1 MTDLHDKP
9 APASSLAQAGPAAD
23 APESATAAEH
33 PTLGELFTA
42 WVARTP
48 DAPALT
54 DGRRTWTYREL
65 GARADRLAAHLVRR
79 GAGPDRVVALV
90 LPRSMELIAAEL
102 AVARAGAAF
111 LPVDPAYP
119 AERRALM
126 LTDAAPAVTLD
137 DAGQVG
143 RLLDADEPPA
153 TEDTTGH
160 AAEADA
166 DRTAGTDADRRAG
179 TGADHGAGTG
189 ADRRA
194 GTGVDREPGTAADH
208 TARTDADH
216 AAYVIYTSGS
226 TGTPKGV
233 TVTHRGIGG
242 FTAAAAERYAVGPG
256 DRVLQFS
263 SPSFDASVLEL
274 FISVLSGA
282 TLVVPPHG
290 PWLGDELAAVL
301 DEHRISHALIPP
313 AALATLPDPAQGTAR
328 HLRTLIVGAE
338 ACPAGLV
345 DRWAPGRRMINS
357 YGPTETTIVAT
368 WTGPLTAGHGT
379 PTIGGALPHTRVYV
393 LDTAMRPVPPGV
405 DGELFVGGDAVARG
419 YLGRPGLTATRFVAD
434 PFGRPGARLYRTG
447 DRARWTAAGEL
458 EFLGRLDRQVKI
470 RGFRIE
476 PGEIE
481 AALRRAGAVG
491 EAVVVVREDE
501 PGRQRL
507 VGYVTPAGQPA
518 PTDPAAP
525 TAPAAPTDPAAPG
538 GAAVVLDPVALRAAV
553 AAVLPA
559 HMVPSAVVVLERM
572 PLTPQHKIDRRALPA
587 PERATAAGHVAPR
600 SPQERALARIWADVL
615 GVDTVGV
622 TDDFFDLGGESILA
636 ARALSRIRDEL
647 GVRLTVR
654 DVFTA
659 RTVAALAP
667 LLADPSA
674 AAPPEPIPP
683 APREGGLPLSSA
695 QRRLWYLDD
704 LTAGGTEYNT
714 GVALRLSGPLD
725 PDALGRSLHRLAAR
739 HASLRTTFTTA
750 DGQGVQRVA
759 AEPDLPLRTAD
770 LTGIPDARRAEA
782 AETLLTEE
790 LGRPYDLAAGPLT
803 RALLVRL
810 AVEDHL
816 LLLAQH
822 HIVTDG
828 WSVGILTRE
837 LAALYHAET
846 TGEPDGLAQPPL
858 QYPDFAVWERRQRT
872 AGGDAADLAYWRRHL
887 SGIQHLELPTDRPR
901 PAVRTTTGAA
911 HRHTLPAELVT
922 RLRQLAAGRGTT
934 VFTLFAGASALLFS
948 RYSGQR
954 DVAFGT
960 VTTGRGRRDLEDVPG
975 FFANTVVLRG
985 EVDER
990 VTVDRFV
997 ETMRTTVL
1005 DAFAHD
1011 AVPFDRVVEEL
1022 APPRD
1027 PSRTPLVQALVVQQ
1041 TAFAV
1046 PPLSGGLRFADHPL
1060 PRPAAR
1066 FDLVLE
1072 FTPDTDGGC
1081 VLTAEFSTDLFE
1093 AATVARLTAHLH
1105 RLLEGM
1111 ADGPGRRLAELTML
1125 SAEEQR
1131 TLVDTWNPPAR
1142 RARDT
1147 DHTTLPELL
1156 HAQAARTPD
1165 RTAVVCGP
1173 VRLDYAEVARR
1184 AGRIARLLAARGA
1197 GPERLVALCLPRSA
1211 DLVPVL
1217 WAVLASGAA
1226 YLPVDPGY
1234 PAERVRLMLA
1244 DARPALVVA
1253 TRETA
1258 TALPAD
1264 CAPLILEDC
1273 ADPSD
1278 VHLAPSDVHPAPPA
1292 GADRTGPLLPDH
1304 PAYVIYTSGS
1314 TGRPKGVVVIHRSVT
1329 ALAQWARERFGAEG
1343 LAHVISSTSLNFDVS
1358 VFELLCPLVA
1368 GGTVEVVADLP
1379 ALAEGAGPR
1388 HAGLLSGVPSV
1399 VSRLISGGTAPVTAD
1414 TVVLAGEALP
1424 AQTVHDLRAA
1434 MPGSRIANIYGPT
1447 EATVYATAW
1456 FAGDRLPEQAP
1467 PIGDPVALTR
1477 AYVLDHALRP
1487 QPVGVTGELYLGGG
1501 GLARGYLHRP
1511 GLTAARF
1518 VADPFGAPGE
1528 RMYRTG
1534 DLVRRRADGGLEYVG
1549 RIDQQVKV
1557 RGFRIELGEVEEALR
1572 GCAGVAEAAATAT
1585 TDGDGHRRLAG
1596 YVVPAAGQRV
1606 DPEAVRRELGRTL
1619 PDYMV
1624 PSAVL
1629 VLDALPL
1636 SPNGKL
1642 DRGRLPDPGP
1652 AVRAVR
1658 HVAPRTPTERALAAI
1673 WAEVLRVERIGVDD
1687 NFFELGGDSI
1697 LSIQLVARARQEGLP
1712 LTSRDVYRNQTVAA
1726 LARCADAAAGP
1737 RETAPAPE
1745 AATGTAPLTPIQH
1758 WLFAAAAERAGH
1770 FSQALSVRTPDDL
1783 DPAALEDALNDLAAH
1798 HDALR
1803 SRFVTDGA
1811 DGGAGWFIDERAPR
1825 VRLTRHT
1832 GPETDTPHFGPF
1844 DLARGPLLRAVL
1856 HDCGPGLPRV
1866 LHLAVHH
1873 LVIDG
1878 VSWRV
1883 LLEDLDRAYRA
1894 RRAGDDGAAALPAK
1908 SSPLR
1913 QWARRLNAHAA
1924 DGGFDDE
1931 REYWAEAVPG
1941 TEPALPADLPDGD
1954 DTYAAQRAVTVRLS
1968 PAVTSALL
1976 RTLPDTY
1983 RTQANDVLLSALGR
1997 ALCGWSG
2004 RDRVLVDVEGHGREE
2019 LFPELD
2025 ISRTVGWF
2033 TTRYPL
2039 ALAVPEDAGWDTVL
2053 KRVKEQLRAVPRH
2066 GLGHDALRRL
2076 TGSGAAPH
2084 TPDAQVSF
2092 NYLGRM
2098 GLPDDPDGL
2107 YRGTVRPLELDA
2119 DPAAERPHALEV
2131 VGRLDDDELE
2141 FTWFYADRRYRED
2154 TVADLAGRFAA
2165 ALEDL
2170 ARHAARPGA
2179 AGRTPSDFPLARLDQ
2194 AAVDRITAA
2203 DPAAVADILPLTP
2216 TQAGMLFHGLSQ
2228 GDSGVYFQQLTF
2240 VLDGV
2245 PDPEALA
2252 AAWQY
2257 VTDRTEVLRGRVAWQ
2272 DVPEPLLVV
2281 QRHAAVPVTHLD
2293 WRDLPPDECRARL
2306 DDVLARDRAQGI
2318 DLGRAPLQRLLLAR
2332 VSGTAVRVVW
2342 SFHHLLLD
2350 GWSLFQVLSDVFARH
2365 AGAGPD
2371 TLPHRPPHR
2380 DYVAWLRQRDP
2391 AEAEQHWR
2399 HRLSGLTEATPLPY
2413 DREPREAHRAEST
2426 HEVRGTLPA
2435 PATRALEELARTSG
2449 LTLNTLVQGAW
2460 ALLLA
2465 RQASRDEVV
2474 FGTTVSGRPPEL
2486 PGAEAMTGLF
2496 ITTLPTRVTV
2506 PGHGTLLDW
2515 LRTLQHDQI
2524 EDRRF
2529 DHLPLTRIKA
2539 CSRLP
2544 ERVGLFDSIV
2554 VFENYPVD
2562 DDLAAS
2568 HGLRLS
2574 GLEGIETTNYPL
2586 SLTAYPGAEL
2596 TLRLGYDPE
2605 LFDAGTAERMAE
2617 YLTVLLS
2624 GMATGSGRPPARL
2637 PLLAPD
2643 RREQVLRAWNDTAT
2657 DLPGSTVAGLF
2668 AAQVCRTPDAVAVE
2682 AGDEHLTYRE
2692 LDARAARSAAR
2703 LAGLGV
2709 RPEHPVG
2716 VLMDRSVELIVTQLA
2731 LVRTGGVYV
2740 PLDGRA
2746 PAERLRRTLAEAGA
2760 GLLLTDAGWER
2771 TAREALPGGRVLRV
2785 DDASGADGP
2794 APTCAVH
2801 PDNVQYLM
2809 FTSGSTGT
2817 PKGVA
2822 VRQRDVAALALDR
2835 AFAGHDRILVHS
2847 PGAFDASTYEVWV
2860 PLLRGGTAVLA
2871 PPTDVDAAQVR
2882 HAITEQR
2889 VSCLW
2894 LTAGLFRLL
2903 AQEDPGCLR
2912 GAREVWTGG
2921 DVVPAQAVRRVLDAC
2936 PGLTVV
2942 DGYGPTETTTFATR
2956 RVFRSGD
2963 PLPAVLPIGRPL
2975 DNTRVYVLDTA
2986 LQPQPPGIP
2995 GQLYIAGAGLAR
3007 GYAGRPGATAARY
3020 VADPY
3025 GPPGARMYR
3034 TGDIVRWS
3042 ADGELHFVGRA
3053 DDQIKIRG
3061 FRVEP
3066 AEIEARLTA
3075 HPGIAEAVVSLYEDA
3090 GRKRLAAHLV
3100 PAGAA
3105 TVPSAAELR
3114 AHLAAGLP
3122 DYMLPAAFVTV
3133 PELPLTGNG
3142 KVDRR
3147 RLPAPDWSAGG
3158 ERAHRAPRTETERIL
3173 AGIWAELL
3181 GVARV
3186 GVDDNFF
3193 MLGGDSILS
3202 IQVVS
3207 RARAAGLTLTPRDL
3221 FRHPTVAELA
3231 GASGGTGPAV
3241 AGTEPVAGAAD
3252 LTPIQHWFLDP
3263 RPAHPGFFNQSVV
3276 VETAGAVDQDAL
3288 RRALT
3293 ALWTQHDALRARFAA
3308 DPDGTWRQDIAP
3320 ADGPVPELL
3329 EVHGRQTEERVT
3341 AAAHGGLQLDTGP
3354 LFTARLFTADGT
3366 RPTARL
3372 LLVAHHLVVD
3382 GVSWRILLED
3392 LETAYRQAAS
3402 GQPVRLPARTTSVR
3416 EWARRLRDRD
3426 RFTEQLAHWERTARH
3441 CAAPLPVD
3449 GTGGNTAADVREVTV
3464 RLDRDR
3470 TADLLRRV
3478 PGVYR
3483 TRVDDVLLTA
3493 LGRVLADWTG
3503 RDTVAVG
3510 LEGHGREDQ
3519 LFEDV
3524 DLSRTV
3530 GWFTSL
3536 FPVALAVPH
3545 GDWGTA
3551 LKAVKEQLR
3560 AVPERGL
3567 GYGVLRHLAGEER
3580 LTGAPAP
3587 GISFNYLG
3595 RFDWTADGGALIGAV
3610 PGGLGGAEAPGTE
3623 RPHLL
3628 DVVARVEDDRLEIT
3642 WHYSTGRH
3650 HEETVTA
3657 LAEGMLRALCD
3668 IVAHCARPEAGG
3680 RTPSDFPL
3688 ARLDQAA
3695 VDRIAGDGRDVEDVH
3710 PLTPMQS
3717 GMLFHSLLDPGGRTY
3732 VNQVQLVLSGVT
3744 DPHALATAWQHTADA
3759 NPVLR
3764 THLVWQETPEPLQVV
3779 RHRATVPVTHHDW
3792 SGRPAD
3798 DGARDLDRLLAEDR
3812 EAGIDLGTAPLM
3824 RLTLI
3829 RLAPDRVR
3837 LVWTFHHVLLDG
3849 WSAAQVFDEVCERY
3863 AALTSGRRPQVPERR
3878 PFADYLRWLAG
3889 RDTARAERH
3898 WRAALAGFQAPTE
3911 LPRDRRPA
3919 EAHRASSSESVRI
3932 TLGPD
3937 DSARLRETAQRA
3949 GLTLNTV
3956 LQGAWALLLSRYG
3969 GGSDVVFG
3977 TTVSGRPAE
3986 LPGVTSMVG
3995 LFINTLPTRARVD
4008 ERRPLLDWL
4017 RELQAAQSEAR
4028 RHDFV
4033 SLAQLQAW
4041 SEVPGGTGLFDSIV
4055 VFENYPFDEGALARY
4070 GLAMEQERDLE
4081 PTNYPL
4087 SVVVA
4092 PGDTLSV
4099 NLDYDPAAFDTGTVE
4114 ALGESLRTL
4123 LTGMAADADRRLAD
4137 LPLLAPAEGR
4147 ALVGR
4152 FGGRVADTPRD
4163 TLPEAFRRQ
4172 AERTPDAPAVRHGDT
4187 RLTYRELDA
4196 RSSRLARRLIAA
4208 GAGPERFVA
4217 LCLPRTAD
4225 LIVALLAVLKS
4236 GAGYLPVDPQYP
4248 AERVAFL
4255 FEDVRPDAV
4264 ITATETAGRL
4274 PDGPITRIL
4283 LDAEPDPGV
4292 PDLPVGDDERRGT
4305 LLPGHP
4311 AYVIHTSGSTG
4322 RPKGVVVSH
4331 ASVLALTD
4339 WAAAE
4344 FTGRALAHV
4353 VASTSLN
4360 FDVSVFEIFSPLLSG
4375 GCVEV
4380 VRDLLALAERPGP
4393 WKAGLLSAVP
4403 SALDRLLAEDAVRI
4417 TADTVVLAGEGL
4429 PARTVGRVREAVP
4442 GCQVRNIYGPTEATV
4457 YATAFTCDPA
4467 DPDRDPPIGRPLGGA
4482 RAYVLDERM
4491 RPVPA
4496 GAPGELF
4503 LAGTGVA
4510 RGYLRRPGLTASRFL
4525 PDPFGPPGGRMY
4537 RTGDLVR
4544 WTADGDLV
4552 YLGRGDD
4559 QVKVRGFRIELGEVE
4574 AALARHPAVAAA
4586 AARVVEHD
4594 GHRRLVGYAV
4604 PRTPGLPAPAGPPA
4618 TGPTGQSS
4626 VGGEVS
4632 GPAGQGSVAGEVSGP
4647 TGPGSVGGAVPGAA
4661 GVTSA
4666 GHPVSGPAGLP
4677 DPAELRA
4684 FLARS
4689 LPDHLV
4695 PALVVPLERLPL
4707 GATGKL
4713 DRRALPAPRWSAPTA
4728 GAAGRPPRTEAERT
4742 LAAIW
4747 SDVLGVP
4754 EVGADDNYF
4763 TLGGDS
4769 VLGIQIV
4776 SAARRAGLALTPRH
4790 LFTHQTLAELAN
4802 VAERMP
4808 DPALAAVAAEQGPVT
4823 GDTPLTPVQ
4832 HWLLGTLTGDPAHFS
4847 QTVAHELAAD
4857 PDETLLRAALA
4868 AVLEHHDAL
4877 RLRFE
4882 AAGDGRWRQHGTA
4895 PGDDAHLE
4903 VHHRAAPHEV
4913 AGALAA
4919 GFDLA
4924 RGPLLRAALCRPAD
4938 GGRPVLV
4945 LAAHHLVV
4953 DAVSWRLILEDLD
4966 TAYRALR
4973 DGERPALAPKSTSFR
4988 TWARRLAD
4996 HTGTGGFDGELAHWR
5011 DLDAGPALPT
5021 DHTGGANT
5029 VAVEENLTAGLDA
5042 EETRRLLQDV
5052 PDAYRTRVNDVLL
5065 CALGRVL
5072 ARWTGRDRVAVTLEG
5087 HGREELFEDTDLA
5100 RTVGWFT
5107 TMYPVALDV
5116 PRNAGTGTVLKA
5128 VKENL
5133 RAVPHGG
5140 LGYGALRH
5148 LHPTAAAQLPAL
5160 PPVCFNYLGRQD
5172 RTTPAPGGLLHA
5184 PLGGLTGGMDRC
5196 ADRPYLLD
5204 VLGRVVDDRLEFTW
5218 SYSREVHRRDTVA
5231 RLAAELTDELR
5242 EIVRHCAAPGAGG
5255 RTPSDFPL
5263 APLDQAAVDR
5273 LVGSGA
5279 DVTDVYPLTPTQTGM
5294 VMHGLDE
5301 AEHGLYVEQ
5310 ITFVADG
5317 ARDPETLAAAWRH
5330 VVDRTPVLRTSV
5342 ALHGV
5347 PVPLQVV
5354 HRDVTLP
5361 VTEHDWSRI
5370 PADRHDAELE
5380 RLLGEER
5387 ARGIALERAPL
5398 LRLALVRLGPDAVR
5412 VVWTFHHVLLDGWSV
5427 FHVLSD
5433 VMAAHAALARGER
5446 PRLPGR
5452 RPFAD
5457 YAAWLAARDTGQ
5469 AEEHWR
5475 GALAGLSAPTP
5486 LPYDRRPAPG
5496 ETARS
5501 GTWLSRRLGAEE
5513 TRRLQEF
5520 ARRHRLT
5527 LNTLVQGAWALLL
5540 SRWSG
5545 ERQVCFGTTVSG
5557 RPADLPG
5564 ADTITGLFITTL
5576 PARVDVDGGASSAGW
5591 LRALQEAQAED
5602 RRHDHLPLNEV
5613 HALTQLQPGTIL
5625 FDSLVVFENYPVGD
5639 ATAGAHGLALRD
5651 LDAREATNYPLTVVV
5666 SPGDRLSVELGYDA
5680 RYFDAATADSLAG
5693 RLLHTLHALAGTD
5706 GTARLDDLDVVPP
5719 AQRERLLHGPARP
5732 GLGPVPTAT
5741 LPALVEAAVDRW
5753 PTAPA
5758 LDAAGTTLGFAEVE
5772 ERANRL
5778 AHRLIA
5784 RGTGPGELVA
5794 LLLPRSADMVLAQ
5807 LAVTKAGA
5815 AFLPVDPAY
5824 PEERIA
5830 LMLRDAAPALTL
5842 DAKEVAG
5849 LLAAPPDDV
5858 PAHRPTDADRTR
5870 PLDPDDPAYVIYTSG
5885 STGRPKGVVVTHRGL
5900 AAFSAAEAAH
5910 YQVAPGDR
5918 VLAFATPSFD
5928 ASVLE
5933 LCMSLPHGAG
5943 LVVPRPG
5950 PLLGPELAGVLR
5962 TERITH
5968 TLLPPAALATLPADT
5983 PGTLPDLKTLIVG
5996 ADACGAELVAR
6007 WAPHHRMV
6015 NSYGPTEATVVAT
6028 WSAPLTADGSAPPIG
6043 RPLPATGA
6051 YVLDARLRPVPD
6063 GVAGELWL
6071 SGPAL
6076 ARGYLGRPGLTA
6088 ARFVADPFGPP
6099 GTRMY
6104 RTGDLVRRDSAGEL
6118 HYQGRTDHQLKLR
6131 GHRIEAGEV
6140 EATLVR
6146 HPGVLDAVV
6155 TVREDEPGLPR
6166 LVAHL
6171 LTVPGAEPPTT
6182 AGLRELAAR
6191 SLPGHMVPSAF
6202 VVLDRFPLTENG
6214 KTDRAA
6220 LPAPA
6225 PADERERPEYV
6236 APRTPTEEAL
6246 AAIWE
6251 ETLQTAV
6258 GAEDDYFLLGGDSMR
6273 ALLIASR
6280 ANDAFGVTLT
6290 PRDVLVSHTV
6300 AALAQLVEDQ
6310 VLSELEEAA
6319 YGGPAE
6325 EEAHGGSDTEDAAHS
6340 GHDGRRGAYGGPE
6353 AADTGR
6359 DGGPDAEDAGNDGGP
6374 DAEDAGNDGGPDAE
6388 DAGNDGYEA
6397 EDAAYGGHDHER

>member
-9 APASSLAQAGPAAD
+9 APASSVPQGAAVPAY
-23 APESATAAEH
+23 

-65 GARADRLAAHLVRR
+65 AARADRLAAHLVRR

-126 LTDAAPAVTLD
+126 LADAAPAVTLD
-137 DAGQVG
+137 DPRRVAE
-143 RLLDADEPPA
+143 LLE
-153 TEDTTGH
+153 TG
-160 AAEADA
+160 D
-166 DRTAGTDADRRAG
+166 
-179 TGADHGAGTG
+179 GAG
-189 ADRRA
+189 
-194 GTGVDREPGTAADH
+194 H
-208 TARTDADH
+208 TAVAEADH

-242 FTAAAAERYAVGPG
+242 FTSAAAERYAVGPG

-274 FISVLSGA
+274 FISVLCGA

-301 DEHRISHALIPP
+301 DEHRVTHALVPP
-313 AALATLPDPAQGTAR
+313 AALATLPDPARGTAR
-328 HLRTLIVGAE
+328 RLRTLIVGAE

-357 YGPTETTIVAT
+357 YGPTEATIVAT
-368 WTGPLTAGHGT
+368 WTGPLTAGQGT

-393 LDTAMRPVPPGV
+393 LDAAMRPVAPGA

-419 YLGRPGLTATRFVAD
+419 YLGRPGLTAARFVAD
-434 PFGRPGARLYRTG
+434 PFGPPGARLYRTG
-447 DRARWTAAGEL
+447 DRARWTADGEL
-458 EFLGRLDRQVKI
+458 EFLGRLDRQVKL

-481 AALRRAGAVG
+481 AALRRASTVG

-501 PGRQRL
+501 PGHQRL
-507 VGYVTPAGQPA
+507 VGYVTPAGR
-518 PTDPAAP
+518 PTSADPAGSATGSRP
-525 TAPAAPTDPAAPG
+525 LDPA
-538 GAAVVLDPVALRAAV
+538 ALRAAV
-553 AAVLPA
+553 AAELPA
-559 HMVPSAVVVLERM
+559 HMVPSAVVVLDRM
-572 PLTPQHKIDRRALPA
+572 PLTPQNKIDRRALPA
-587 PERATAAGHVAPR
+587 PERAVTEGRVAPR
-600 SPQERALARIWADVL
+600 SAAERTLAAIWADVL
-615 GVDTVGV
+615 GVDAVGV

-636 ARALSRIRDEL
+636 ARALARIRDEL

-659 RTVAALAP
+659 RTIAALAP

-674 AAPPEPIPP
+674 AAPADPIPP
-683 APREGGLPLSSA
+683 APREGTLPLSSA

-704 LTAGGTEYNT
+704 LTEGGTEYNT
-714 GVALRLSGPLD
+714 GVTLRLRGALDEDALR
-725 PDALGRSLHRLAAR
+725 RSLRRLAAR

-750 DGQGVQRVA
+750 DGQGAQRVA
-759 AEPDLPLRTAD
+759 PEPELPLRTAD
-770 LTGIPDARRAEA
+770 LTGVPDARRAEA
-782 AETLLTEE
+782 AEETLTAE
-790 LGRPYDLAAGPLT
+790 LSRPYDLAAGPLT

-810 AVEDHL
+810 SAEDHL

-846 TGEPDGLAQPPL
+846 TGESDGLPRPAV
-858 QYPDFAVWERRQRT
+858 QYPDFAVWERRQRAT
-872 AGGDAADLAYWRRHL
+872 DEDAADLVYWKRHL
-887 SGIQHLELPTDRPR
+887 AGIQQLELPTDRPR
-901 PAVRTTTGAA
+901 PAVRTTAGAA
-911 HRHTLPAELVT
+911 HRHTLPAELVG

-934 VFTLFAGASALLFS
+934 LFTLFAGASALLFS

-960 VTTGRGRRDLEDVPG
+960 VTNGRGRRDLEDVPG

-990 VTVDRFV
+990 ATVDRFV
-997 ETMRTTVL
+997 ESVRATVL

-1027 PSRTPLVQALVVQQ
+1027 PSRTPLVQVLVVQQ
-1041 TAFAV
+1041 SALPV
-1046 PPLSGGLRFADHPL
+1046 PPRSGGLRLTEHPL

-1072 FTPDTDGGC
+1072 FTPDADGGC
-1081 VLTAEFSTDLFE
+1081 ALTAEFNTDLFE

-1111 ADGPGRRLAELTML
+1111 ADGPGRTLAELPML

-1147 DHTTLPELL
+1147 GHATLPELFR
-1156 HAQAARTPD
+1156 AQAARTPD
-1165 RTAVVCGP
+1165 RTAVICGP

-1184 AGRIARLLAARGA
+1184 ADRLARLLVARGA
-1197 GPERLVALCLPRSA
+1197 GPETLVALCLPRSA

-1217 WAVLASGAA
+1217 WAVLTSGAG
-1226 YLPVDPGY
+1226 YLPVDPAY
-1234 PAERVRLMLA
+1234 PAERVRLMLT
-1244 DARPALVVA
+1244 DARPTLVLA
-1253 TRETA
+1253 THETA
-1258 TALPAD
+1258 SALPTD
-1264 CAPLILEDC
+1264 CTPLLLEDY
-1273 ADPSD
+1273 AEPVVPDGE
-1278 VHLAPSDVHPAPPA
+1278 PAAQDTEPA
-1292 GADRTGPLLPDH
+1292 GVGRPGPLLPDH

-1314 TGRPKGVVVIHRSVT
+1314 TGRPKGVVVTHRSVA
-1329 ALAQWARERFGAEG
+1329 ALAAWARERFGDTG
-1343 LAHVISSTSLNFDVS
+1343 LAHVIASTSLNFDVS
-1358 VFELLCPLVA
+1358 VFELLCPLLA
-1368 GGTVEVVADLP
+1368 GGTVEVVTDLP
-1379 ALAEGAGPR
+1379 ALADDTGR
-1388 HAGLLSGVPSV
+1388 RRAGLLSGVPSV
-1399 VSRLISGGTAPVTAD
+1399 VSRLIAGGTAPVTAD

-1424 AQTVHDLRAA
+1424 APTVHDLRAA
-1434 MPGSRIANIYGPT
+1434 MPGSRVANIYGPT

-1467 PIGDPVALTR
+1467 PIGGPVAHTR
-1477 AYVLDHALRP
+1477 AYVLDRSLRP
-1487 QPVGVTGELYLGGG
+1487 QPLGITGELYLGGG
-1501 GLARGYLHRP
+1501 GLARGYLNRA
-1511 GLTAARF
+1511 GLTATRF

-1534 DLVRRRADGGLEYVG
+1534 DLVRRRPDGQLEYVG

-1572 GCAGVAEAAATAT
+1572 GCAGVAEAAATT
-1585 TDGDGHRRLAG
+1585 VTDGDGHRRLVG
-1596 YVVPAAGQRV
+1596 HVVPAPGERV
-1606 DPEAVRRELGRTL
+1606 EPEAVRRELGRTL
-1619 PDYMV
+1619 PASMV
-1624 PSAVL
+1624 PSAVV
-1629 VLDALPL
+1629 VLDGLPL
-1636 SPNGKL
+1636 SPNGKV

-1652 AVRAVR
+1652 AARAVR

-1697 LSIQLVARARQEGLP
+1697 LSIQVVARARQEGLP
-1712 LTSRDVYRNQTVAA
+1712 LTSRDVYRHQTVAA

-1737 RETAPAPE
+1737 REAAPAPE
-1745 AATGTAPLTPIQH
+1745 AATGPAPLTPIQH
-1758 WLFAAAAERAGH
+1758 WLFGTGAERAGH
-1770 FSQALSVRTPDDL
+1770 FSQALSVQLPDDL

-1803 SRFVTDGA
+1803 SRFVTDDTAHGV
-1811 DGGAGWFIDERAPR
+1811 GWVIGDRVPR
-1825 VRLTRHT
+1825 IRLDRHT
-1832 GPETDTPHFGPF
+1832 GPDTDTPHFGPF

-1856 HDCGPGLPRV
+1856 HDRGSGRPRV

-1873 LVIDG
+1873 LVVDG
-1878 VSWRV
+1878 VTWRV

-1894 RRAGDDGAAALPAK
+1894 RRTGADGAAALPAK

-1913 QWARRLNAHAA
+1913 EWARRLNAHAA

-1941 TEPALPADLPDGD
+1941 PEPALPVDLAGGTN
-1954 DTYAAQRAVTVRLS
+1954 TYASQRAVTVRLS
-1968 PAVTSALL
+1968 PEETSALL
-1976 RTLPDTY
+1976 RTLPETY

-1997 ALCGWSG
+1997 ALCAWSG

-2025 ISRTVGWF
+2025 ISRTAGWF
-2033 TTRYPL
+2033 TTRYPV

-2066 GLGHDALRRL
+2066 GLGHDALRHL
-2076 TGSGAAPH
+2076 AGPGAAPH

-2092 NYLGRM
+2092 NYLGRTA
-2098 GLPDDPDGL
+2098 LPEDPDGL
-2107 YRGTVRPLELDA
+2107 YRGIVRPLELDA
-2119 DPAAERPHALEV
+2119 DPAAGRPHALEV
-2131 VGRLDDDELE
+2131 VGHLVGESLE
-2141 FTWFYADRRYRED
+2141 FSWFYSDRLHRED
-2154 TVADLAGRFAA
+2154 TVAGLARRFAD
-2165 ALEDL
+2165 ALADL
-2170 ARHAARPGA
+2170 ARHAVRPGA

-2194 AAVDRITAA
+2194 ATVDRIAGA
-2203 DPAAVADILPLTP
+2203 DPAAVADVLPLTP

-2228 GDSGVYFQQLTF
+2228 DDRGVYFQQLTF

-2252 AAWQY
+2252 AAWQH
-2257 VTDRTEVLRGRVAWQ
+2257 VTDRTEVLRGRVVWR
-2272 DVPEPLLVV
+2272 DVPEALLVV
-2281 QRHAAVPVTHLD
+2281 QRHAALPVTHLD
-2293 WRDLPPDECRARL
+2293 WRDLTEEERRARL
-2306 DDVLARDRAQGI
+2306 DDVLARDRADGI

-2332 VSGTAVRVVW
+2332 VGDTAVRVVW

-2350 GWSLFQVLSDVFARH
+2350 GWSLFQVLSDVFALH
-2365 AGAGPD
+2365 AGTGPD
-2371 TLPHRPPHR
+2371 VLPDRPPHR
-2380 DYVAWLRQRDP
+2380 DYVAWLRRRDGAA
-2391 AEAEQHWR
+2391 AERHWR
-2399 HRLSGLTEATPLPY
+2399 RRLSGLTEATPLPY

-2426 HEVRGTLPA
+2426 HAARVTLPA
-2435 PATRALEELARTSG
+2435 AGTRTLEELARTSG

-2460 ALLLA
+2460 AVLLA
-2465 RQASRDEVV
+2465 RQAGRDEVV

-2496 ITTLPTRVTV
+2496 ITTLPARVAV
-2506 PGHGTLLDW
+2506 PAHGTLLDW
-2515 LRTLQHDQI
+2515 LRALQHDQS

-2529 DHLPLTRIKA
+2529 DHLPLTRMKTFTG
-2539 CSRLP
+2539 LP

-2562 DDLAAS
+2562 DDLAAA

-2596 TLRLGYDPE
+2596 ALRLGYDPE
-2605 LFDAGTAERMAE
+2605 LFDAGTVERLAE
-2617 YLTVLLS
+2617 YLTVLLT
-2624 GMATGSGRPPARL
+2624 GMATGSLRPPARL

-2643 RREQVLRAWNDTAT
+2643 RREQVLYAWNDTAT
-2657 DLPGSTVAGLF
+2657 GLPDTTVADLF
-2668 AAQVCRTPDAVAVE
+2668 AAQVDRTPGAVAVE
-2682 AGDEHLTYRE
+2682 AGDERVTYRE
-2692 LDARAARSAAR
+2692 LDARAARLASR
-2703 LAGLGV
+2703 LAGHGV
-2709 RPEHPVG
+2709 RPERPVG
-2716 VLMDRSVELIVTQLA
+2716 VLMDRSVELVVAQLA

-2746 PAERLRRTLAEAGA
+2746 PAERLRRMLTEAGA
-2760 GLLLTDAGWER
+2760 DLLLTDAGREE
-2771 TAREALPGGRVLRV
+2771 TARQVLPGDGVLRV
-2785 DDASGADGP
+2785 DDTSAADAP
-2794 APTCAVH
+2794 APHRAVH

-2822 VRQRDVAALALDR
+2822 VRQRDVAALARDR
-2835 AFAGHDRILVHS
+2835 AFAGHDRVLVHS
-2847 PGAFDASTYEVWV
+2847 PHAFDAATYEVWV

-2871 PPTDVDAAQVR
+2871 PPTDLDAAQVR
-2882 HAITEQR
+2882 HAVTERR

-2921 DVVPAQAVRRVLDAC
+2921 EAVPGAVVRRVLDAC

-2975 DNTRVYVLDTA
+2975 DNTRAYVLDAA
-2986 LQPQPPGIP
+2986 LQLQPPGVP
-2995 GQLYIAGAGLAR
+2995 GELYIAGAGLAR

-3020 VADPY
+3020 LADPF

-3100 PAGAA
+3100 PADGAA
-3105 TVPSAAELR
+3105 MPAAAALR
-3114 AHLAAGLP
+3114 AHLATGLP

-3133 PELPLTGNG
+3133 PELPLTANG

-3158 ERAHRAPRTETERIL
+3158 ERAHRAPRTDTERLL

-3181 GVARV
+3181 GVPRL

-3193 MLGGDSILS
+3193 ELGGDSILS

-3207 RARAAGLTLTPRDL
+3207 RARAAGLALTPRDL

-3231 GASGGTGPAV
+3231 AATAGAAPAV

-3252 LTPIQHWFLDP
+3252 LMPIQRWFLDP
-3263 RPAHPGFFNQSVV
+3263 RPADPAFFNQSVV
-3276 VETAGAVDQDAL
+3276 IETAGAVDQDAL
-3288 RRALT
+3288 RHALT
-3293 ALWTQHDALRARFAA
+3293 ALWRHHDALRARFALHGVWSQDVAAA
-3308 DPDGTWRQDIAP
+3308 DSP
-3320 ADGPVPELL
+3320 APELL
-3329 EVHGRQTEERVT
+3329 QVHDPADEERVT
-3341 AAAHGGLQLDTGP
+3341 TATHTGLRLEAGP
-3354 LFTARLFTADGT
+3354 LLAARLFTADGT
-3366 RPTARL
+3366 RPARL

-3392 LETAYRQAAS
+3392 LETAYRQAAT

-3416 EWARRLRDRD
+3416 EWARRLRDHAG
-3426 RFTEQLAHWERTARH
+3426 FTAQLTHWERTARH
-3441 CAAPLPVD
+3441 CADPLPVD
-3449 GTGGNTAADVREVTV
+3449 GTGGNTMADVREVTV
-3464 RLDRDR
+3464 RLDPER
-3470 TADLLRRV
+3470 TAGLLRRV

-3536 FPVALAVPH
+3536 FPVALTVPS

-3551 LKAVKEQLR
+3551 LKSVKEQLR
-3560 AVPERGL
+3560 AVPDRGL
-3567 GYGVLRHLAGEER
+3567 GYGVLRHLARDPR

-3595 RFDWTADGGALIGAV
+3595 RFDWSADGGALIGTV
-3610 PGGLGGAEAPGTE
+3610 PGGLGGAEAPGGE

-3628 DVVARVEDDRLEIT
+3628 DVVARVEDEQLEIT
-3642 WHYSTGRH
+3642 WHYSAGRH

-3657 LAEGMLRALCD
+3657 LAEGMLRALGD
-3668 IVAHCARPEAGG
+3668 IVAHCARPDAGG

-3695 VDRIAGDGRDVEDVH
+3695 VDRIAGDGRDVADIY
-3710 PLTPMQS
+3710 PLTPMQA
-3717 GMLFHSLLDPGGRTY
+3717 GMLFHSLLDPDGRTY

-3744 DPHALATAWQHTADA
+3744 DPHALAEAWQRTADA

-3764 THLVWQETPEPLQVV
+3764 TRLVWQETPEPLQVV
-3779 RHRATVPVTHHDW
+3779 QHRATVPVIHHDW
-3792 SGRPAD
+3792 SGGP
-3798 DGARDLDRLLAEDR
+3798 GHDLDRLLAEDR
-3812 EAGIDLGTAPLM
+3812 EAGIDLGAAPLT

-3829 RLAPDRVR
+3829 RLGPDRVR
-3837 LVWTFHHVLLDG
+3837 LLWTFHHVLLDG
-3849 WSAAQVFDEVCERY
+3849 WSAAQLFDEVCERY

-3889 RDTARAERH
+3889 RDTDGAERF
-3898 WRAALAGFQAPTE
+3898 WRAILAGFQAPTE

-3919 EAHRASSSESVRI
+3919 EAHRASSSGSVRT
-3932 TLGPD
+3932 TLGPEV
-3937 DSARLRETAQRA
+3937 SARLRETAQRA

-3969 GGSDVVFG
+3969 GGDDVVFG

-4008 ERRPLLDWL
+4008 GRRPLLDWL

-4033 SLAQLQAW
+4033 SLAQVQSW
-4041 SEVPGGTGLFDSIV
+4041 SEVPGGTGLFDSLV
-4055 VFENYPFDEGALARY
+4055 VFENYPFDEDAPARH
-4070 GLAMEQERDLE
+4070 GLAMEQERDVE

-4092 PGDTLSV
+4092 PGDDLAV
-4099 NLDYDPAAFDTGTVE
+4099 NLDYDPAVFDPTTVG

-4123 LTGMAADADRRLAD
+4123 LTGMATDPDRRLAD
-4137 LPLLAPAEGR
+4137 LPLLDPAEGR
-4147 ALVGR
+4147 ALVDR
-4152 FGGRVADTPRD
+4152 FGGRVTEVPRD
-4163 TLPEAFRRQ
+4163 TLPETFRRQ
-4172 AERTPDAPAVRHGDT
+4172 AERTPDAPAVRHGDQC
-4187 RLTYRELDA
+4187 LTYRELDA
-4196 RSSRLARRLIAA
+4196 RSSRLARLLIAA

-4264 ITATETAGRL
+4264 ITTAETAGRL
-4274 PDGPITRIL
+4274 PEGPFTRIV
-4283 LDAEPDPGV
+4283 LDDDPSAGV
-4292 PDLPVGDDERRGT
+4292 PDTPVGDDERHGT

-4344 FTGRALAHV
+4344 FTGRGLAHV

-4360 FDVSVFEIFSPLLSG
+4360 FDVSVFEIFSPLLAG

-4393 WKAGLLSAVP
+4393 WRAGLLSAVP

-4429 PARTVGRVREAVP
+4429 PARTVRRVRAAVP
-4442 GCQVRNIYGPTEATV
+4442 GCAVRNIYGPTEATV

-4491 RPVPA
+4491 RPVPV

-4525 PDPFGPPGGRMY
+4525 PDPFGPPGSRMY

-4574 AALARHPAVAAA
+4574 AALARHPSVAAA
-4586 AARVVEHD
+4586 AARVVDHS
-4594 GHRRLVGYAV
+4594 GHRRLIGYVVPHARDSAGDVV
-4604 PRTPGLPAPAGPPA
+4604 PRPG
-4618 TGPTGQSS
+4618 
-4626 VGGEVS
+4626 
-4632 GPAGQGSVAGEVSGP
+4632 
-4647 TGPGSVGGAVPGAA
+4647 
-4661 GVTSA
+4661 
-4666 GHPVSGPAGLP
+4666 GLP
-4677 DPAELRA
+4677 DPAELRD
-4684 FLARS
+4684 FLGRS

-4695 PALVVPLERLPL
+4695 PALIVPLERLPL

-4713 DRRALPAPRWSAPTA
+4713 DRRALPAPEWAVPA
-4728 GAAGRPPRTEAERT
+4728 VGEAGRPPRTEAEQV

-4747 SDVLGVP
+4747 SEVLGVP
-4754 EVGADDNYF
+4754 EVGIDDNYF

-4769 VLGIQIV
+4769 ILGIQIV

-4790 LFTHQTLAELAN
+4790 LFTHQTLAELACA
-4802 VAERMP
+4802 AERLP
-4808 DPALAAVAAEQGPVT
+4808 VAAVTAEQGPVT
-4823 GDTPLTPVQ
+4823 GDAPLTPVQ
-4832 HWLLGTLTGDPAHFS
+4832 HWLLDTLAGDPAHFS
-4847 QTVAHELAAD
+4847 QTVSFELAAE
-4857 PDETLLRAALA
+4857 PDESLLRAALA

-4882 AAGDGRWRQHGTA
+4882 QAGDGRWRQYGTA
-4895 PGDDAHLE
+4895 PDGTPHLE
-4903 VHHRAAPHEV
+4903 VHAQAAPGEV
-4913 AGALAA
+4913 ADALAA

-4924 RGPLLRAALCRPAD
+4924 AGPLLRAALCRPAD
-4938 GGRPVLV
+4938 GGRPVLL

-4953 DAVSWRLILEDLD
+4953 DAVSWRLVLEDLD

-4973 DGERPALAPKSTSFR
+4973 HGERPALAPKSTSFR
-4988 TWARRLAD
+4988 AWARRLAA
-4996 HTGTGGFDGELAHWR
+4996 HTAAGGFDGELAHWR
-5011 DLDAGPALPT
+5011 SLDAGTDLPA

-5029 VAVEENLTAGLDA
+5029 VAVEETLTVGLDA

-5087 HGREELFEDTDLA
+5087 HGREELFEDADLA

-5107 TMYPVALDV
+5107 TLYPVVLDV
-5116 PRNAGTGTVLKA
+5116 PRDADTSTALKA

-5148 LHPTAAAQLPAL
+5148 LHPTAGSELPAL
-5160 PPVCFNYLGRQD
+5160 PPVCFNYLGRPD
-5172 RTTPAPGGLLHA
+5172 ATPAPGGLLHA
-5184 PLGGLTGGMDRC
+5184 PLGGLTGGMDRS
-5196 ADRPYLLD
+5196 AERPHLLD
-5204 VLGRVVDDRLEFTW
+5204 VLGRVIDNRLEFTW
-5218 SYSREVHRRDTVA
+5218 SYSREVHRRETVA
-5231 RLAAELTDELR
+5231 RLAAELADELR
-5242 EIVRHCAAPGAGG
+5242 AIVRHCAEPGAGG

-5263 APLDQAAVDR
+5263 APLDQTAVDR
-5273 LVGSGA
+5273 LVGGGG

-5301 AEHGLYVEQ
+5301 AAHGLYVEQ

-5317 ARDPETLAAAWRH
+5317 ARDPRTLAAAWRH

-5361 VTEHDWSRI
+5361 VTEHDWSGI
-5370 PADRHDAELE
+5370 PADRRDAELE
-5380 RLLGEER
+5380 RLLADER
-5387 ARGIALERAPL
+5387 ARGLALDRAPL

-5446 PRLPGR
+5446 PRLPER

-5457 YAAWLAARDTGQ
+5457 YAAWLAARDTGR

-5475 GALAGLSAPTP
+5475 AVLAGLSSPTP
-5486 LPYDRRPAPG
+5486 LPYDRRPAPDA
-5496 ETARS
+5496 TARS
-5501 GTWLSRRLGAEE
+5501 GTWLSRRLGADE

-5540 SRWSG
+5540 ARWSG
-5545 ERQVCFGTTVSG
+5545 EREVCFGTTVSG

-5576 PARVDVDGGASSAGW
+5576 PARIDVDGAARCDTW
-5591 LRALQEAQAED
+5591 LRAVQEARAED
-5602 RRHDHLPLNEV
+5602 RRHDHMPLN
-5613 HALTQLQPGTIL
+5613 ALHSFSQLPAGTPL
-5625 FDSLVVFENYPVGD
+5625 FGSLVVFENYPVGD

-5666 SPGDRLSVELGYDA
+5666 SPGDRLAVELGHDP
-5680 RYFDAATADSLAG
+5680 RYFDRATAESLAD
-5693 RLLHTLHALAGTD
+5693 RLLHTLHTLAASD
-5706 GTARLDDLDVVPP
+5706 GTARLDDIDVLPP
-5719 AQRERLLHGPARP
+5719 AQRDRLLRGPARP
-5732 GLGPVPTAT
+5732 PLGPVPAAP

-5753 PTAPA
+5753 PDAPA
-5758 LDAAGTTLGFAEVE
+5758 LDAAGTTTGFAEVE
-5772 ERANRL
+5772 DRANRL

-5784 RGTGPGELVA
+5784 RGAGPGDLVA

-5807 LAVTKAGA
+5807 LAVAKTGA
-5815 AFLPVDPAY
+5815 AFLPVDPAH

-5842 DAKEVAG
+5842 DAKEIAG

-5858 PAHRPTDADRTR
+5858 PGHRPTDADRTR
-5870 PLDPDDPAYVIYTSG
+5870 PLDLDDPAYVIYTSG
-5885 STGRPKGVVVTHRGL
+5885 STGTPKGVVVTHRGL

-5910 YQVAPGDR
+5910 YQVAAGDR

-5933 LCMSLPHGAG
+5933 LCMSLPHGAR

-5950 PLLGPELAGVLR
+5950 PLLGAELADTLR
-5962 TERITH
+5962 AERITH

-5996 ADACGAELVAR
+5996 ADVCGAELVAR

-6028 WSAPLTADGSAPPIG
+6028 WSAPLEADGTAPPIG

-6051 YVLDARLRPVPD
+6051 HVLDARLRPVPD
-6063 GVAGELWL
+6063 GATGELWL

-6088 ARFVADPFGPP
+6088 SRFRADPFGPP

-6104 RTGDLVRRDSAGEL
+6104 RTGDLVRRDSGGEL
-6118 HYQGRTDHQLKLR
+6118 HYLGRTDHQLKLH

-6140 EATLVR
+6140 ETTLVR

-6171 LTVPGAEPPTT
+6171 LTAPGAEPPT
-6182 AGLRELAAR
+6182 ADGLRALAAR
-6191 SLPGHMVPSAF
+6191 SLPVAMVPTAF

-6220 LPAPA
+6220 LPAPE
-6225 PADERERPEYV
+6225 PAEERERPQYV

-6251 ETLQTAV
+6251 ENLQTAV
-6258 GAEDDYFLLGGDSMR
+6258 GAEDDYFLLGGDSLR

-6280 ANDAFGVTLT
+6280 AGDAFGVTLT
-6290 PRDVLVSHTV
+6290 PRDVLVSRTV
-6300 AALAQLVEDQ
+6300 AALAELVEEQ
-6310 VLSELEEAA
+6310 VLSEL
-6319 YGGPAE
+6319 
-6325 EEAHGGSDTEDAAHS
+6325 
-6340 GHDGRRGAYGGPE
+6340 
-6353 AADTGR
+6353 
-6359 DGGPDAEDAGNDGGP
+6359 
-6374 DAEDAGNDGGPDAE
+6374 
-6388 DAGNDGYEA
+6388 

>member
-1 MTDLHDKP
+1 M
-9 APASSLAQAGPAAD
+9 
-23 APESATAAEH
+23 
-33 PTLGELFTA
+33 
-42 WVARTP
+42 ARTP

-65 GARADRLAAHLVRR
+65 ATRADRLAAHLIRR

-90 LPRSMELIAAEL
+90 LPRSLELIAAEL

-126 LTDAAPAVTLD
+126 LADAAPAVTLD
-137 DAGQVG
+137 DPHRVG
-143 RLLDADEPPA
+143 ELLESGDTPA
-153 TEDTTGH
+153 
-160 AAEADA
+160 
-166 DRTAGTDADRRAG
+166 RTP
-179 TGADHGAGTG
+179 GAG
-189 ADRRA
+189 
-194 GTGVDREPGTAADH
+194 
-208 TARTDADH
+208 ADH

-233 TVTHRGIGG
+233 TVTHRGLGG

-274 FISVLSGA
+274 CASVLAGA

-301 DEHRISHALIPP
+301 EEHRITHALIPP
-313 AALATLPDPAQGTAR
+313 AALATLPDPADGTAR

-338 ACPAGLV
+338 ACPAALV

-357 YGPTETTIVAT
+357 YGPTEATIVAT
-368 WTGPLTAGHGT
+368 WTGPLTAGRGT
-379 PTIGGALPHTRVYV
+379 PTIGDALPHTRVHV
-393 LDTAMRPVPPGV
+393 LDAALRPVPPGGE
-405 DGELFVGGDAVARG
+405 GELCVGGDALARG
-419 YLGRPGLTATRFVAD
+419 YLNRPGLTAARFVAD
-434 PFGRPGARLYRTG
+434 PLGPPGARLYRTG
-447 DRARWTAAGEL
+447 DRVRRTDAGEL
-458 EFLGRLDRQVKI
+458 EYLGRLDRQVKI
-470 RGFRIE
+470 RGFRVE

-481 AALRRAGAVG
+481 AALRRAGAGTVA

-501 PGRQRL
+501 PGHRRL
-507 VGYVTPAGQPA
+507 VAYVTPAAPPA
-518 PTDPAAP
+518 
-525 TAPAAPTDPAAPG
+525 TAPAPPATASASAPQATAPAGPSARSAAPEP
-538 GAAVVLDPVALRAAV
+538 AALRAAL

-559 HMVPSAVVVLERM
+559 HMVPSAVVVLDRM

-587 PERATAAGHVAPR
+587 PERQATADHVAPR
-600 SPQERALARIWADVL
+600 SAQERALAAIWADVL
-615 GVDTVGV
+615 GVDAVGV
-622 TDDFFDLGGESILA
+622 TDDFFDLGGESVLA
-636 ARALSRIRDEL
+636 ARVLSRIRDEL

-667 LLADPSA
+667 LLGDPSA
-674 AAPPEPIPP
+674 AAAPDPIPP
-683 APREGGLPLSSA
+683 APRDGSLPLSSA

-704 LTAGGTEYNT
+704 LTEGGTEYNT
-714 GVALRLSGPLD
+714 GVCLRLRGDLD
-725 PDALGRSLHRLAAR
+725 PGALSRSLQRLAAR
-739 HASLRTTFTTA
+739 HDSLRTTFAT
-750 DGQGVQRVA
+750 DGGQGVQRVA
-759 AEPDLPLRTAD
+759 PGPDLPLRTAD
-770 LTGIPDARRAEA
+770 LTGVPGARRAQA
-782 AETLLTEE
+782 AEELLTRE
-790 LGRPYDLAAGPLT
+790 LTGPFDLADGPLT
-803 RALLVRL
+803 RALLIRL
-810 AVEDHL
+810 GAEDHL

-846 TGEPDGLAQPPL
+846 TGGPDGLDRPAV
-858 QYPDFAVWERRQRT
+858 QYPDFALWEGRQRT
-872 AGGDAADLAYWRRHL
+872 AEGAHTADLAYWRRHL
-887 SGIQHLELPTDRPR
+887 TGLQALELPTDRPR
-901 PAVRTTTGAA
+901 PAVRTTAGAA
-911 HRHTLPAELVT
+911 HRHTLPAELVA
-922 RLRQLAAGRGTT
+922 RLRHLAAGRGTT

-948 RYSGQR
+948 RYAGQR

-960 VTTGRGRRDLEDVPG
+960 VTNGRGRRDLEDVPG

-990 VTVDRFV
+990 ATVDKFV
-997 ETMRTTVL
+997 ESMRTTLL

-1041 TAFAV
+1041 SALPV
-1046 PPLSGGLRFADHPL
+1046 PPRAGGLRLEEHPL

-1072 FTPDTDGGC
+1072 FTPAQDGGC
-1081 VLTAEFSTDLFE
+1081 VLTAEFNTDLFD
-1093 AATVARLTAHLH
+1093 AATVARMTAHLH

-1111 ADGPGRRLAELTML
+1111 ADGPGRTLAELPML
-1125 SAEEQR
+1125 SAAEQR

-1142 RARDT
+1142 RYRDT
-1147 DHTTLPELL
+1147 GQATLPELL
-1156 HAQAARTPD
+1156 SAQAARTPD

-1173 VRLDYAEVARR
+1173 VRLDYAETERRARR
-1184 AGRIARLLAARGA
+1184 LARLLVARGA
-1197 GPERLVALCLPRSA
+1197 GPETLVALCLPRTA

-1217 WAVLASGAA
+1217 WAVLESGAA
-1226 YLPVDPGY
+1226 YLPVDPAY
-1234 PAERVRLMLA
+1234 PAERVRLMLD

-1258 TALPAD
+1258 SALPVNLT
-1264 CAPLILEDC
+1264 PLLLEDH
-1273 ADPSD
+1273 ADT
-1278 VHLAPSDVHPAPPA
+1278 APAGPAPAGPAPAGPALAGSGPSGSGPSGSGPSGTGAAGSGPA
-1292 GADRTGPLLPDH
+1292 GAADTGPAGPALASPALATTAPTGSGAAGPALAGTGAAATSPAATAPDDAGRRRPLLPDH

-1314 TGRPKGVVVIHRSVT
+1314 TGRPKGVVVTHRSVA
-1329 ALAQWARERFGAEG
+1329 ALAGWARERFGAAG
-1343 LAHVISSTSLNFDVS
+1343 LAHVIASTSLNFDVS
-1358 VFELLCPLVA
+1358 VFELLCPLLA
-1368 GGTVEVVADLP
+1368 GGTVEVVPDLP
-1379 ALAEGAGPR
+1379 ALADGAGPR
-1388 HAGLLSGVPSV
+1388 RAGLLSGVPSV
-1399 VSRLISGGTAPVTAD
+1399 VSRLLAGGTAPMAAD

-1424 AQTVHDLRAA
+1424 AQTLHDLRAA
-1434 MPGSRIANIYGPT
+1434 LPGCRVANIYGPT

-1456 FAGDRLPEQAP
+1456 FAGDEAPEQAP
-1467 PIGDPVALTR
+1467 PIGAPVAATR
-1477 AYVLDHALRP
+1477 AYVLDGSLRP

-1501 GLARGYLHRP
+1501 GLARGYLNRP
-1511 GLTAARF
+1511 GLTATRF

-1534 DLVRRRADGGLEYVG
+1534 DLVRRRADGQLEYVG

-1572 GCAGVAEAAATAT
+1572 GCPGVAEAAATAAAG
-1585 TDGDGHRRLAG
+1585 DGGDGHRRLVG
-1596 YVVPAAGQRV
+1596 YVVPAAGAHV
-1606 DPEAVRRELGRTL
+1606 EPEAVRRELGRSL

-1624 PSAVL
+1624 PTAVVL
-1629 VLDALPL
+1629 LDALPL

-1658 HVAPRTPTERALAAI
+1658 HVAPRTPTERTLAAI
-1673 WAEVLRVERIGVDD
+1673 LAEVLRADRIGVDD

-1697 LSIQLVARARQEGLP
+1697 LSIQVVARARQEGLP
-1712 LTSRDVYRNQTVAA
+1712 LTSRDVYQLQTVAA
-1726 LARCADAAAGP
+1726 LARRADAARGP
-1737 RETAPAPE
+1737 REAAPAPE
-1745 AATGTAPLTPIQH
+1745 PATGTAPLTPIQH
-1758 WLFAAAAERAGH
+1758 WLFDTAGERAGH
-1770 FSQALSVRTPDDL
+1770 FAQALSVQVPDDL

-1803 SRFVTDGA
+1803 SRFVA
-1811 DGGAGWFIDERAPR
+1811 DDASGEVRWIIGDRTPR
-1825 VRLTRHT
+1825 IALARHT
-1832 GPETDTPHFGPF
+1832 GPDQDTPHFGPF
-1844 DLARGPLLRAVL
+1844 DLATGPLLRAVL
-1856 HDCGPGLPRV
+1856 HDRGPGSTRV

-1873 LVIDG
+1873 LVVDG
-1878 VSWRV
+1878 VTWRV

-1894 RRAGDDGAAALPAK
+1894 RRSGADGAAALPAK

-1913 QWARRLNAHAA
+1913 QWARRLAAHAA

-1931 REYWAEAVPG
+1931 RDHWAGAAPR
-1941 TEPALPADLPDGD
+1941 TEPALPADQPGAP
-1954 DTYAAQRAVTVRLS
+1954 DTYAAQRSVTVRLS
-1968 PAVTSALL
+1968 REDTSALL

-2004 RDRVLVDVEGHGREE
+2004 RERVLVDVEGHGRED

-2025 ISRTVGWF
+2025 ISRTAGWF

-2039 ALAVPEDAGWDTVL
+2039 ALAVPADAGWDAVL

-2066 GLGHDALRRL
+2066 GLGHDALRYL
-2076 TGSGAAPH
+2076 AGPGAAPL
-2084 TPDAQVSF
+2084 TGDAQVSF

-2098 GLPDDPDGL
+2098 GLPEDPEGL
-2107 YRGTVRPLELDA
+2107 YRGVVRPLELDA

-2131 VGRLDDDELE
+2131 VGHLADDRLE
-2141 FTWFYADRRYRED
+2141 FTWFYADRLYRED
-2154 TVADLAGRFAA
+2154 TV
-2165 ALEDL
+2165 EDL
-2170 ARHAARPGA
+2170 ARRYADALADLARYAGRPGA

-2194 AAVDRITAA
+2194 AAVDRITGP
-2203 DPAAVADILPLTP
+2203 DPAAVADAYPLTP

-2228 GDSGVYFQQLTF
+2228 DDRGVYFQQLTF

-2245 PDPEALA
+2245 PDPAALA
-2252 AAWQY
+2252 AAWQR
-2257 VTDRTEVLRGRVAWQ
+2257 VTDRTEVLRGRVVWQ

-2281 QRHAAVPVTHLD
+2281 QRHAAVPVAHLD
-2293 WRDLPPDECRARL
+2293 WRDLTDDERRARL
-2306 DDVLARDRAQGI
+2306 DDVLARDRADGI
-2318 DLGRAPLQRLLLAR
+2318 DLTRAPLQRLLLAR
-2332 VSGTAVRVVW
+2332 VSDTAVRVVW

-2350 GWSLFQVLSDVFARH
+2350 GWSLFQVLSDVFAQH

-2371 TLPHRPPHR
+2371 ALPHRPPFR
-2380 DYVAWLRQRDP
+2380 DHVAWLGRRDTAP
-2391 AEAEQHWR
+2391 AERHWR

-2413 DREPREAHRAEST
+2413 DSEPRESHRAEST
-2426 HEVRGTLPA
+2426 HAVRATLPA
-2435 PATRALEELARTSG
+2435 AATRALEELARTSG
-2449 LTLNTLVQGAW
+2449 LTVNTLVQGAW

-2465 RQASRDEVV
+2465 RQAGTDEVV

-2486 PGAEAMTGLF
+2486 PGADAMTGLF

-2506 PGHGTLLDW
+2506 PDDGTLVDW
-2515 LRTLQHDQI
+2515 LRALQDEQS

-2529 DHLPLTRIKA
+2529 DQLPLTRMR
-2539 CSRLP
+2539 SFTGLP
-2544 ERVGLFDSIV
+2544 ERTGLFDSIV

-2562 DDLAAS
+2562 DDLAAG
-2568 HGLRLS
+2568 HGLRLT
-2574 GLEGIETTNYPL
+2574 GLEGVETTNYPL
-2586 SLTAYPGAEL
+2586 SLTAYPGPEL
-2596 TLRLGYDPE
+2596 ALRLGYDPE
-2605 LFDAGTAERMAE
+2605 LFDAGTVERLAE
-2617 YLTVLLS
+2617 YLTVLLT
-2624 GMATGSGRPPARL
+2624 GMVTGARRPPARL
-2637 PLLAPD
+2637 PLLTPD
-2643 RREQVLRAWNDTAT
+2643 RREQVLRTWNDTAT
-2657 DLPGSTVAGLF
+2657 ELPGDTVAGLF
-2668 AAQVCRTPDAVAVE
+2668 AAQVRRTPGAVALE
-2682 AGDEHLTYRE
+2682 ADGACLTYRE
-2692 LDARAARSAAR
+2692 LDDRAAGLAAR
-2703 LAGLGV
+2703 LAALGV
-2709 RPEHPVG
+2709 RPERAVG
-2716 VLMDRSVELIVTQLA
+2716 VLMDRSVELVVAQLA

-2746 PAERLRRTLAEAGA
+2746 PAGRLRRMMTEAGA
-2760 GLLLTDAGWER
+2760 DLLLTDAAWEE
-2771 TAREALPGGRVLRV
+2771 TARDVLPGDGVLR
-2785 DDASGADGP
+2785 ADG
-2794 APTCAVH
+2794 APGPGGLPPRADLH
-2801 PDNVQYLM
+2801 PDHVQYVM

-2835 AFAGHDRILVHS
+2835 AFAGHDRVLVHS
-2847 PGAFDASTYEVWV
+2847 PHAFDAATYEVWV

-2871 PPTDVDAAQVR
+2871 PPADLDTAEVR
-2882 HAITEQR
+2882 RAVTERR

-2921 DVVPAQAVRRVLDAC
+2921 EAVPGAVVRRVLDAC

-2975 DNTRVYVLDTA
+2975 DNTRAYVLDTA
-2986 LQPQPPGIP
+2986 LRPQPPGIP
-2995 GQLYIAGAGLAR
+2995 GELYIAGAGLAR
-3007 GYAGRPGATAARY
+3007 GYVRRPGATAARY
-3020 VADPY
+3020 VADPF

-3042 ADGELHFVGRA
+3042 PDGELHFVGRA

-3075 HPGIAEAVVSLYEDA
+3075 HPAVAEAVVSLYEDA

-3100 PAGAA
+3100 AA
-3105 TVPSAAELR
+3105 QDAPVPSAEELR

-3133 PELPLTGNG
+3133 PELPLTANG

-3147 RLPAPDWSAGG
+3147 RLPAPDWQAGA
-3158 ERAHRAPRTETERIL
+3158 ERPHRAPRTDAERLL

-3181 GVARV
+3181 GVERV
-3186 GVDDNFF
+3186 GVDENFF

-3207 RARAAGLTLTPRDL
+3207 RARAAGLALTPRDL

-3231 GASGGTGPAV
+3231 AATGGSAPAV
-3241 AGTEPVAGAAD
+3241 AGTGPVSGAVD

-3263 RPAHPGFFNQSVV
+3263 RPAHPDFFDQCVV
-3276 VETAGAVDQDAL
+3276 VETAGAVDEEAL

-3293 ALWTQHDALRARFAA
+3293 ALWTHHDALRARFA
-3308 DPDGTWRQDIAP
+3308 PDGDLTWHQDVAAGEPAP
-3320 ADGPVPELL
+3320 GLL
-3329 EVHGRQTEERVT
+3329 SVHPHDAEERVT
-3341 AAAHGGLQLDTGP
+3341 AAAHAGLRLETGP
-3354 LFTARLFTADGT
+3354 LFTARLFTGDEP
-3366 RPTARL
+3366 RPARL

-3392 LETAYRQAAS
+3392 LETAYRQAAA
-3402 GQPVRLPARTTSVR
+3402 GEPVRLPARTTSVQ
-3416 EWARRLRDRD
+3416 EWARRLRDRAGD
-3426 RFTEQLAHWERTARH
+3426 FAAQLDHWERAARH
-3441 CAAPLPVD
+3441 CADPLPVD
-3449 GTGGNTAADVREVTV
+3449 GPGGTTVADVREVTV
-3464 RLDRDR
+3464 SLDRER
-3470 TADLLRRV
+3470 TDDLLRRV
-3478 PGVYR
+3478 PGAYR

-3503 RDTVAVG
+3503 RATVAVG
-3510 LEGHGREDQ
+3510 LEGHGREDR

-3536 FPVALAVPH
+3536 FPVALTIPA

-3551 LKAVKEQLR
+3551 LKSVKEQLR
-3560 AVPERGL
+3560 AVPDRGI
-3567 GYGVLRHLAGEER
+3567 GYGVLRHLARDPR
-3580 LTGAPAP
+3580 LTGTPAP
-3587 GISFNYLG
+3587 GITFNYLG
-3595 RFDWTADGGALIGAV
+3595 RFDWTAGGGALIGAV
-3610 PGGLGGAEAPGTE
+3610 PGGLDGAEAPGAE

-3642 WHYSTGRH
+3642 WYYGRGRH
-3650 HEETVTA
+3650 RAETVTA
-3657 LAEGMLRALCD
+3657 LAEGMLHALQD
-3668 IVAHCARPEAGG
+3668 IVAHCSRPDAGG

-3695 VDRIAGDGRDVEDVH
+3695 VDRIAGDGREVADVH
-3710 PLTPMQS
+3710 PLTPMQA
-3717 GMLFHSLLDPGGRTY
+3717 GMLFHSLLDADSRTY
-3732 VNQVQLVLSGVT
+3732 VNQVQLTLSGVT
-3744 DPHALATAWQHTADA
+3744 DPHALAEAWQHTADA

-3764 THLVWQETPEPLQVV
+3764 TALVWQETPEPLQVV
-3779 RHRATVPVTHHDW
+3779 RHRAVVPVTHHDW
-3792 SGRPAD
+3792 SGRPA
-3798 DGARDLDRLLAEDR
+3798 GHGGRELDRLLAEDR
-3812 EAGIDLGTAPLM
+3812 EAGIDLGAAPLM

-3829 RLAPDRVR
+3829 RLGPDAVR

-3863 AALTSGRRPQVPERR
+3863 AALTRGRRPEVPERR

-3889 RDTARAERH
+3889 QDTGRAERY
-3898 WRAALAGFQAPTE
+3898 WRETLAGFQAPTR
-3911 LPRDRRPA
+3911 LPRDRRA
-3919 EAHRASSSESVRI
+3919 TGAHRASSSGSVRI

-3937 DSARLRETAQRA
+3937 VSARLRENAQRA

-3969 GGSDVVFG
+3969 GGDDVVFG
-3977 TTVSGRPAE
+3977 TTVSGRPAD

-3995 LFINTLPTRARVD
+3995 LFINTLPTRVRVD
-4008 ERRPLLDWL
+4008 GGRPLPAWL
-4017 RELQAAQSEAR
+4017 GELQAGQSEAR

-4033 SLAQLQAW
+4033 SLAQVQSW

-4055 VFENYPFDEGALARY
+4055 VFENYPFDAGALSRH
-4070 GLAMEQERDLE
+4070 GLALEQERDLE

-4092 PGDTLSV
+4092 PGDTLTV
-4099 NLDYDPAAFDTGTVE
+4099 NLDYDPAAFDATTVQ

-4123 LTGMAADADRRLAD
+4123 LTGMAAGFDSRLAD
-4137 LPLLAPAEGR
+4137 LPLTAPAEQR
-4147 ALVGR
+4147 ALVER
-4152 FGGRVADTPRD
+4152 FGGRPAEAPYG
-4163 TLPEAFRRQ
+4163 TLPEAFHRQ
-4172 AERTPDAPAVRHGDT
+4172 AGRTPDAPAVRHAGT
-4187 RLTYRELDA
+4187 VLTYRELDA
-4196 RSSRLARRLIAA
+4196 RSNRLARLLLAA

-4225 LIVALLAVLKS
+4225 LVVALLAVLKS

-4264 ITATETAGRL
+4264 ITSAETAGRL
-4274 PDGPITRIL
+4274 PEGPFTRIL
-4283 LDAEPDPGV
+4283 LDEDPAAALPDTA
-4292 PDLPVGDDERRGT
+4292 VGDAERPT
-4305 LLPGHP
+4305 ALLPGHP

-4322 RPKGVVVSH
+4322 RPKGVVVAH

-4344 FTGRALAHV
+4344 FTGRGLEHV

-4375 GCVEV
+4375 GCVEI

-4393 WKAGLLSAVP
+4393 WRAGLLSAVP
-4403 SALDRLLAEDAVRI
+4403 SALDRLLAEDAVRV

-4429 PARTVGRVREAVP
+4429 PARTVRQVRAAVP

-4491 RPVPA
+4491 RPVPV

-4510 RGYLRRPGLTASRFL
+4510 RGYLRRPGLSAARFL
-4525 PDPFGPPGGRMY
+4525 PDPFGPPGSRMY

-4586 AARVVEHD
+4586 AARVVEHG

-4604 PRTPGLPAPAGPPA
+4604 PR
-4618 TGPTGQSS
+4618 
-4626 VGGEVS
+4626 
-4632 GPAGQGSVAGEVSGP
+4632 
-4647 TGPGSVGGAVPGAA
+4647 
-4661 GVTSA
+4661 
-4666 GHPVSGPAGLP
+4666 PAGLP
-4677 DPAELRA
+4677 DLAELRA
-4684 FLARS
+4684 FLARG

-4695 PALVVPLERLPL
+4695 PALIVPLERLPL

-4713 DRRALPAPRWSAPTA
+4713 DRRALPEPEWAAPA
-4728 GAAGRPPRTEAERT
+4728 GGETGRPPRTEAERT

-4747 SDVLGVP
+4747 CEVLDVP

-4763 TLGGDS
+4763 MLGGDS
-4769 VLGIQIV
+4769 ILGIRIV
-4776 SAARRAGLALTPRH
+4776 SAARRAGLTLTPRH
-4790 LFTHQTLAELAN
+4790 LFTHQTLAELAAA
-4802 VAERMP
+4802 AEE
-4808 DPALAAVAAEQGPVT
+4808 PAAATVTAEQGPVT
-4823 GDTPLTPVQ
+4823 GDAPLTPVQ
-4832 HWLLGTLTGDPAHFS
+4832 HWLLDTLTGDPAHFS
-4847 QTVAHELAAD
+4847 QTVAFELATD
-4857 PDETLLRAALA
+4857 PGEDLLRAALT
-4868 AVLEHHDAL
+4868 AVTEHHDAL
-4877 RLRFE
+4877 RMRFE
-4882 AAGDGRWRQHGTA
+4882 RSADGRWRQYGTP
-4895 PGDDAHLE
+4895 PGDDAWHLE
-4903 VHHRAAPHEV
+4903 VHDRAEPQEV
-4913 AGALAA
+4913 ADALGA

-4924 RGPLLRAALCRPAD
+4924 RGPLLRAALCRPGN
-4938 GGRPVLV
+4938 GGRPVLL

-4953 DAVSWRLILEDLD
+4953 DAVSWQVLLADLD
-4966 TAYRALR
+4966 TAHRALR
-4973 DGERPALAPKSTSFR
+4973 AGERPCLGPKSTSFH
-4988 TWARRLAD
+4988 TWARRLAE
-4996 HTGTGGFDGELAHWR
+4996 HTGAGGFDAELAHWSG
-5011 DLDAGPALPT
+5011 LDAGADLPADGP
-5021 DHTGGANT
+5021 GGSNT
-5029 VAVEENLTAGLDA
+5029 VADEDSVSAGLDA

-5052 PDAYRTRVNDVLL
+5052 PEAYRTRVNDVLL

-5087 HGREELFEDTDLA
+5087 HGREELFADVDLA
-5100 RTVGWFT
+5100 RTAGWFT
-5107 TMYPVALDV
+5107 AVYPVALDV
-5116 PRNAGTGTVLKA
+5116 PRDAGTAAVLKA

-5140 LGYGALRH
+5140 LGYGALRF
-5148 LHPTAAAQLPAL
+5148 LHPTAGPGLPAL
-5160 PPVCFNYLGRQD
+5160 PQVCFNYLGRQD
-5172 RTTPAPGGLLHA
+5172 GTSAPGGLLHT
-5184 PLGGLTGGMDRC
+5184 PHGGLTGGMDRT
-5196 ADRPYLLD
+5196 AERPHLLD
-5204 VLGRVVDDRLEFTW
+5204 VLGQVTGDRLEFTW
-5218 SYSREVHRRDTVA
+5218 SYSRRVHRRDTVA

-5242 EIVRHCAAPGAGG
+5242 AIVRHCAEPGAGG

-5273 LVGSGA
+5273 LVGTGA
-5279 DVTDVYPLTPTQTGM
+5279 DVRDVYPLTPTQTGM

-5301 AEHGLYVEQ
+5301 AGHGLYVEQ

-5317 ARDPETLAAAWRH
+5317 ARDPRTLAAAWQH
-5330 VVDRTPVLRTSV
+5330 VVDHTPVLRTSV

-5347 PVPLQVV
+5347 PVPLQIV
-5354 HRDVTLP
+5354 HRTAALP
-5361 VTEHDWSRI
+5361 VTEHDWSGLPPER
-5370 PADRHDAELE
+5370 RDAELE
-5380 RLLGEER
+5380 RLLADER
-5387 ARGIALERAPL
+5387 ARGLALDRAPL

-5433 VMAAHAALARGER
+5433 VMAAHAALSRGER
-5446 PRLPGR
+5446 PRLPER

-5457 YAAWLAARDTGQ
+5457 YAAWLAARETGS

-5475 GALAGLSAPTP
+5475 AVLNGLSGPTP

-5496 ETARS
+5496 TTARS
-5501 GTWLSRRLGAEE
+5501 GTWLSQRLGAEE
-5513 TRRLQEF
+5513 THRLQEF

-5540 SRWSG
+5540 ARWSG
-5545 ERQVCFGTTVSG
+5545 ERDVCFGTTVSG

-5576 PARVDVDGGASSAGW
+5576 PARIGVDGSAPCADW
-5591 LRALQEAQAED
+5591 LRTVQEDRAED
-5602 RRHDHLPLNEV
+5602 RRHDHLPLGDL
-5613 HALTQLQPGTIL
+5613 HRLTRLPSGTAL

-5639 ATAGAHGLALRD
+5639 ATAGTHGLALRD
-5651 LDAREATNYPLTVVV
+5651 LDAREATNYPLAVVV
-5666 SPGDRLSVELGYDA
+5666 SPGDRLAVELGYDP
-5680 RYFDAATADSLAG
+5680 RYFDAAAAESLAG
-5693 RLLHTLHALAGTD
+5693 QLLHTLHALAASD
-5706 GTARLDDLDVVPP
+5706 GTTPLDAIDVLSPEHR
-5719 AQRERLLHGPARP
+5719 ARLLHGPSRP
-5732 GLGPVPTAT
+5732 ASGPVPEAA

-5753 PTAPA
+5753 PAAPA
-5758 LDAAGTTLGFAEVE
+5758 LEAPGTLLSFAELE
-5772 ERANRL
+5772 DQANRL
-5778 AHRLIA
+5778 AHRLID
-5784 RGTGPGELVA
+5784 RGAGPGDLVA
-5794 LLLPRSADMVLAQ
+5794 LLLPRSADMVRAQ
-5807 LAVTKAGA
+5807 LAVAKAGA

-5842 DAKEVAG
+5842 DAKEIAG
-5849 LLAAPPDDV
+5849 LLAAPPDEA
-5858 PAHRPTDADRTR
+5858 PGHRPTDADRTR
-5870 PLDPDDPAYVIYTSG
+5870 PLDLDDPAYVIYTSG
-5885 STGRPKGVVVTHRGL
+5885 STGTPKGVVVTHRGL

-5910 YQVAPGDR
+5910 YRVAPGDR
-5918 VLAFATPSFD
+5918 VLSFATPSFD

-5933 LCMSLPHGAG
+5933 LCMSLPHGAR

-5950 PLLGPELAGVLR
+5950 PLLGAELAGVLR
-5962 TERITH
+5962 SARITH
-5968 TLLPPAALATLPADT
+5968 TLLPPAALATVPAQT

-5996 ADACGAELVAR
+5996 ADACGPELVAR

-6028 WSAPLTADGSAPPIG
+6028 WSAPLEADGAAPPIG

-6051 YVLDARLRPVPD
+6051 YVLDARLRPVPA
-6063 GVAGELWL
+6063 GVPGELWL
-6071 SGPAL
+6071 TGPAL
-6076 ARGYLGRPGLTA
+6076 ARGYHGRPGLTA
-6088 ARFVADPFGPP
+6088 ARFTADPYGPP

-6104 RTGDLVRRDSAGEL
+6104 RTGDLVRRDGAGEL
-6118 HYQGRTDHQLKLR
+6118 HYLGRTDHQLKLR

-6140 EATLVR
+6140 EAALVR
-6146 HPGVLDAVV
+6146 HPHVLDAVV

-6171 LTVPGAEPPTT
+6171 LTAPGAEPP
-6182 AGLRELAAR
+6182 AAAELRELAAR
-6191 SLPGHMVPSAF
+6191 RLPAHMVPSAF
-6202 VVLDRFPLTENG
+6202 VPLDRFPLTENG

-6220 LPAPA
+6220 LPAPP
-6225 PADERERPEYV
+6225 PAEERERPGHV

-6251 ETLQTAV
+6251 ETLHTAV

-6290 PRDVLVSHTV
+6290 PRDVLVTGTV
-6300 AALAQLVEDQ
+6300 AALAELVEEQ

-6319 YGGPAE
+6319 YDDGPE
-6325 EEAHGGSDTEDAAHS
+6325 HDTPEHDDGAHAAHE
-6340 GHDGRRGAYGGPE
+6340 P
-6353 AADTGR
+6353 
-6359 DGGPDAEDAGNDGGP
+6359 
-6374 DAEDAGNDGGPDAE
+6374 
-6388 DAGNDGYEA
+6388 

>member
-9 APASSLAQAGPAAD
+9 APASSLPPQAGSAAD
-23 APESATAAEH
+23 ASESAAAVAH

-54 DGRRTWTYREL
+54 DGRRTWSYREL
-65 GARADRLAAHLVRR
+65 AARADRLAVHLARR
-79 GAGPDRVVALV
+79 GAGPDRIVALV
-90 LPRSMELIAAEL
+90 LPRSMELVAAEL

-126 LTDAAPAVTLD
+126 LADAAPAVTLD
-137 DAGQVG
+137 DPRRV
-143 RLLDADEPPA
+143 RELLD
-153 TEDTTGH
+153 TGDSRGH
-160 AAEADA
+160 EADA
-166 DRTAGTDADRRAG
+166 VVPAG
-179 TGADHGAGTG
+179 
-189 ADRRA
+189 
-194 GTGVDREPGTAADH
+194 
-208 TARTDADH
+208 ADH

-274 FISVLSGA
+274 FVSVLAGA

-301 DEHRISHALIPP
+301 DEHRITHALIPP
-313 AALATLPDPAQGTAR
+313 AALATLPDPARGTGR

-338 ACPAGLV
+338 ACPATLV

-357 YGPTETTIVAT
+357 YGPTEATIVAT
-368 WTGPLTAGHGT
+368 WTGPLTAGQGT
-379 PTIGGALPHTRVYV
+379 PTIGGALPHTRVHV
-393 LDTAMRPVPPGV
+393 LDAALRPVPDGA
-405 DGELFVGGDAVARG
+405 DGELFIGGDAVARG
-419 YLGRPGLTATRFVAD
+419 YLGRPGLTAARFVPD
-434 PFGRPGARLYRTG
+434 PFGPPGARLYRTG
-447 DRARWTAAGEL
+447 DRARWTADGEL
-458 EFLGRLDRQVKI
+458 EFLGRLDRQVKV

-481 AALRRAGAVG
+481 TALRRAGAGSVG

-501 PGRQRL
+501 PGHQRL
-507 VGYVTPAGQPA
+507 VGYVTPAGQGA
-518 PTDPAAP
+518 ADPAAP
-525 TAPAAPTDPAAPG
+525 APSGPARPLDPAA
-538 GAAVVLDPVALRAAV
+538 LRSAV

-559 HMVPSAVVVLERM
+559 HMVPSAVVVLDRM

-587 PERATAAGHVAPR
+587 PGRTVTQDRVAPR
-600 SPQERALARIWADVL
+600 SAGERALARIWAEVL
-615 GVDTVGV
+615 GVDAVGV

-636 ARALSRIRDEL
+636 ARALARIRDEL

-667 LLADPSA
+667 LLGDPSA

-683 APREGGLPLSSA
+683 APREGALPLSSA

-704 LTAGGTEYNT
+704 LTEGGTEYNT
-714 GVALRLSGPLD
+714 GVSLRLRGPLD

-750 DGQGVQRVA
+750 GGQGAQRVA
-759 AEPDLPLRTAD
+759 PEADLPLRTAD
-770 LTGIPDARRAEA
+770 LTGVPGACRPDAAEA
-782 AETLLTEE
+782 LLTEE
-790 LGRPYDLAAGPLT
+790 LGRPFDLTAGPLT

-810 AVEDHL
+810 AAEDHL

-846 TGEPDGLAQPPL
+846 TGEPDGLPRPAV
-858 QYPDFAVWERRQRT
+858 QYPDFAVWERRQRST
-872 AGGDAADLAYWRRHL
+872 EADTEDLAYWRRHL
-887 SGIQHLELPTDRPR
+887 AGMQQLELPTDRPR
-901 PAVRTTTGAA
+901 PAVRTTAGAA
-911 HRHTLPAELVT
+911 HRHPLPAELVT

-990 VTVDRFV
+990 ATVDRFV
-997 ETMRTTVL
+997 ESVRTTVL

-1011 AVPFDRVVEEL
+1011 GVPFDRVVEEL

-1041 TAFAV
+1041 TALPV
-1046 PPLSGGLRFADHPL
+1046 PPRSGGLRLAEHPL

-1072 FTPDTDGGC
+1072 FSPDQDGGC
-1081 VLTAEFSTDLFE
+1081 VLTAEFNTDLFD

-1111 ADGPGRRLAELTML
+1111 ADGPGRTLAELPML

-1131 TLVDTWNPPAR
+1131 TLTDAWNPPAHR
-1142 RARDT
+1142 CRDT
-1147 DHTTLPELL
+1147 RHGTLPDLFR
-1156 HAQAARTPD
+1156 AQAARTPG
-1165 RTAVVCGP
+1165 RTAVICGAD
-1173 VRLDYAEVARR
+1173 RLDYAEVARR
-1184 AGRIARLLAARGA
+1184 ANRLARLLLARGA
-1197 GPERLVALCLPRSA
+1197 GPETLVALCLPRTA

-1217 WAVLASGAA
+1217 WAVLASGAG

-1234 PAERVRLMLA
+1234 PAERVRLMLD
-1244 DARPALVVA
+1244 DARPALVLA

-1258 TALPAD
+1258 SALPAD
-1264 CAPLILEDC
+1264 CAPLLLEDC
-1273 ADPSD
+1273 AG
-1278 VHLAPSDVHPAPPA
+1278 PAVPDTDLTD
-1292 GADRTGPLLPDH
+1292 ADRPRPLLPDH

-1314 TGRPKGVVVIHRSVT
+1314 TGRPKGVVVTHRTVA
-1329 ALAQWARERFGAEG
+1329 ALAAWTKERFGTAG
-1343 LAHVISSTSLNFDVS
+1343 LDHVIASTSLNFDVS
-1358 VFELLCPLVA
+1358 VFELLCPLTA
-1368 GGTVEVVADLP
+1368 GGTVEVVPDLP
-1379 ALAEGAGPR
+1379 ALADGTGPR
-1388 HAGLLSGVPSV
+1388 RAGLLSGVPSV
-1399 VSRLISGGTAPVTAD
+1399 VSRLIAAGTAPVTAD

-1424 AQTVHDLRAA
+1424 EQTLRDLRAA
-1434 MPGSRIANIYGPT
+1434 LPECRVANLYGPT

-1467 PIGDPVALTR
+1467 PIGGPVALTR
-1477 AYVLDHALRP
+1477 AYVLDGCLRP

-1534 DLVRRRADGGLEYVG
+1534 DLVRRRADGALEYVG

-1572 GCAGVAEAAATAT
+1572 RCAGVTEAAATVAT
-1585 TDGDGHRRLAG
+1585 DADGHRRLAG

-1606 DPEAVRRELGRTL
+1606 EPEAVRRELGRTL
-1619 PDYMV
+1619 PASMV
-1624 PSAVL
+1624 PSAVV
-1629 VLDALPL
+1629 VLDTLPL
-1636 SPNGKL
+1636 NPNGKL
-1642 DRGRLPDPGP
+1642 DRARLPDPGP

-1658 HVAPRTPTERALAAI
+1658 HVAPRTPTERALTAI
-1673 WAEVLRVERIGVDD
+1673 WAEVLRVERVGVDD

-1697 LSIQLVARARQEGLP
+1697 LSIQVVARARQEGLS
-1712 LTSRDVYRNQTVAA
+1712 LTSRDVYRHQTVAA
-1726 LARCADAAAGP
+1726 LARCADAARGP
-1737 RETAPAPE
+1737 REAAPAPE
-1745 AATGTAPLTPIQH
+1745 AATGPAPLTPIQH
-1758 WLFAAAAERAGH
+1758 WLFETAAARAGH
-1770 FSQALSVRTPDDL
+1770 YAQALSVRVPDDL
-1783 DPAALEDALNDLAAH
+1783 DPAALEDALNDLVAH

-1803 SRFVTDGA
+1803 SRFVTDGSGTGVRWHIE
-1811 DGGAGWFIDERAPR
+1811 DRAPR
-1825 VRLTRHT
+1825 IHLARHT
-1832 GPETDTPHFGPF
+1832 GPDTDTPHFGPF

-1856 HDCGPGLPRV
+1856 HDDATGRPRA

-1873 LVIDG
+1873 LVVDG

-1908 SSPLR
+1908 SSALR
-1913 QWARRLNAHAA
+1913 EWARRLAAHAA

-1931 REYWAEAVPG
+1931 REYWTRAVPQTG
-1941 TEPALPADLPDGD
+1941 PVVPASDPGADGSPHAN
-1954 DTYAAQRAVTVRLS
+1954 TYASQRAVTVRLS
-1968 PAVTSALL
+1968 PEDTSALL

-1983 RTQANDVLLSALGR
+1983 RTQANDVLLGALGR
-1997 ALCGWSG
+1997 ALCAWSG
-2004 RDRVLVDVEGHGREE
+2004 KDRVVVDVEGHGREE

-2033 TTRYPL
+2033 TTRYPV
-2039 ALAVPEDAGWDTVL
+2039 ALAVPEDAGWDAVL

-2076 TGSGAAPH
+2076 TDPATAPR
-2084 TPDAQVSF
+2084 TPEAQISF

-2098 GLPDDPDGL
+2098 GLPEDPDGL
-2107 YRGTVRPLELDA
+2107 YRCTVRPLELDA

-2131 VGRLDDDELE
+2131 VGRLTGDTLE
-2141 FTWFYADRRYRED
+2141 FTWFYSGRLHRED
-2154 TVADLAGRFAA
+2154 TVAGLAGRFAD
-2165 ALEDL
+2165 ALADL
-2170 ARHAARPGA
+2170 ARYAARPGA

-2194 AAVDRITAA
+2194 AAVDRITGA
-2203 DPAAVADILPLTP
+2203 DPAAVADVYPLTP

-2228 GDSGVYFQQLTF
+2228 DDRGVYFQQLTF

-2245 PDPEALA
+2245 PDPRTLA
-2252 AAWQY
+2252 AAWQH
-2257 VTDRTEVLRGRVAWQ
+2257 VTDRTEVLRAGVVWQ

-2281 QRHAAVPVTHLD
+2281 RRHAAVPVTHLD
-2293 WRDLPPDECRARL
+2293 WRDLTDGERRARL
-2306 DDVLARDRAQGI
+2306 DDVLARDRADGI

-2332 VSGTAVRVVW
+2332 LSDTEVRVVW

-2350 GWSLFQVLSDVFARH
+2350 GWSLFQVLSDVFAHH
-2365 AGAGPD
+2365 AGGDPGALPD
-2371 TLPHRPPHR
+2371 RPPHR
-2380 DYVAWLRQRDP
+2380 DYVGWLRGRDP
-2391 AEAEQHWR
+2391 GAAERHWQR
-2399 HRLSGLTEATPLPY
+2399 RLSGLTEATPLPY

-2426 HEVRGTLPA
+2426 HAVRVTLPA
-2435 PATRALEELARTSG
+2435 ATSRALEELARTSG

-2465 RQASRDEVV
+2465 RQSGRDEVV

-2506 PGHGTLLDW
+2506 PETGTLLGW
-2515 LRTLQHDQI
+2515 LRTLQQDQS

-2529 DHLPLTRIKA
+2529 DHLPLTRMRA
-2539 CSRLP
+2539 FTELP

-2562 DDLAAS
+2562 DDLAAA

-2586 SLTAYPGAEL
+2586 SLTAYPGTGL

-2605 LFDAGTAERMAE
+2605 LFDAATAERMAE
-2617 YLTVLLS
+2617 YLTVLLT
-2624 GMATGSGRPPARL
+2624 GMPTGPARPPARL
-2637 PLLAPD
+2637 PLLTAD
-2643 RREQVLRAWNDTAT
+2643 RRAQVLRAWNDTAT
-2657 DLPGSTVAGLF
+2657 PLPDATVADLF
-2668 AAQVCRTPDAVAVE
+2668 AAQVRRTPGAVAVE
-2682 AGDEHLTYRE
+2682 AGAERLTYRE
-2692 LDARAARSAAR
+2692 LDARAAELAAR

-2709 RPEHPVG
+2709 RPECPVG
-2716 VLMDRSVELIVTQLA
+2716 VLMDRRVELIVTQLA

-2746 PAERLRRTLAEAGA
+2746 PVERLRRTLAEAGA
-2760 GLLLTDAGWER
+2760 GLLLTDAGWEE
-2771 TAREALPGGRVLRV
+2771 TAREALPGDGVLRV
-2785 DDASGADGP
+2785 DDTSGTDRPTAP
-2794 APTCAVH
+2794 AHTVH

-2835 AFAGHDRILVHS
+2835 AFAGHDRVLVHS
-2847 PGAFDASTYEVWV
+2847 PHAFDAATYEVWV

-2871 PPTDVDAAQVR
+2871 PPTDLDATVVR
-2882 HAITEQR
+2882 RAVGEQG
-2889 VSCLW
+2889 VTCLW

-2921 DVVPAQAVRRVLDAC
+2921 EAVPGAVVRRVLDAC

-2956 RVFRSGD
+2956 RAFRSGD

-2975 DNTRVYVLDTA
+2975 DNTRVYVLDA
-2986 LQPQPPGIP
+2986 SLQPQPPGVP
-2995 GQLYIAGAGLAR
+2995 GELYVAGAGLAR

-3020 VADPY
+3020 VADPF
-3025 GPPGARMYR
+3025 GPPGTRMYR

-3075 HPGIAEAVVSLYEDA
+3075 HPGVAEAVVSLYEDA

-3100 PAGAA
+3100 PAGDAE
-3105 TVPSAAELR
+3105 VPSAAELR
-3114 AHLAAGLP
+3114 AHLSAALP

-3133 PELPLTGNG
+3133 PELPLTANG

-3158 ERAHRAPRTETERIL
+3158 ERAHRAPRTETERVL

-3181 GVARV
+3181 GLEQV

-3207 RARAAGLTLTPRDL
+3207 RARAAGLTLSPRDL

-3231 GASGGTGPAV
+3231 AAGDGAAPAV
-3241 AGTEPVAGAAD
+3241 AGTGPVAGPAE

-3263 RPAHPGFFNQSVV
+3263 RPAHPDFFNQSVV
-3276 VETAGAVDQDAL
+3276 IETAGPVDEDAL

-3293 ALWTQHDALRARFAA
+3293 ALWTHHDALRARFV
-3308 DPDGTWRQDIAP
+3308 PDGGGWRQDVAA
-3320 ADGPVPELL
+3320 ADSPVPGLLQVHDARAEEL
-3329 EVHGRQTEERVT
+3329 VT
-3341 AAAHGGLQLDTGP
+3341 AAAHAGLRLDTGP
-3354 LFTARLFTADGT
+3354 LFTARLFTADGP
-3366 RPTARL
+3366 RPARL
-3372 LLVAHHLVVD
+3372 LLIAHHLVVD

-3402 GQPVRLPARTTSVR
+3402 GQPVRLPARTTSAQ
-3416 EWARRLRDRD
+3416 EWARRLREHADVFAAGR
-3426 RFTEQLAHWERTARH
+3426 AHWEEAARA
-3441 CAAPLPVD
+3441 CAGPLPVD
-3449 GTGGNTAADVREVTV
+3449 GDGGTTTAGTREVTV

-3470 TADLLRRV
+3470 TDALLRRV

-3503 RDTVAVG
+3503 RATVAVG

-3536 FPVALAVPH
+3536 HPVALTVPA

-3551 LKAVKEQLR
+3551 LKSVKEQLR
-3560 AVPERGL
+3560 AVPDRGL
-3567 GYGVLRHLAGEER
+3567 GYGVLRHLARDAR
-3580 LTGAPAP
+3580 LTGTPTP

-3595 RFDWTADGGALIGAV
+3595 RFDWSAEGGTLIGAV

-3642 WHYSTGRH
+3642 WYYSAGRH
-3650 HEETVTA
+3650 REETVTA
-3657 LAEGMLRALCD
+3657 LAEGMLRALGD
-3668 IVAHCARPEAGG
+3668 IVAHCARPDAGG

-3688 ARLDQAA
+3688 ARLEQAA
-3695 VDRIAGDGRDVEDVH
+3695 VDRIAGDGRDVADIY
-3710 PLTPMQS
+3710 PLTPMQA
-3717 GMLFHSLLDPGGRTY
+3717 GMLFHSLLEPAGRTY

-3744 DPHALATAWQHTADA
+3744 DPHVLAEAWQHTADA
-3759 NPVLR
+3759 NTVLR
-3764 THLVWQETPEPLQVV
+3764 TGLVWQETREPLQVV
-3779 RHRATVPVTHHDW
+3779 RHRATVPVTHLDW
-3792 SGRPAD
+3792 TGWPAD
-3798 DGARDLDRLLAEDR
+3798 REARELDRLVAEDR
-3812 EAGIDLGTAPLM
+3812 RAGIDLGTAPLM

-3837 LVWTFHHVLLDG
+3837 VLWTFHHVLLDG

-3863 AALTSGRRPQVPERR
+3863 AALVSGRRPQVPERR
-3878 PFADYLRWLAG
+3878 PFADHVRLLAG
-3889 RDTARAERH
+3889 RDTGRAEQY
-3898 WRAALAGFQAPTE
+3898 WREALAGFQAPTE

-3919 EAHRASSSESVRI
+3919 EAHRATSSGSVRM
-3932 TLGPD
+3932 TLSPD
-3937 DSARLRETAQRA
+3937 VSARLRDTAQRA

-3969 GGSDVVFG
+3969 GGDDVVFG
-3977 TTVSGRPAE
+3977 TTVSGRPAD
-3986 LPGVTSMVG
+3986 LPGVTTMVG

-4008 ERRPLLDWL
+4008 GRRPLLDWL
-4017 RELQAAQSEAR
+4017 RDLQAAQSEAR

-4033 SLAQLQAW
+4033 SLAQVQSW
-4041 SEVPGGTGLFDSIV
+4041 SDVPGGTGLFDSIV
-4055 VFENYPFDEGALARY
+4055 VFENYPFDEGAPARY

-4081 PTNYPL
+4081 PTSYPL
-4087 SVVVA
+4087 SVVVE
-4092 PGDTLSV
+4092 PGDTLTV
-4099 NLDYDPAAFDTGTVE
+4099 HLDYDPAAFDTRTVE
-4114 ALGESLRTL
+4114 GLGESLRTL
-4123 LTGMAADADRRLAD
+4123 LTGMADDPGRRLAD
-4137 LPLLAPAEGR
+4137 LPLLDPAAGR
-4147 ALVGR
+4147 ALAGR
-4152 FGGRVADTPRD
+4152 FGGRTAEAPRD
-4163 TLPEAFRRQ
+4163 TLPGAFRRQ

-4187 RLTYRELDA
+4187 CLTYRELDA

-4225 LIVALLAVLKS
+4225 LVVALLAVLKS
-4236 GAGYLPVDPQYP
+4236 GAAYLPVDPQYP

-4264 ITATETAGRL
+4264 VTATQTAGRL
-4274 PDGPITRIL
+4274 PEGPFTRIL
-4283 LDAEPDPGV
+4283 LDAGPGADV
-4292 PDLPVGDDERRGT
+4292 PDTPVGDGERRGP

-4344 FTGRALAHV
+4344 FTGRGLAHV

-4393 WKAGLLSAVP
+4393 WRAGLLSAVP

-4429 PARTVGRVREAVP
+4429 PARTVRRVRDAVP
-4442 GCQVRNIYGPTEATV
+4442 GSQVRNIYGPTEATV

-4491 RPVPA
+4491 RPVPV

-4525 PDPFGPPGGRMY
+4525 PDPFGPPGSRMY

-4586 AARVVEHD
+4586 AARVVED
-4594 GHRRLVGYAV
+4594 AGHRRLVGYAV
-4604 PRTPGLPAPAGPPA
+4604 PR
-4618 TGPTGQSS
+4618 
-4626 VGGEVS
+4626 E
-4632 GPAGQGSVAGEVSGP
+4632 
-4647 TGPGSVGGAVPGAA
+4647 AA
-4661 GVTSA
+4661 
-4666 GHPVSGPAGLP
+4666 LP

-4713 DRRALPAPRWSAPTA
+4713 DRRALPAPEWAATA
-4728 GAAGRPPRTEAERT
+4728 TGETGRPPRTEAERI
-4742 LAAIW
+4742 LADIW
-4747 SDVLGVP
+4747 SKVLGVP

-4769 VLGIQIV
+4769 VLGIQVV
-4776 SAARRAGLALTPRH
+4776 SAARRAGLVLTPRH
-4790 LFTHQTLAELAN
+4790 LFTHQTLAG
-4802 VAERMP
+4802 
-4808 DPALAAVAAEQGPVT
+4808 LAAVAERAPDGQGRGAAATVAEQGPVT
-4823 GDTPLTPVQ
+4823 GDAPLTPVQ

-4847 QTVAHELAAD
+4847 QTVGFELAAE
-4857 PDETLLRAALA
+4857 PDEDLLRAALA

-4882 AAGDGRWRQHGTA
+4882 PGGDGRWRQYGAA
-4895 PGDDAHLE
+4895 PGEEVHLE
-4903 VHHRAAPHEV
+4903 VHRGTAPQEV
-4913 AGALAA
+4913 ADALGA

-4924 RGPLLRAALCRPAD
+4924 GGPLLRAALCLPD
-4938 GGRPVLV
+4938 DGGGRPVLL

-4953 DAVSWRLILEDLD
+4953 DAVSWRLVLEDLEH
-4966 TAYRALR
+4966 AHRALR
-4973 DGERPALAPKSTSFR
+4973 DGERPDLGAKSTSFR
-4988 TWARRLAD
+4988 DWARRLAA
-4996 HTGTGGFDGELAHWR
+4996 HTEAGGFDGELAHWQA
-5011 DLDAGPALPT
+5011 LDAPAALPA
-5021 DHTGGANT
+5021 DHPGGANT
-5029 VAVEENLTAGLDA
+5029 VADEDSVTAGLDA

-5052 PDAYRTRVNDVLL
+5052 PDVYRTRVNDVLL

-5087 HGREELFEDTDLA
+5087 HGREELFEDADLA

-5107 TMYPVALDV
+5107 AMYPVALDV
-5116 PRNAGTGTVLKA
+5116 PRDAGTGTALKT

-5140 LGYGALRH
+5140 LGYGALRF
-5148 LHPTAAAQLPAL
+5148 LRPTAGAGLPDL

-5172 RTTPAPGGLLHA
+5172 GTPVPGGLLHA
-5184 PLGGLTGGMDRC
+5184 PHGGLTGGMDRS
-5196 ADRPYLLD
+5196 AERPYLLD
-5204 VLGRVVDDRLEFTW
+5204 VLGRVADDRLEFTW
-5218 SYSREVHRRDTVA
+5218 SYSRQVHRRETVA
-5231 RLAAELTDELR
+5231 RLAAELADELR
-5242 EIVRHCAAPGAGG
+5242 AIVRHCAEPGAGG

-5279 DVTDVYPLTPTQTGM
+5279 DVADVYPLTPTQTGM
-5294 VMHGLDE
+5294 VMHGLDD
-5301 AEHGLYVEQ
+5301 AENGLYVEQ

-5317 ARDPETLAAAWRH
+5317 ARDPGTLAAAWRH

-5354 HRDVTLP
+5354 HRSVTLP
-5361 VTEHDWSRI
+5361 VTELDWSGL
-5370 PADRHDAELE
+5370 PADRRDAELE
-5380 RLLGEER
+5380 RLLADER
-5387 ARGIALERAPL
+5387 ARGVALDRAPL

-5433 VMAAHAALARGER
+5433 VMNAHAALTRGEP
-5446 PRLPGR
+5446 PRLPER

-5457 YAAWLAARDTGQ
+5457 YAGWLAARDTGP
-5469 AEEHWR
+5469 ALDHWR
-5475 GALAGLSAPTP
+5475 GVLAGFGTPTP

-5496 ETARS
+5496 TTARS
-5501 GTWLSRRLGAEE
+5501 GTWLSQRLDTGR
-5513 TRRLQEF
+5513 TRLLKEF

-5527 LNTLVQGAWALLL
+5527 LNTVVQGAWALLL
-5540 SRWSG
+5540 ARWSG
-5545 ERQVCFGTTVSG
+5545 EREVCFGTTVSG

-5564 ADTITGLFITTL
+5564 ADGITGLFITTL
-5576 PARVDVDGGASSAGW
+5576 PARTAVDGAADCAGW
-5591 LRALQEAQAED
+5591 LRAVQEARAED
-5602 RRHDHLPLNEV
+5602 RRHDHLPLNTLHTLGE
-5613 HALTQLQPGTIL
+5613 LPPGTAL

-5666 SPGDRLSVELGYDA
+5666 SPGDRLAVELGYDP
-5680 RYFDAATADSLAG
+5680 RYFDTATAESLAG
-5693 RLLHTLHALAGTD
+5693 QLLHTLHALAASD
-5706 GTARLDDLDVVPP
+5706 GTARLDDLDVLPP
-5719 AQRERLLHGPARP
+5719 EQRDRLLRGPARP
-5732 GLGPVPTAT
+5732 ALGPVPAAT
-5741 LPALVEAAVDRW
+5741 LPALVETAVDRW
-5753 PTAPA
+5753 PSAPA
-5758 LDAAGTTLGFAEVE
+5758 LDAPGTLLTFAEAE
-5772 ERANRL
+5772 ARANRL

-5784 RGTGPGELVA
+5784 RGAGPGDLVA

-5842 DAKEVAG
+5842 DAKEVAD

-5858 PAHRPTDADRTR
+5858 PGHRPADADRTR
-5870 PLDPDDPAYVIYTSG
+5870 PLDLDDPAYVIYTSG
-5885 STGRPKGVVVTHRGL
+5885 STGTPKGVVVTHRGL
-5900 AAFSAAEAAH
+5900 AAFCAAEAAH
-5910 YQVAPGDR
+5910 YRVGAGDR

-5933 LCMSLPHGAG
+5933 LCMSLPHGAR
-5943 LVVPRPG
+5943 LVVPPPG
-5950 PLLGPELAGVLR
+5950 PLLGAQLADVLR
-5962 TERITH
+5962 AGRVTH
-5968 TLLPPAALATLPADT
+5968 TLLPPAALATLPDGT

-6028 WSAPLTADGSAPPIG
+6028 WSAPLEADGAAPPIG
-6043 RPLPATGA
+6043 RPLPATRA

-6063 GVAGELWL
+6063 GVTGELWL

-6088 ARFVADPFGPP
+6088 DRFRADPFGPP

-6118 HYQGRTDHQLKLR
+6118 HYLGRTDHQLKLR

-6171 LTVPGAEPPTT
+6171 LRAPGAEPPTA

-6191 SLPGHMVPSAF
+6191 TLPAPMVPSAF

-6225 PADERERPEYV
+6225 PAEERAPSGYV

-6246 AAIWE
+6246 AALWE
-6251 ETLQTAV
+6251 EVLQTSV
-6258 GAEDDYFLLGGDSMR
+6258 GAEDDWFELGGDSLR
-6273 ALLIASR
+6273 ALLVASR

-6290 PRDVLVSHTV
+6290 PRDVLVSRTV
-6300 AALAQLVEDQ
+6300 AALADLVEEQ
-6310 VLSELEEAA
+6310 VLSELEGAA
-6319 YGGPAE
+6319 HGDGPANRPY
-6325 EEAHGGSDTEDAAHS
+6325 EA
-6340 GHDGRRGAYGGPE
+6340 
-6353 AADTGR
+6353 
-6359 DGGPDAEDAGNDGGP
+6359 DAEDA
-6374 DAEDAGNDGGPDAE
+6374 
-6388 DAGNDGYEA
+6388 
-6397 EDAAYGGHDHER
+6397 AAGGHDHER

>member
-9 APASSLAQAGPAAD
+9 APASSPALSGHA
-23 APESATAAEH
+23 AESPESAGAPARPQ

-42 WVARTP
+42 WVSRTP

-65 GARADRLAAHLVRR
+65 AVRADRLAGHLVRR

-119 AERRALM
+119 TERRGLM
-126 LTDAAPAVTLD
+126 LD
-137 DAGQVG
+137 DAGPAVI
-143 RLLDADEPPA
+143 LDDLHEARHLMETRIGDTGG
-153 TEDTTGH
+153 TENTG
-160 AAEADA
+160 
-166 DRTAGTDADRRAG
+166 G
-179 TGADHGAGTG
+179 TGNTPDTPDGSPG
-189 ADRRA
+189 AD
-194 GTGVDREPGTAADH
+194 T
-208 TARTDADH
+208 DH

-242 FTAAAAERYAVGPG
+242 FTAAAADRYAVGPG

-274 FISVLSGA
+274 CISVLSGA
-282 TLVVPPHG
+282 TLVVPPDG
-290 PWLGDELAAVL
+290 PWLGEELAAVL
-301 DEHRISHALIPP
+301 DGHRITHALIPP
-313 AALATLPDPAQGTAR
+313 AALATLPDPKEGTAGR
-328 HLRTLIVGAE
+328 LRTLIVGAE

-357 YGPTETTIVAT
+357 YGPTEATIVAT

-393 LDTAMRPVPPGV
+393 LDAVMRPVPPGA

-419 YLGRPGLTATRFVAD
+419 YLSRPGLTAARFVAD
-434 PFGRPGARLYRTG
+434 PFGAPGGRLYRTG
-447 DRARWTAAGEL
+447 DRVRWNADGEL

-470 RGFRIE
+470 RGFRVE

-481 AALRRAGAVG
+481 AALLRAGGVG

-507 VGYVTPAGQPA
+507 VGYVTPAEPGRDP
-518 PTDPAAP
+518 DPAA
-525 TAPAAPTDPAAPG
+525 
-538 GAAVVLDPVALRAAV
+538 LRGAV
-553 AAVLPA
+553 AGVLPA
-559 HMVPSAVVVLERM
+559 HMVPSAVVVLDRL
-572 PLTPQHKIDRRALPA
+572 PLTAQHKIDRRALPA
-587 PERATAAGHVAPR
+587 PDRAPAADRVPPR
-600 SPQERALARIWADVL
+600 TPEERALAAIWADVL
-615 GVDTVGV
+615 GVDAVGAA
-622 TDDFFDLGGESILA
+622 DDFFELGGDSILA
-636 ARALSRIRDEL
+636 ARTLARIRDGL

-667 LLADPSA
+667 LLGDPSA

-683 APREGGLPLSSA
+683 APHAGTLPLSSA
-695 QRRLWYLDD
+695 QRRLWFLDD
-704 LTAGGTEYNT
+704 LTSGGTEYNT
-714 GVALRLSGPLD
+714 GVSLRLRGALDSGALR
-725 PDALGRSLHRLAAR
+725 RSLHRLAAR
-739 HASLRTTFTTA
+739 HDSLRTTFTTV

-759 AEPDLPLRTAD
+759 PEPCLPLRTAD
-770 LTGIPDARRAEA
+770 LGDVPAARRAEA
-782 AETLLTEE
+782 AERLLTDE
-790 LGRPYDLAAGPLT
+790 LSTPFDLAAGPLT

-810 AVEDHL
+810 ADDDHL

-828 WSVGILTRE
+828 WSVGVLTRE
-837 LAALYHAET
+837 LAALYHAEA
-846 TGEPDGLAQPPL
+846 TGEPDGLPAPTV
-858 QYPDFAVWERRQRT
+858 QYADFAVWEQGQRAT
-872 AGGDAADLAYWRRHL
+872 GTDAEDLAYWKRHL
-887 SGIQHLELPTDRPR
+887 AGIQHLELPTDRPR
-901 PAVRTTTGAA
+901 PAVRTTAGAA
-911 HRHTLPAELVT
+911 HRHHLPAGLVA
-922 RLRQLAAGRGTT
+922 RLRHLAQGRGTT
-934 VFTLFAGASALLFS
+934 VFTLFAAASALLFS

-960 VTTGRGRRDLEDVPG
+960 VTNGRGRRDLEDVAG

-985 EVDER
+985 DVDEKA
-990 VTVDRFV
+990 TVDRFV
-997 ETMRTTVL
+997 ESMRATVL

-1011 AVPFDRVVEEL
+1011 GVPFDRVVEEL
-1022 APPRD
+1022 APLRD

-1041 TAFAV
+1041 TTDGV
-1046 PPLSGGLRFADHPL
+1046 PQRAGGLRFDGHPL

-1072 FTPDTDGGC
+1072 FAPDADGGC
-1081 VLTAEFSTDLFE
+1081 ALTVEYNTDLFE
-1093 AATVARLTAHLH
+1093 ASTVARVSLHLH

-1111 ADGPGRRLAELTML
+1111 ADGPNRTLAALPMLTDD
-1125 SAEEQR
+1125 EQR
-1131 TLVDTWNPPAR
+1131 TLVDSWNPPAR
-1142 RARDT
+1142 RTRDT
-1147 DHTTLPELL
+1147 GAATLPELFR
-1156 HAQAARTPD
+1156 AQVARTPD
-1165 RTAVVCGP
+1165 RTAVVCGSL
-1173 VRLDYAEVARR
+1173 RLDYAEVDRR
-1184 AGRIARLLAARGA
+1184 ANRLARLLVARGA
-1197 GPERLVALCLPRSA
+1197 GPETLVALCLPRSA

-1217 WAVLASGAA
+1217 WAVLKAGAG
-1226 YLPVDPGY
+1226 YLPVDPAY
-1234 PAERVRLMLA
+1234 PAERVRFMLD
-1244 DARPALVVA
+1244 DARPALVLA

-1258 TALPAD
+1258 AVLPAD
-1264 CAPLILEDC
+1264 RDPLILEDC
-1273 ADPSD
+1273 ADPATADSELTD
-1278 VHLAPSDVHPAPPA
+1278 EDRIRPLA
-1292 GADRTGPLLPDH
+1292 PDH

-1314 TGRPKGVVVIHRSVT
+1314 TGRPKGVVVTHRSVA
-1329 ALAQWARERFGAEG
+1329 ALAAWAAQRFGPG
-1343 LAHVISSTSLNFDVS
+1343 RLAHVIAATSLNFDVS
-1358 VFELLCPLVA
+1358 VFELLCPLLA
-1368 GGTVEVVADLP
+1368 GGGVEVVADLP
-1379 ALAEGAGPR
+1379 ALADASGSPR
-1388 HAGLLSGVPSV
+1388 RAGLVSGVPSV
-1399 VSRLISGGTAPVTAD
+1399 ISRMVAGGSAPVTAD

-1424 AQTVHDLRAA
+1424 VQTVRDLRAA
-1434 MPGSRIANIYGPT
+1434 MPACEIANIYGPT

-1456 FAGDRLPEQAP
+1456 FAGDRVPDQAP
-1467 PIGDPVALTR
+1467 PIGSPVALTR
-1477 AYVLDHALRP
+1477 AYVLDRALRP
-1487 QPVGVTGELYLGGG
+1487 QPPGVTGELYLGGA
-1501 GLARGYLHRP
+1501 GLARGYLRRP

-1534 DLVRRRADGGLEYVG
+1534 DLVRWSADGDLEYVG

-1572 GCAGVAEAAATAT
+1572 GCPGVAEAAATAAES
-1585 TDGDGHRRLAG
+1585 DGHRRLVG
-1596 YVVPAAGQRV
+1596 YVVPAPGGRV
-1606 DPEAVRRELGRTL
+1606 EPEAVRRALGRTL

-1624 PSAVL
+1624 PAV
-1629 VLDALPL
+1629 VVPLDALPL
-1636 SPNGKL
+1636 NPNGKL

-1658 HVAPRTPTERALAAI
+1658 HVPPRTPAERTLAAI
-1673 WAEVLRVERIGVDD
+1673 LAEVLHVERVGVDD

-1697 LSIQLVARARQEGLP
+1697 LSIQVVARARQEGLL
-1712 LTSRDVYRNQTVAA
+1712 LTSRDVYRHQTVAA
-1726 LARCADAAAGP
+1726 LARCATAAGTP
-1737 RETAPAPE
+1737 SAASPAPE
-1745 AATGTAPLTPIQH
+1745 DATGTAPLTPIQR
-1758 WLFAAAAERAGH
+1758 WLFETAAERAAH
-1770 FSQALSVRTPDDL
+1770 YAQALSVQLPDDL
-1783 DPAALEDALNDLAAH
+1783 DAVALEDAVNDLVAH

-1803 SRFVTDGA
+1803 SRFVVA
-1811 DGGAGWFIDERAPR
+1811 DGGSGGVRWHIDDRAAR
-1825 VRLTRHT
+1825 ITLAHHT
-1832 GPETDTPHFGPF
+1832 GPDTDTPHFGPF

-1856 HDCGPGLPRV
+1856 HDRGPGRPRV

-1873 LVIDG
+1873 LVVDG
-1878 VSWRV
+1878 VSWRL

-1908 SSPLR
+1908 SSALR
-1913 QWARRLNAHAA
+1913 HWARRLTAHAA
-1924 DGGFDDE
+1924 DGGFTDE
-1931 REYWAEAVPG
+1931 TAYWNRALPE
-1941 TEPALPADLPDGD
+1941 TEPALPADLTGA
-1954 DTYAAQRAVTVRLS
+1954 DTYASTRAVTVRLS
-1968 PAVTSALL
+1968 PEDTAVLL

-1983 RTQANDVLLSALGR
+1983 RTQVNDVLLSALGR
-1997 ALCGWSG
+1997 VLCGWSG
-2004 RDRVLVDVEGHGREE
+2004 RDRVVVDLEGHGREE
-2019 LFPELD
+2019 LFADLD
-2025 ISRTVGWF
+2025 LSRTVGWF
-2033 TTRYPL
+2033 TTRCPV
-2039 ALAVPEDAGWDTVL
+2039 ALAVPEKAGWDAVL
-2053 KRVKEQLRAVPRH
+2053 KQVKEQLRAVPRH
-2066 GLGHDALRRL
+2066 GLGHDALRYL
-2076 TGSGAAPH
+2076 GAPGTAPR
-2084 TPDAQVSF
+2084 TPAAQVSF

-2098 GLPDDPDGL
+2098 GASDGPDGL

-2119 DPAAERPHALEV
+2119 DPRAERPHPLEV
-2131 VGRLDDDELE
+2131 VGRLDGDALE
-2141 FTWFYADRRYRED
+2141 FSWFYSGLRYRHD
-2154 TVADLAGRFAA
+2154 TVAALAGRFAD
-2165 ALEDL
+2165 ALADL

-2194 AAVDRITAA
+2194 AAVDRIAGE
-2203 DPAAVADILPLTP
+2203 DPAAVEDVLPLTP

-2228 GDSGVYFQQLTF
+2228 DDRGVYFQQLTF
-2240 VLDGV
+2240 VLDGT

-2252 AAWQY
+2252 AAWQR
-2257 VTDRTEVLRGRVAWQ
+2257 VTDRTAVLRGRVVWQ
-2272 DVPEPLLVV
+2272 DVPEPLFAV
-2281 QRHAAVPVTHLD
+2281 QRHAAVPVAHLD
-2293 WRDLPPDECRARL
+2293 WRGLADDERAGRL
-2306 DDVLARDRAQGI
+2306 EQLLDRDRAAGI
-2318 DLGRAPLQRLLLAR
+2318 DLARAPLQRLVLAR
-2332 VSGTAVRVVW
+2332 VSDTAVRVVW
-2342 SFHHLLLD
+2342 SFHHLVLD
-2350 GWSLFQVLSDVFARH
+2350 GWSLFQVLSDVFATH
-2365 AGAGPD
+2365 GGAGPD
-2371 TLPHRPPHR
+2371 TLPDRRPYR
-2380 DYVAWLRQRDP
+2380 DYVAWLRTRDR
-2391 AEAEQHWR
+2391 AEAEEHWR
-2399 HRLSGLTEATPLPY
+2399 RRLSGLTEATPLPY
-2413 DREPREAHRAEST
+2413 DREPRETHRAEST
-2426 HEVRGTLPA
+2426 QAVRVTVPA
-2435 PATRALEELARTSG
+2435 ATARALEELARTCG
-2449 LTLNTLVQGAW
+2449 VTLNTLVQGAW
-2460 ALLLA
+2460 ALLLG
-2465 RQASRDEVV
+2465 RQAGRDEVV

-2486 PGAEAMTGLF
+2486 PGAESMTGLF
-2496 ITTLPTRVTV
+2496 IATLPTRVTV
-2506 PGHGTLLDW
+2506 PSDGTLRDW
-2515 LRTLQHDQI
+2515 LRLLQQDQS

-2529 DHLPLTRIKA
+2529 DHVPLTRMR
-2539 CSRLP
+2539 SFTGLP
-2544 ERVGLFDSIV
+2544 ERAGLFDSIV

-2562 DDLAAS
+2562 DGLAAA

-2574 GLEGIETTNYPL
+2574 GLDGIETTNYPL
-2586 SLTAYPGAEL
+2586 SLVAYPGAEL
-2596 TLRLGYDPE
+2596 ALRLGYDPE
-2605 LFDAGTAERMAE
+2605 LFDAATVRRLAE
-2617 YLTVLLS
+2617 YLTVLLD
-2624 GMATGSGRPPARL
+2624 GMVTGAERPPARL
-2637 PLLAPD
+2637 PLLTPE
-2643 RREQVLRAWNDTAT
+2643 RREQVLHAWNDTAT
-2657 DLPGSTVAGLF
+2657 DLPTATVAGLF
-2668 AAQVCRTPDAVAVE
+2668 AAQVRRTPGAVALE
-2682 AGDEHLTYRE
+2682 DGDRRVTYRE
-2692 LDARAARSAAR
+2692 LDLMAAGLADR
-2703 LAGLGV
+2703 LAALGV
-2709 RPEHPVG
+2709 RAERPVG
-2716 VLMDRSVELIVTQLA
+2716 VLMDRSVPLIVAQLA

-2746 PAERLRRTLAEAGA
+2746 PRERLRRMLAEAGA
-2760 GLLLTDAGWER
+2760 GLLLTDTAWEE
-2771 TAREALPGGRVLRV
+2771 TARDVLPGDGVLRLDGV
-2785 DDASGADGP
+2785 LPADAGSRA
-2794 APTCAVH
+2794 AWTVH

-2835 AFAGHDRILVHS
+2835 AFTGHDRVLVHS
-2847 PGAFDASTYEVWV
+2847 PHAFDAATYEVWV

-2871 PPTDVDAAQVR
+2871 PPADLDAAAVR
-2882 HAITEQR
+2882 RAVTGQG

-2903 AQEDPGCLR
+2903 AQEDPTCLR

-2921 DVVPAQAVRRVLDAC
+2921 EAVPGAVVRRVLDAC

-2956 RVFRSGD
+2956 RVFRRGD

-2975 DNTRVYVLDTA
+2975 DNIRVYALDA
-2986 LQPQPPGIP
+2986 DLQPQPPGVP
-2995 GQLYIAGAGLAR
+2995 GELYIAGAGVAR

-3020 VADPY
+3020 VADPF
-3025 GPPGARMYR
+3025 GPPGGRMYR

-3061 FRVEP
+3061 FRIEP

-3075 HPGIAEAVVSLYEDA
+3075 HPAVAEAVVSLYEDT

-3100 PAGAA
+3100 PADGAA
-3105 TVPSAAELR
+3105 VPAGTELR
-3114 AHLAAGLP
+3114 AHLAADLP

-3133 PELPLTGNG
+3133 PELPLTANG

-3158 ERAHRAPRTETERIL
+3158 DRAHRAPRTEAERLL
-3173 AGIWAELL
+3173 AGIWADLL
-3181 GVARV
+3181 GVERV

-3221 FRHPTVAELA
+3221 FRRPTVAELA
-3231 GASGGTGPAV
+3231 AAGGTAASV
-3241 AGTEPVAGAAD
+3241 AGTEPVSGEAA

-3263 RPAHPGFFNQSVV
+3263 RPPHAGFFNQSVV
-3276 VETAGAVDQDAL
+3276 VEAPGPVDPDAL
-3288 RRALT
+3288 RRALA
-3293 ALWTQHDALRARFAA
+3293 ALWTHHDALRARFLPE
-3308 DPDGTWRQDIAP
+3308 DDGTWHQYVA
-3320 ADGPVPELL
+3320 AAEAPVPELL
-3329 EVHGRQTEERVT
+3329 EICPLDASAAEETEGRLT
-3341 AAAHGGLQLDTGP
+3341 ASAHAGFRLDTGP
-3354 LFTARLFTADGT
+3354 LLTARLFTTDGP
-3366 RPTARL
+3366 RPDRL
-3372 LLVAHHLVVD
+3372 LLAVHHLVVD
-3382 GVSWRILLED
+3382 GVSWRVLLED
-3392 LETAYRQAAS
+3392 LETAYRQAAA
-3402 GQPVRLPARTTSVR
+3402 GEPVRLPARTTSAR
-3416 EWARRLRDRD
+3416 EWARRL
-3426 RFTEQLAHWERTARH
+3426 QAHTDAGGFAAQRAYWEATARH
-3441 CAAPLPVD
+3441 CAAPLPAD
-3449 GTGGNTAADVREVTV
+3449 GDGGHTTADVREVTV
-3464 RLDRDR
+3464 RLDRER
-3470 TADLLRRV
+3470 TDQLLRTV

-3483 TRVDDVLLTA
+3483 TRIDDVLLTA

-3503 RDTVAVG
+3503 RATVAVG

-3519 LFEDV
+3519 LFQDV

-3536 FPVALAVPH
+3536 FPVALEVPA

-3551 LKAVKEQLR
+3551 LKSVKEQLR
-3560 AVPERGL
+3560 AVPDRGL
-3567 GYGVLRHLAGEER
+3567 GYGALRHLAHDER
-3580 LTGAPAP
+3580 LAAAPTP

-3595 RFDWTADGGALIGAV
+3595 RFDWSADGGTLVGAV

-3623 RPHLL
+3623 RAHLL

-3642 WHYSTGRH
+3642 WYHSRGRH
-3650 HEETVTA
+3650 REETVTA
-3657 LAEGMLRALCD
+3657 LAEGMLRALED
-3668 IVAHCARPEAGG
+3668 IVAHCARPDAGG

-3695 VDRIAGDGRDVEDVH
+3695 VDRIAGHGRDVADIQ
-3710 PLTPMQS
+3710 PLTPMQA
-3717 GMLFHSLLDPGGRTY
+3717 GMLFHSLLDPDGRTY

-3744 DPHALATAWQHTADA
+3744 DPHTLAEAWQHTVDA

-3764 THLVWQETPEPLQVV
+3764 THLVWQETPEPVQVV

-3792 SGRPAD
+3792 TGWPAD
-3798 DGARDLDRLLAEDR
+3798 RCARELDRLIAEDR
-3812 EAGIDLGTAPLM
+3812 QAGIDLGAAPLM

-3837 LVWTFHHVLLDG
+3837 LVWIFHHVLLDG
-3849 WSAAQVFDEVCERY
+3849 WSVAQVFDEVCERY
-3863 AALTSGRRPQVPERR
+3863 AALTAGRRPQVPERR
-3878 PFADYLRWLAG
+3878 PFGDYLRWLAG
-3889 RDTARAERH
+3889 QDTARAERY
-3898 WRAALAGFQAPTE
+3898 WRETLAGFPAPTE

-3919 EAHRASSSESVRI
+3919 EAHHGSSSGSVRM
-3932 TLGPD
+3932 TLDAAVSG
-3937 DSARLRETAQRA
+3937 RLRETAQRA
-3949 GLTLNTV
+3949 GLTVNTL

-3969 GGSDVVFG
+3969 GGDDVVFG

-3986 LPGVTSMVG
+3986 LPGVTAMVG

-4008 ERRPLLDWL
+4008 GRRPLLDWL
-4017 RELQAAQSEAR
+4017 RELQATQSEAR

-4041 SEVPGGTGLFDSIV
+4041 SEVPGGTTLFDSIV
-4055 VFENYPFDEGALARY
+4055 VFENYPFDEGALARH
-4070 GLAMEQERDLE
+4070 GLAMETERDLE

-4092 PGDTLSV
+4092 PGDALAV
-4099 NLDYDPAAFDTGTVE
+4099 NLDYDPAVFDAATVE
-4114 ALGESLRTL
+4114 GLGQSLRTL
-4123 LTGMAADADRRLAD
+4123 LTEMATDPDRALAD
-4137 LPLLAPAEGR
+4137 LPLQDPRQGR
-4147 ALVGR
+4147 ALLDR
-4152 FGGRVADTPRD
+4152 FGGASVRAPHD

-4172 AERTPDAPAVRHGDT
+4172 VARTPDALAVLCGEE
-4187 RLTYRELDA
+4187 RLTYGELDE
-4196 RSSRLARRLIAA
+4196 RSNRLARLLLAA
-4208 GAGPERFVA
+4208 GAGPERYVA
-4217 LCLPRTAD
+4217 LALPRTAD
-4225 LIVALLAVLKS
+4225 LVVALLAVLKS
-4236 GAGYLPVDPQYP
+4236 GAAYLPVDPRYP

-4264 ITATETAGRL
+4264 ITTADTAGRL
-4274 PDGPITRIL
+4274 PEGHFTRIL
-4283 LDAEPDPGV
+4283 LDDPGRSSASGA
-4292 PDLPVGDDERRGT
+4292 PIGDDERHGT
-4305 LLPGHP
+4305 LLPEHP

-4322 RPKGVVVSH
+4322 RPKGVVVGH

-4344 FTGRALAHV
+4344 FTGRGLEHV

-4380 VRDLLALAERPGP
+4380 VDDLLALAERPGP
-4393 WKAGLLSAVP
+4393 WRAGLLSAVP
-4403 SALDRLLAEDAVRI
+4403 SALDRLLAEDALHV
-4417 TADTVVLAGEGL
+4417 TAATVVLAGEGL
-4429 PARTVGRVREAVP
+4429 PARTVRQVRAAIP

-4467 DPDRDPPIGRPLGGA
+4467 DPDRDPPIGRPAGGA
-4482 RAYVLDERM
+4482 RAYVLDDRM
-4491 RPVPA
+4491 RPVPV

-4586 AARVVEHD
+4586 AARVVEHE

-4604 PRTPGLPAPAGPPA
+4604 PR
-4618 TGPTGQSS
+4618 
-4626 VGGEVS
+4626 
-4632 GPAGQGSVAGEVSGP
+4632 
-4647 TGPGSVGGAVPGAA
+4647 AA
-4661 GVTSA
+4661 A
-4666 GHPVSGPAGLP
+4666 LP

-4684 FLARS
+4684 FLARR

-4695 PALVVPLERLPL
+4695 PALVVPLARLPL

-4713 DRRALPAPRWSAPTA
+4713 DRRALPEPAWAAPAS
-4728 GAAGRPPRTEAERT
+4728 GGSRPPRTAAERT

-4747 SDVLGVP
+4747 SEVLGVP
-4754 EVGADDNYF
+4754 EVGTDDNYF

-4790 LFTHQTLAELAN
+4790 LFTHQSLAELAAA
-4802 VAERMP
+4802 AEELPGR
-4808 DPALAAVAAEQGPVT
+4808 AATAVAEQGPVA
-4823 GDTPLTPVQ
+4823 GDVPLTPVQ
-4832 HWLLGTLTGDPAHFS
+4832 HWLLHTLTGDPAHFS
-4847 QTVAHELAAD
+4847 QAVSYELAAD
-4857 PDETLLRAALA
+4857 TDEALLRAALA

-4882 AAGDGRWRQHGTA
+4882 QAGDGQWRQYGTA
-4895 PGDDAHLE
+4895 PGGAPHLE
-4903 VHHRAAPHEV
+4903 VHPTAGPREV
-4913 AGALAA
+4913 AGTLAA

-4924 RGPLLRAALCRPAD
+4924 TGPLLRAALCRPGD
-4938 GGRPVLV
+4938 DGRPVLV

-4953 DAVSWRLILEDLD
+4953 DAVSWRLVLEDLD

-4973 DGERPALAPKSTSFR
+4973 DGNRPDLGPKSTSFR
-4988 TWARRLAD
+4988 AWAQRLAA
-4996 HTGTGGFDGELAHWR
+4996 HTAAGGFDDERAHWR
-5011 DLDAGPALPT
+5011 GLDADVRLPA

-5029 VAVEENLTAGLDA
+5029 AAVEESVTAGLDA
-5042 EETRRLLQDV
+5042 EDTRRLLQDV

-5087 HGREELFEDTDLA
+5087 HGREELFDDVDLA

-5107 TMYPVALDV
+5107 TLYPVALDV
-5116 PRNAGTGTVLKA
+5116 PRDADTGTVLKA

-5133 RAVPHGG
+5133 RAVPRGG
-5140 LGYGALRH
+5140 LGYGALRF
-5148 LHPTAAAQLPAL
+5148 LHPTARRDLPAL
-5160 PPVCFNYLGRQD
+5160 PQICFNYLGRQD
-5172 RTTPAPGGLLHA
+5172 GTTSPGGLLHA
-5184 PLGGLTGGMDRC
+5184 PHGGLTGGMDRS
-5196 ADRPYLLD
+5196 ADRPHLLD
-5204 VLGRVVDDRLEFTW
+5204 VLGHVTDGELRFTW
-5218 SYSREVHRRDTVA
+5218 SYSREVHRHETVA
-5231 RLAAELTDELR
+5231 RLAGELTDELR
-5242 EIVRHCAAPGAGG
+5242 AIVRHCAAPGAGG

-5263 APLDQAAVDR
+5263 APLDQTAVDR
-5273 LVGSGA
+5273 LAGTGA
-5279 DVTDVYPLTPTQTGM
+5279 DVLDVYPLTPTQTGM
-5294 VMHGLDE
+5294 VVHGLDD
-5301 AEHGLYVEQ
+5301 AAHGLYIEQ
-5310 ITFVADG
+5310 ITFEVDG
-5317 ARDPETLAAAWRH
+5317 AGDTRAQAAAWQH
-5330 VVDRTPVLRTSV
+5330 VVDRTPVLRTSI
-5342 ALHGV
+5342 ALRDV

-5354 HRDVTLP
+5354 HRNVALP
-5361 VTEHDWSRI
+5361 VTEHDWRGL
-5370 PADRHDAELE
+5370 PADRRAAELE
-5380 RLLGEER
+5380 RLLAEER
-5387 ARGIALERAPL
+5387 ARGIDLDRAPL
-5398 LRLALVRLGPDAVR
+5398 MRLALVRLGPDTVR

-5446 PRLPGR
+5446 PRLPER

-5457 YAAWLAARDTGQ
+5457 YAAWLAARDTGR
-5469 AEEHWR
+5469 AEQHWR
-5475 GALAGLSAPTP
+5475 GVLADLTAPTP

-5496 ETARS
+5496 STARS
-5501 GTWLSRRLGAEE
+5501 GTWLSQRLDTDG
-5513 TRRLQEF
+5513 TRQLQDF

-5540 SRWSG
+5540 ARWSG
-5545 ERQVCFGTTVSG
+5545 EREVCFGTTVSG

-5576 PARVDVDGGASSAGW
+5576 PARVTVDGGAHCGTW
-5591 LRALQEAQAED
+5591 LRDLQDARAED
-5602 RRHDHLPLNEV
+5602 RRFDHLPLND
-5613 HALTQLQPGTIL
+5613 LQGLSGLPAGTAL

-5639 ATAGAHGLALRD
+5639 ATAGAHGLTVRA

-5666 SPGDRLSVELGYDA
+5666 SPGDRLAVELGYDP
-5680 RYFDAATADSLAG
+5680 RNFDAVTAGSLA
-5693 RLLHTLHALAGTD
+5693 RHLLHTLRALAASD
-5706 GTARLDDLDVVPP
+5706 GTARLDDLDVLPP
-5719 AQRERLLHGPARP
+5719 ADRARLVRGPARP
-5732 GLGPVPTAT
+5732 DLGSVPPAT

-5753 PTAPA
+5753 PTRPA
-5758 LDAAGTTLGFAEVE
+5758 LASPDRLLSFAEAE
-5772 ERANRL
+5772 AQANRL

-5784 RGTGPGELVA
+5784 RGAGPGTLVA

-5807 LAVTKAGA
+5807 LAVAKAGA
-5815 AFLPVDPAY
+5815 AFLPVDPGY

-5830 LMLRDAAPALTL
+5830 LMLRDAAPTLTL
-5842 DAKEVAG
+5842 DAKEIAD
-5849 LLAAPPDDV
+5849 LLTAPPDDV
-5858 PAHRPTDADRTR
+5858 PGHRPTDTDRTR

-5900 AAFSAAEAAH
+5900 AAFSVAEAAH
-5910 YQVAPGDR
+5910 YHVAPGDR

-5933 LCMSLPHGAG
+5933 LCASLPHGAR
-5943 LVVPRPG
+5943 LVVPAPG
-5950 PLLGPELAGVLR
+5950 PLLGAELAGVLR
-5962 TERITH
+5962 AERITH

-5983 PGTLPDLKTLIVG
+5983 PGTLPDLRTLIVG

-6028 WSAPLTADGSAPPIG
+6028 WSAPLEPDGTAPPIG
-6043 RPLPATGA
+6043 RPLPATRA

-6063 GVAGELWL
+6063 GVPGELWL

-6088 ARFVADPFGPP
+6088 ARFTADPFGPP

-6104 RTGDLVRRDSAGEL
+6104 RTGDLVRRDARGEL
-6118 HYQGRTDHQLKLR
+6118 HYLGRTDHQLKLR
-6131 GHRIEAGEV
+6131 GHRIEAGEI

-6146 HPGVLDAVV
+6146 HPAVLDAVV

-6171 LTVPGAEPPTT
+6171 LTAPGAEPP
-6182 AGLRELAAR
+6182 AGAELRALAAR
-6191 SLPGHMVPSAF
+6191 SLPGYMVPSAF
-6202 VVLDRFPLTENG
+6202 VALDRFPLTENG

-6220 LPAPA
+6220 LPAPEPAVEQA
-6225 PADERERPEYV
+6225 PAAYV

-6258 GAEDDYFLLGGDSMR
+6258 GAEDDYLLLGGDSMR

-6290 PRDVLVSHTV
+6290 PRDVLVSRTV
-6300 AALAQLVEDQ
+6300 AALAELVEEQ
-6310 VLSELEEAA
+6310 VLSEL
-6319 YGGPAE
+6319 
-6325 EEAHGGSDTEDAAHS
+6325 
-6340 GHDGRRGAYGGPE
+6340 
-6353 AADTGR
+6353 
-6359 DGGPDAEDAGNDGGP
+6359 
-6374 DAEDAGNDGGPDAE
+6374 
-6388 DAGNDGYEA
+6388 
-6397 EDAAYGGHDHER
+6397 EDAAYGGHDHDER

>member
-9 APASSLAQAGPAAD
+9 APASSLPAQAGPAAGASQSAA
-23 APESATAAEH
+23 APAH

-42 WVARTP
+42 WVTRTP

-54 DGRRTWTYREL
+54 DGRRTWSYREL
-65 GARADRLAAHLVRR
+65 AARADRLAVHLTRR
-79 GAGPDRVVALV
+79 GAGPDQIVALV

-102 AVARAGAAF
+102 AVARTGAAF

-126 LTDAAPAVTLD
+126 LADAAPAVTLD
-137 DAGQVG
+137 DPRRVRA
-143 RLLDADEPPA
+143 LLDTDDSA
-153 TEDTTGH
+153 GH
-160 AAEADA
+160 AADADA
-166 DRTAGTDADRRAG
+166 PVDA
-179 TGADHGAGTG
+179 
-189 ADRRA
+189 
-194 GTGVDREPGTAADH
+194 E
-208 TARTDADH
+208 H

-274 FISVLSGA
+274 CASVLSGA

-301 DEHRISHALIPP
+301 DEHRITHALIPP

-338 ACPAGLV
+338 ACPASLV
-345 DRWAPGRRMINS
+345 DLWAPGRRMINS
-357 YGPTETTIVAT
+357 YGPTEATIVAT
-368 WTGPLTAGHGT
+368 WTGPLTAGQGT

-393 LDTAMRPVPPGV
+393 LDAARRPVPAGA
-405 DGELFVGGDAVARG
+405 DGELFIGGDAVARG
-419 YLGRPGLTATRFVAD
+419 YLGRPGLTAARFVAD
-434 PFGRPGARLYRTG
+434 PFGPPGARLYRTG
-447 DRARWTAAGEL
+447 DRARWTADGEL

-470 RGFRIE
+470 RGFRVE

-481 AALRRAGAVG
+481 AALRRAGAGSVG

-507 VGYVTPAGQPA
+507 VGYVTPAAGGSGDRTAPA
-518 PTDPAAP
+518 PSDPPHPLDPAA
-525 TAPAAPTDPAAPG
+525 
-538 GAAVVLDPVALRAAV
+538 LRSAV

-559 HMVPSAVVVLERM
+559 HMVPSAVVVLDRM

-587 PERATAAGHVAPR
+587 PERTLPQGHVAPR
-600 SPQERALARIWADVL
+600 SAGERALARIWAEVL

-636 ARALSRIRDEL
+636 ARALARIRDEL

-667 LLADPSA
+667 LLGDPSA

-683 APREGGLPLSSA
+683 APRGGALPLSSA

-704 LTAGGTEYNT
+704 LTEGGTEYNT
-714 GVALRLSGPLD
+714 GVSLRLRGPLD
-725 PDALGRSLHRLAAR
+725 PDALRRSLHRLAAR

-750 DGQGVQRVA
+750 DGQGAQRVA
-759 AEPDLPLRTAD
+759 PEPDLPLRTAD
-770 LTGIPDARRAEA
+770 LTAVPGARRPDAAEA
-782 AETLLTEE
+782 LLTEE
-790 LGRPYDLAAGPLT
+790 LGRPFNLAAGPLT

-810 AVEDHL
+810 GAEDHL

-846 TGEPDGLAQPPL
+846 TGEPDGLARPAV
-858 QYPDFAVWERRQRT
+858 QYPDFAVWERRQRAT
-872 AGGDAADLAYWRRHL
+872 EADAADLAYWRRHL
-887 SGIQHLELPTDRPR
+887 AGTQQLELPTDRPR
-901 PAVRTTTGAA
+901 PAVRTTAGAA
-911 HRHTLPAELVT
+911 HRHPLPEELVT

-934 VFTLFAGASALLFS
+934 LFTLFAGACALLFS

-990 VTVDRFV
+990 ATVDRFV
-997 ETMRTTVL
+997 ESVRTTVL

-1011 AVPFDRVVEEL
+1011 GVPFDRVVEEL

-1041 TAFAV
+1041 TALPL
-1046 PPLSGGLRFADHPL
+1046 PPRSGGLRLTEHPL

-1072 FTPDTDGGC
+1072 FSPDQDGGC
-1081 VLTAEFSTDLFE
+1081 VLTAEFNTALFD
-1093 AATVARLTAHLH
+1093 AATVARLTTHLH

-1111 ADGPGRRLAELTML
+1111 ADGPGRTLAELPML
-1125 SAEEQR
+1125 SAGEQR

-1142 RARDT
+1142 RSRDT
-1147 DHTTLPELL
+1147 RHGTLPDLFR
-1156 HAQAARTPD
+1156 AQAARTPG
-1165 RTAVVCGP
+1165 RTAVICGP
-1173 VRLDYAEVARR
+1173 DRLDYAEVARR
-1184 AGRIARLLAARGA
+1184 ANRLARQLLARGA
-1197 GPERLVALCLPRSA
+1197 GPETLVALCLPRTA

-1217 WAVLASGAA
+1217 WAVLASGAG

-1234 PAERVRLMLA
+1234 PAERVRLMLD
-1244 DARPALVVA
+1244 DARPALVLA

-1258 TALPAD
+1258 AALPAD
-1264 CAPLILEDC
+1264 RAPLLLEDC
-1273 ADPSD
+1273 ADPAVPD
-1278 VHLAPSDVHPAPPA
+1278 TDLTD
-1292 GADRTGPLLPDH
+1292 ADRPRPLLPDH

-1314 TGRPKGVVVIHRSVT
+1314 TGRPKGVVVTHRTVA
-1329 ALAQWARERFGAEG
+1329 ALAAWTKERFGAAG
-1343 LAHVISSTSLNFDVS
+1343 LDHVIASTSLNFDVS
-1358 VFELLCPLVA
+1358 VFELLCPLTA
-1368 GGTVEVVADLP
+1368 GGTVEVVPDLP
-1379 ALAEGAGPR
+1379 ALADGTGPR
-1388 HAGLLSGVPSV
+1388 RAGLLSAVPSV
-1399 VSRLISGGTAPVTAD
+1399 VSRLIAGGTAPVTAG

-1424 AQTVHDLRAA
+1424 EQTLRDLRAA
-1434 MPGSRIANIYGPT
+1434 LPECRVANVYGPT

-1467 PIGDPVALTR
+1467 PIGGPVALTR
-1477 AYVLDHALRP
+1477 AYVLDGSLRP

-1534 DLVRRRADGGLEYVG
+1534 DLVRRRADGALEYVG

-1572 GCAGVAEAAATAT
+1572 RCAGVAEAAATVT
-1585 TDGDGHRRLAG
+1585 TDADGHRRLAG

-1606 DPEAVRRELGRTL
+1606 EPETVRRELGRTL
-1619 PDYMV
+1619 PASMV
-1624 PSAVL
+1624 PSALV

-1636 SPNGKL
+1636 NPNGKL
-1642 DRGRLPDPGP
+1642 DRVRLPDPGP

-1673 WAEVLRVERIGVDD
+1673 WAGVLRVERVGVDD

-1697 LSIQLVARARQEGLP
+1697 LSIQVVARARQEGLS
-1712 LTSRDVYRNQTVAA
+1712 LTSRDVYRHQTVAA
-1726 LARCADAAAGP
+1726 LARCADAARGP
-1737 RETAPAPE
+1737 REAAPAPE
-1745 AATGTAPLTPIQH
+1745 AATGPAPLTPIQH
-1758 WLFAAAAERAGH
+1758 WLFHAAAERAGH
-1770 FSQALSVRTPDDL
+1770 YAQALSVRVPDDL
-1783 DPAALEDALNDLAAH
+1783 DPAALEEALNDLAAH

-1803 SRFVTDGA
+1803 SRFVTDDSGPGVRWHIE
-1811 DGGAGWFIDERAPR
+1811 DRAS
-1825 VRLTRHT
+1825 RLRLAHHT
-1832 GPETDTPHFGPF
+1832 GPDTDTPHFGPF

-1856 HDCGPGLPRV
+1856 HADGTGRPRV

-1873 LVIDG
+1873 LVVDG

-1883 LLEDLDRAYRA
+1883 LLEDLETAYRA

-1908 SSPLR
+1908 SSALR
-1913 QWARRLNAHAA
+1913 EWARRLAAHAA

-1931 REYWAEAVPG
+1931 REYWTRAVPA
-1941 TEPALPADLPDGD
+1941 TDPLVPATDPDGGAAQRA

-1968 PAVTSALL
+1968 PEDSSALL

-1997 ALCGWSG
+1997 ALCAWSG
-2004 RDRVLVDVEGHGREE
+2004 RDRVVVDVEGHGREE

-2033 TTRYPL
+2033 TTRYPV
-2039 ALAVPEDAGWDTVL
+2039 ALAVPEDAGWDAVL

-2066 GLGHDALRRL
+2066 GLGHDALRHL
-2076 TGSGAAPH
+2076 ADPGAAPH
-2084 TPDAQVSF
+2084 TPAAQVSF

-2098 GLPDDPDGL
+2098 GLPENPDGL
-2107 YRGTVRPLELDA
+2107 CQGTVRPLELDA

-2131 VGRLDDDELE
+2131 VGRLDGDSLE
-2141 FTWFYADRRYRED
+2141 FTWFYSDRLHRED
-2154 TVADLAGRFAA
+2154 TVADLAGRFAD
-2165 ALEDL
+2165 ALADL
-2170 ARHAARPGA
+2170 ARYAVRPGA

-2194 AAVDRITAA
+2194 AAVDRITGP
-2203 DPAAVADILPLTP
+2203 DPAAVTDVYPLTP

-2228 GDSGVYFQQLTF
+2228 DDRGVYFQQLTF

-2245 PDPEALA
+2245 PDPRALA
-2252 AAWQY
+2252 AAWQH
-2257 VTDRTEVLRGRVAWQ
+2257 VTDRTEVLRAGVVWQ

-2281 QRHAAVPVTHLD
+2281 RRHATVPVTHLD
-2293 WRDLPPDECRARL
+2293 WRDLTADERRARL
-2306 DDVLARDRAQGI
+2306 DDVLARDRADGI
-2318 DLGRAPLQRLLLAR
+2318 DLGSAPLQRLLLAR
-2332 VSGTAVRVVW
+2332 LSDTEVRVVW

-2350 GWSLFQVLSDVFARH
+2350 GWSLFQVLSDVFAHH
-2365 AGAGPD
+2365 AGGDPGSLPD
-2371 TLPHRPPHR
+2371 RPPHR
-2380 DYVAWLRQRDP
+2380 DYVGWLRRRDP
-2391 AEAEQHWR
+2391 DAAERHWQR
-2399 HRLSGLTEATPLPY
+2399 RLSGLTEPTPLPY

-2426 HEVRGTLPA
+2426 HAVRATLP
-2435 PATRALEELARTSG
+2435 PAAVRALEELARTSG

-2465 RQASRDEVV
+2465 RQAGRNEVV

-2506 PGHGTLLDW
+2506 PDHGTLLDW
-2515 LRTLQHDQI
+2515 LRALQHDQS

-2529 DHLPLTRIKA
+2529 DHLPLTRLRA
-2539 CSRLP
+2539 LTGLP

-2562 DDLAAS
+2562 DDLAAA

-2586 SLTAYPGAEL
+2586 SLTAYPGTGL

-2617 YLTVLLS
+2617 YLTVLLA
-2624 GMATGSGRPPARL
+2624 GMPAHSARPPARL
-2637 PLLAPD
+2637 PLLTPE

-2657 DLPGSTVAGLF
+2657 DLPDTTVADLF
-2668 AAQVCRTPDAVAVE
+2668 AAQVRRTPDAVALE
-2682 AGDEHLTYRE
+2682 AGAERVTYRE
-2692 LDARAARSAAR
+2692 LDVRAERLAAR

-2709 RPEHPVG
+2709 RPERPVG
-2716 VLMDRSVELIVTQLA
+2716 VLMDRRVELIVTQLA

-2746 PAERLRRTLAEAGA
+2746 PVERLRRTLAEAGA
-2760 GLLLTDAGWER
+2760 GLLLTDAGWEQ
-2771 TAREALPGGRVLRV
+2771 TAREVLPGDGVVRV
-2785 DDASGADGP
+2785 DGTAGGDAPAGPARSGTGGVAAPGHCGTDGP
-2794 APTCAVH
+2794 ATPAHAVH

-2822 VRQRDVAALALDR
+2822 VRQRDVVALALDR
-2835 AFAGHDRILVHS
+2835 AFAGHDRVLVHS
-2847 PGAFDASTYEVWV
+2847 PHAFDAATYEVWV

-2871 PPTDVDAAQVR
+2871 PPADLDTALVR
-2882 HAITEQR
+2882 RAVTEQG
-2889 VSCLW
+2889 VTCLW

-2921 DVVPAQAVRRVLDAC
+2921 EAVPGAVVRRVLDAC

-2956 RVFRSGD
+2956 RAFRSGD
-2963 PLPAVLPIGRPL
+2963 PLSAVLPIGRPL
-2975 DNTRVYVLDTA
+2975 DNTRAYVLDAA
-2986 LQPQPPGIP
+2986 LQPQPPGVP
-2995 GQLYIAGAGLAR
+2995 GELYVAGAGLAR

-3020 VADPY
+3020 VADPF

-3075 HPGIAEAVVSLYEDA
+3075 HPGVAEAVVSLYEDA

-3100 PAGAA
+3100 PAGGAEA
-3105 TVPSAAELR
+3105 PSAAELR
-3114 AHLAAGLP
+3114 AHLADKLP

-3133 PELPLTGNG
+3133 AELPLTANG

-3158 ERAHRAPRTETERIL
+3158 ERAHRAPRTETERVL
-3173 AGIWAELL
+3173 AAIWAELL
-3181 GVARV
+3181 GVEQV

-3231 GASGGTGPAV
+3231 AAGGGAGPAV
-3241 AGTEPVAGAAD
+3241 AGTAPVAGPVD

-3263 RPAHPGFFNQSVV
+3263 RPAHPDFFNQSVV
-3276 VETAGAVDQDAL
+3276 IETAGPVDADAL
-3288 RRALT
+3288 RHALT
-3293 ALWTQHDALRARFAA
+3293 ALWTHHDALRARFV
-3308 DPDGTWRQDIAP
+3308 PDGDAWRQDVAA
-3320 ADGPVPELL
+3320 ADSPVPDLLQVHDPRAEEL
-3329 EVHGRQTEERVT
+3329 VT
-3341 AAAHGGLQLDTGP
+3341 AAAHAGLRLDTGP
-3354 LFTARLFTADGT
+3354 LFTARLFTADGA
-3366 RPTARL
+3366 RPARL

-3392 LETAYRQAAS
+3392 LETAYRQAVS

-3416 EWARRLRDRD
+3416 EWARRLRDHADVFAAGR
-3426 RFTEQLAHWERTARH
+3426 AHWARAARA
-3441 CAAPLPVD
+3441 CAEPLPVD
-3449 GTGGNTAADVREVTV
+3449 GDGGTTTAGTREVTV
-3464 RLDRDR
+3464 RLDRDS
-3470 TADLLRRV
+3470 TDGLLRRV
-3478 PGVYR
+3478 PGAYR

-3536 FPVALAVPH
+3536 HPVALTVPA

-3551 LKAVKEQLR
+3551 LKSVKEQLR
-3560 AVPERGL
+3560 AVPDRGL
-3567 GYGVLRHLAGEER
+3567 GYGVLRHLAR
-3580 LTGAPAP
+3580 DASLTGTPAP
-3587 GISFNYLG
+3587 GVSFNYLG
-3595 RFDWTADGGALIGAV
+3595 RFDWSAEGGTLIGAV

-3642 WHYSTGRH
+3642 WYYSAGRH
-3650 HEETVTA
+3650 REETVTA
-3657 LAEGMLRALCD
+3657 LAEGMLRALTG
-3668 IVAHCARPEAGG
+3668 IVAHCARPDAGG

-3695 VDRIAGDGRDVEDVH
+3695 VDRIAGDGRNVADIY
-3710 PLTPMQS
+3710 PLTPTQA
-3717 GMLFHSLLDPGGRTY
+3717 GMLFHSLLDPDGRTY

-3744 DPHALATAWQHTADA
+3744 DPYALAEAWQHTADA

-3764 THLVWQETPEPLQVV
+3764 TRLVWQETPEPLQVV
-3779 RHRATVPVTHHDW
+3779 RHRATVPVTHLDW
-3792 SGRPAD
+3792 SGRSAD
-3798 DGARDLDRLLAEDR
+3798 REARELDRLLAEDR
-3812 EAGIDLGTAPLM
+3812 RAGIDLGTAPLM

-3837 LVWTFHHVLLDG
+3837 LLWTFHHVLLDG

-3863 AALTSGRRPQVPERR
+3863 AALTRGRRPRVPERR
-3878 PFADYLRWLAG
+3878 PFADHLRRLAG
-3889 RDTARAERH
+3889 RDTAQAERY
-3898 WRAALAGFQAPTE
+3898 WREALAGFQAPTA

-3919 EAHRASSSESVRI
+3919 EAHRASSSGSVRT
-3932 TLGPD
+3932 TLSPD
-3937 DSARLRETAQRA
+3937 VSARLRETAQRA

-3969 GGSDVVFG
+3969 GGEDVVFG
-3977 TTVSGRPAE
+3977 TTVSGRPAD
-3986 LPGVTSMVG
+3986 LPGVTTMVG

-4008 ERRPLLDWL
+4008 GRRPLLDWL
-4017 RELQAAQSEAR
+4017 RDLQAAQSEAR
-4028 RHDFV
+4028 RHDSV
-4033 SLAQLQAW
+4033 SLAQVQSW

-4055 VFENYPFDEGALARY
+4055 VFENYPFDEGALARH

-4092 PGDTLSV
+4092 PGDTLTV
-4099 NLDYDPAAFDTGTVE
+4099 HLDYDPAAFDAATVE
-4114 ALGESLRTL
+4114 GLGESLRTL
-4123 LTGMAADADRRLAD
+4123 LTGMATDPDRRLAD
-4137 LPLLAPAEGR
+4137 LPLLDPAAGR
-4147 ALVGR
+4147 ALVDR
-4152 FGGRVADTPRD
+4152 FGGRVAEAPRD

-4172 AERTPDAPAVRHGDT
+4172 AERTPHAPAVRHGGT
-4187 RLTYRELDA
+4187 CLTYRELDA
-4196 RSSRLARRLIAA
+4196 RSNRLARLLIAA

-4225 LIVALLAVLKS
+4225 LVVALLAVLKS
-4236 GAGYLPVDPQYP
+4236 GAAYLPVDPQYP

-4255 FEDVRPDAV
+4255 FEDVRPNAV
-4264 ITATETAGRL
+4264 ITAAETAGRL
-4274 PDGPITRIL
+4274 PEGRFARIL
-4283 LDAEPDPGV
+4283 LDAEPDAGV
-4292 PDLPVGDDERRGT
+4292 PDTPVGDGERRGP

-4322 RPKGVVVSH
+4322 RPKGVLVSH
-4331 ASVLALTD
+4331 GSVLALTD

-4344 FTGRALAHV
+4344 FTGRGLAHV

-4393 WKAGLLSAVP
+4393 WRAGLLSAVP

-4417 TADTVVLAGEGL
+4417 SADTVVLAGEGL
-4429 PARTVGRVREAVP
+4429 PARTVRRVRDAVP
-4442 GCQVRNIYGPTEATV
+4442 GSQVRNIYGPTEATV

-4491 RPVPA
+4491 RPVPV

-4525 PDPFGPPGGRMY
+4525 PDPFGPPGSRMY

-4586 AARVVEHD
+4586 AARVVED
-4594 GHRRLVGYAV
+4594 AGHRRLVGYAV
-4604 PRTPGLPAPAGPPA
+4604 PR
-4618 TGPTGQSS
+4618 
-4626 VGGEVS
+4626 E
-4632 GPAGQGSVAGEVSGP
+4632 
-4647 TGPGSVGGAVPGAA
+4647 AA
-4661 GVTSA
+4661 
-4666 GHPVSGPAGLP
+4666 LP

-4713 DRRALPAPRWSAPTA
+4713 DRRALPAPEWAATA
-4728 GAAGRPPRTEAERT
+4728 TGETGRPPRTDAERV
-4742 LAAIW
+4742 LADIW
-4747 SDVLGVP
+4747 SEVLGVP

-4769 VLGIQIV
+4769 VLGIRIV

-4790 LFTHQTLAELAN
+4790 LFTHQTLAELAA
-4802 VAERMP
+4802 VAERSP
-4808 DPALAAVAAEQGPVT
+4808 HGEGPGAGTAVAEQGPVT
-4823 GDTPLTPVQ
+4823 GEAPLTPVQ
-4832 HWLLGTLTGDPAHFS
+4832 HWLLDTLTGDPAHFG
-4847 QTVAHELAAD
+4847 QTVAYELATD
-4857 PDETLLRAALA
+4857 PDEDLLRAALA

-4882 AAGDGRWRQHGTA
+4882 PGGDGRWRQYGSA
-4895 PGDDAHLE
+4895 PGDQAPHLE
-4903 VHHRAAPHEV
+4903 VHRGAAPQEV
-4913 AGALAA
+4913 ADALGAA
-4919 GFDLA
+4919 FDLA
-4924 RGPLLRAALCRPAD
+4924 GGPLLRAALCRPDDD
-4938 GGRPVLV
+4938 GGRPVLL

-4966 TAYRALR
+4966 LAHRALR
-4973 DGERPALAPKSTSFR
+4973 DGERPALGAKSTSFR
-4988 TWARRLAD
+4988 DWSRRLAA
-4996 HTGTGGFDGELAHWR
+4996 HTEAGGFDAELAHWQG
-5011 DLDAGPALPT
+5011 LDTTAALPA
-5021 DHTGGANT
+5021 DHPGGANT
-5029 VAVEENLTAGLDA
+5029 VADEDSVTAGLDA

-5052 PDAYRTRVNDVLL
+5052 PDVYRTRVNDVLL

-5087 HGREELFEDTDLA
+5087 HGREELFEDVDLA

-5107 TMYPVALDV
+5107 AMYPVALDV
-5116 PRNAGTGTVLKA
+5116 PRDAGTGTALKT

-5140 LGYGALRH
+5140 LGYGALRF
-5148 LHPTAAAQLPAL
+5148 LHPTAGPGLPAL

-5172 RTTPAPGGLLHA
+5172 GTPAPGGLLYA
-5184 PLGGLTGGMDRC
+5184 PHGGLTGGMDRS

-5204 VLGRVVDDRLEFTW
+5204 VLGRVADDRLEFTW
-5218 SYSREVHRRDTVA
+5218 SYSREVHRRETVA
-5231 RLAAELTDELR
+5231 RLAAELADELR
-5242 EIVRHCAAPGAGG
+5242 AIVRHCAEPGAGG

-5263 APLDQAAVDR
+5263 APLDQTAVDR

-5294 VMHGLDE
+5294 VMHGLDD

-5317 ARDPETLAAAWRH
+5317 ARDPGTLAAAWRH

-5354 HRDVTLP
+5354 HRSAHLP
-5361 VTEHDWSRI
+5361 VTELDWSGV
-5370 PADRHDAELE
+5370 PADRRDAELE
-5380 RLLGEER
+5380 RLLADER
-5387 ARGIALERAPL
+5387 ARGVALDRAPL

-5433 VMAAHAALARGER
+5433 VMNAHAALSRGEP
-5446 PRLPGR
+5446 PRLPER

-5457 YAAWLAARDTGQ
+5457 YAGWLAARDTAA
-5469 AEEHWR
+5469 AEDHWR
-5475 GALAGLSAPTP
+5475 AVLAGFGTPTP
-5486 LPYDRRPAPG
+5486 LPYDRRPAPDT
-5496 ETARS
+5496 TARS
-5501 GTWLSRRLGAEE
+5501 GTWLSRRLDAER
-5513 TRRLQEF
+5513 TRLLQEF

-5527 LNTLVQGAWALLL
+5527 LNTVVQGAWALLL
-5540 SRWSG
+5540 ARWSG
-5545 ERQVCFGTTVSG
+5545 EEEVCFGTTVSG
-5557 RPADLPG
+5557 RPADLPD
-5564 ADTITGLFITTL
+5564 ADGITGLFITTL
-5576 PARVDVDGGASSAGW
+5576 PARTAVDGAAACADW
-5591 LRALQEAQAED
+5591 LRAVQEARAED
-5602 RRHDHLPLNEV
+5602 RRHDHLPLN
-5613 HALTQLQPGTIL
+5613 ALHSFSELPPGTAL

-5666 SPGDRLSVELGYDA
+5666 SPGDRLAVELGYDPQ
-5680 RYFDAATADSLAG
+5680 YFDTATAESLAG
-5693 RLLHTLHALAGTD
+5693 QLLHTLRALAASD
-5706 GTARLDDLDVVPP
+5706 GAARLDDIDVLPP
-5719 AQRERLLHGPARP
+5719 EQRDRLLRGPARP
-5732 GLGPVPTAT
+5732 ALAPVPAAT

-5758 LDAAGTTLGFAEVE
+5758 LDAPGTLLTFAEAE
-5772 ERANRL
+5772 TWANRL

-5784 RGTGPGELVA
+5784 RGAGPGDLVA
-5794 LLLPRSADMVLAQ
+5794 LLLPRSADMVLAE
-5807 LAVTKAGA
+5807 LAVAKAGA

-5842 DAKEVAG
+5842 DAKEVAD

-5858 PAHRPTDADRTR
+5858 PGHRPGDADRTR
-5870 PLDPDDPAYVIYTSG
+5870 PLDLDDPAYVIYTSG
-5885 STGRPKGVVVTHRGL
+5885 STGTPKGVVVTHRGL

-5910 YQVAPGDR
+5910 YEVTAGDR

-5933 LCMSLPHGAG
+5933 LCMSLPHGAR
-5943 LVVPRPG
+5943 LVVPPPG
-5950 PLLGPELAGVLR
+5950 PLLGAQLADVLR
-5962 TERITH
+5962 AGRVTH
-5968 TLLPPAALATLPADT
+5968 TLLPPAALATLPDGT

-5996 ADACGAELVAR
+5996 ADVCGAELVAR

-6028 WSAPLTADGSAPPIG
+6028 WSAPLEADGAAPPIG
-6043 RPLPATGA
+6043 RPLPATRA
-6051 YVLDARLRPVPD
+6051 HVLDARLRPVPD
-6063 GVAGELWL
+6063 GVPGELWL
-6071 SGPAL
+6071 SGPGL

-6088 ARFVADPFGPP
+6088 DRFRADPFGPP

-6118 HYQGRTDHQLKLR
+6118 HYLGRTDHQVKLR

-6171 LTVPGAEPPTT
+6171 LTTPGAEPPTAT
-6182 AGLRELAAR
+6182 ALRELAAR
-6191 SLPGHMVPSAF
+6191 SLPAPMVPSAF

-6220 LPAPA
+6220 LPAPEPAEERA
-6225 PADERERPEYV
+6225 PSGYV

-6246 AAIWE
+6246 AALWE
-6251 ETLQTAV
+6251 ETLGTTV
-6258 GAEDDYFLLGGDSMR
+6258 GAEDDWFLLGGDSLR
-6273 ALLIASR
+6273 ALLVASR
-6280 ANDAFGVTLT
+6280 ANDTFGVTLT
-6290 PRDVLVSHTV
+6290 PRDVLVSRTV
-6300 AALAQLVEDQ
+6300 AALADLVEEQ
-6310 VLSELEEAA
+6310 VLSELEGAA
-6319 YGGPAE
+6319 YADDPAHRSH
-6325 EEAHGGSDTEDAAHS
+6325 EA
-6340 GHDGRRGAYGGPE
+6340 
-6353 AADTGR
+6353 
-6359 DGGPDAEDAGNDGGP
+6359 DAEDA
-6374 DAEDAGNDGGPDAE
+6374 
-6388 DAGNDGYEA
+6388 
-6397 EDAAYGGHDHER
+6397 AAGGHDHER

>member
-9 APASSLAQAGPAAD
+9 APAAPLPQAGPAAGL
-23 APESATAAEH
+23 PESGAAPAH

-65 GARADRLAAHLVRR
+65 DARAGRLAAHLVRR

-119 AERRALM
+119 AERRELM
-126 LTDAAPAVTLD
+126 LADAGPAVTLD
-137 DAGQVG
+137 DPRRVG
-143 RLLDADEPPA
+143 ELLGTGEPPA
-153 TEDTTGH
+153 AEDGTDRW
-160 AAEADA
+160 ADADADA
-166 DRTAGTDADRRAG
+166 DR
-179 TGADHGAGTG
+179 
-189 ADRRA
+189 
-194 GTGVDREPGTAADH
+194 
-208 TARTDADH
+208 

-233 TVTHRGIGG
+233 TVTHRGLGG
-242 FTAAAAERYAVGPG
+242 FTSAAAERYAVGPG

-274 FISVLSGA
+274 CVSLLCGA

-301 DEHRISHALIPP
+301 DEYRITHALIPP

-357 YGPTETTIVAT
+357 YGPTEATIVST
-368 WTGPLTAGHGT
+368 WTGPLTAGRGT
-379 PTIGGALPHTRVYV
+379 PTIGAALPHTQVYV
-393 LDTAMRPVPPGV
+393 LDAAMRPVPPGA

-419 YLGRPGLTATRFVAD
+419 YLGRPGLTAARFVAD
-434 PFGRPGARLYRTG
+434 PFGAPGARLYRTG
-447 DRARWTAAGEL
+447 DRARWTADGEL

-470 RGFRIE
+470 RGFRVE

-481 AALRRAGAVG
+481 AALRRAGGGAVG
-491 EAVVVVREDE
+491 EAVVVVREDD
-501 PGRQRL
+501 PGHQRL
-507 VGYVTPAGQPA
+507 VAYVTPTGR
-518 PTDPAAP
+518 PAAPATPTGTGERADSAALAGTGERADSAALPRSVKP
-525 TAPAAPTDPAAPG
+525 TAPAEPRDGAAPAEAGTAEPANSVTLPDSAEPATSAASPAAGPRHPAAP
-538 GAAVVLDPVALRAAV
+538 ADPAEPLDPAALRAAV
-553 AAVLPA
+553 AGLLPA
-559 HMVPSAVVVLERM
+559 HMVPAVVVVLERM
-572 PLTPQHKIDRRALPA
+572 PLTPQHKIDRRALPV
-587 PERATAAGHVAPR
+587 PERTVAAGRVAPR
-600 SPQERALARIWADVL
+600 SERERVLAAIWADVL
-615 GVDTVGV
+615 GVDAVGV
-622 TDDFFDLGGESILA
+622 TDDFFDLGGESLLA
-636 ARALSRIRDEL
+636 ARVLARVRDEL
-647 GVRLTVR
+647 GVRLTLR
-654 DVFTA
+654 DVFSA

-674 AAPPEPIPP
+674 AAAPEPIPP
-683 APREGGLPLSSA
+683 APAGGALPLSSA

-704 LTAGGTEYNT
+704 LSGGGTEYNT
-714 GVALRLSGPLD
+714 GVALRLRGALD
-725 PDALGRSLHRLAAR
+725 PDALRRSLHRLAAR
-739 HASLRTTFTTA
+739 HASLRTTFATT
-750 DGQGVQRVA
+750 DGQGAQRVA
-759 AEPDLPLRTAD
+759 PEPELPLRTAD
-770 LTGIPDARRAEA
+770 LSGAPDADEA
-782 AETLLTEE
+782 VEALLTGE
-790 LGRPYDLAAGPLT
+790 LERPFDLAAGPLT

-810 AVEDHL
+810 GAEEHV

-828 WSVGILTRE
+828 WSVGVLTRE

-846 TGEPDGLAQPPL
+846 TGEPAALPEPAV
-858 QYPDFAVWERRQRT
+858 QYPDFALWERRQRT
-872 AGGDAADLAYWRRHL
+872 GDADTADLAYWKRHL
-887 SGIQHLELPTDRPR
+887 AGLQQLELPTDRPR
-901 PAVRTTTGAA
+901 PAVRTTAGAA
-911 HRHTLPAELVT
+911 HRHVLPAELTT
-922 RLRQLAAGRGTT
+922 RLRHLAAGRGTT
-934 VFTLFAGASALLFS
+934 LFTLFAGAAALLFS

-954 DVAFGT
+954 DIAFGT

-997 ETMRTTVL
+997 ESMRTTVL

-1011 AVPFDRVVEEL
+1011 GVPFDRVVEEL

-1041 TAFAV
+1041 SPLPV
-1046 PPLSGGLRFADHPL
+1046 PPLAGGLRLAEHPL

-1072 FTPDTDGGC
+1072 FTPDPDGGS
-1081 VLTAEFSTDLFE
+1081 VLTAEFNTDLFD
-1093 AATVARLTAHLH
+1093 AASVARMTAHLH

-1111 ADGPGRRLAELTML
+1111 ADGPGRTLAELPML
-1125 SAEEQR
+1125 SAAEQR
-1131 TLVDTWNPPAR
+1131 TLVDSWNPPAR
-1142 RARDT
+1142 RLRETGHA
-1147 DHTTLPELL
+1147 TLPELF

-1165 RTAVVCGP
+1165 RTAVICGP
-1173 VRLDYAEVARR
+1173 DRAAYAEVARR
-1184 AGRIARLLAARGA
+1184 ANRLARNLIARGA
-1197 GPERLVALCLPRSA
+1197 GPETLVALCLPRTA
-1211 DLVPVL
+1211 DLVHVL
-1217 WAVLASGAA
+1217 WAVLTAGAA

-1258 TALPAD
+1258 AALPPD
-1264 CAPLILEDC
+1264 CDPLFLED
-1273 ADPSD
+1273 ATG
-1278 VHLAPSDVHPAPPA
+1278 PAMPDTDLTD
-1292 GADRTGPLLPDH
+1292 ADRLRPLLPDH

-1314 TGRPKGVVVIHRSVT
+1314 TGRPKGVVVTHRT
-1329 ALAQWARERFGAEG
+1329 AAALARWAGERFGADG
-1343 LAHVISSTSLNFDVS
+1343 LDHVIAATSLNFDVS
-1358 VFELLCPLVA
+1358 VFELLCPLTA

-1379 ALAEGAGPR
+1379 ALADGTGPR
-1388 HAGLLSGVPSV
+1388 RAGLLSGVPSV
-1399 VSRLISGGTAPVTAD
+1399 VSRLFAGGTAPVTAG

-1424 AQTVHDLRAA
+1424 AQTLHELRAA
-1434 MPGSRIANIYGPT
+1434 LPGSRIANIYGPT

-1456 FAGDRLPEQAP
+1456 FAGDRLPGQAP
-1467 PIGDPVALTR
+1467 PIGAPVALTR
-1477 AYVLDHALRP
+1477 TYVLDSALRP

-1501 GLARGYLHRP
+1501 GLARGYLNRP
-1511 GLTAARF
+1511 GLTATRF

-1534 DLVRRRADGGLEYVG
+1534 DLVRRRADGTLEYVG
-1549 RIDQQVKV
+1549 RTDQQVKV

-1572 GCAGVAEAAATAT
+1572 GCAGVAEAAAVAAT
-1585 TDGDGHRRLAG
+1585 DRDGHRRLVG
-1596 YVVPAAGQRV
+1596 YVVPAAGQRTE
-1606 DPEAVRRELGRTL
+1606 PEAVRRELGRTL

-1624 PSAVL
+1624 PAAVV

-1658 HVAPRTPTERALAAI
+1658 HVAPRTPTERALAGI

-1697 LSIQLVARARQEGLP
+1697 LSIQVVARARQEGLA
-1712 LTSRDVYRNQTVAA
+1712 LTSRDVYQHQTVAA
-1726 LARCADAAAGP
+1726 LARRADAAGGP
-1737 RETAPAPE
+1737 REAAPAPE

-1758 WLFAAAAERAGH
+1758 WLFDAAAERAGH
-1770 FSQALSVRTPDDL
+1770 FAQALSVRLPDDL

-1803 SRFVTDGA
+1803 SRFTA
-1811 DGGAGWFIDERAPR
+1811 GGTAGRPAWLVEERAPR
-1825 VRLTRHT
+1825 LRLARHT

-1844 DLARGPLLRAVL
+1844 DLARGPLIRAVL
-1856 HDCGPGLPRV
+1856 HDTGAGRPLV

-1873 LVIDG
+1873 LVVDG
-1878 VSWRV
+1878 VTWRL

-1894 RRAGDDGAAALPAK
+1894 RRDGRDGAAALPAK

-1913 QWARRLNAHAA
+1913 QWAHRLAAHAA

-1931 REYWAEAVPG
+1931 RAYWARALPEPA
-1941 TEPALPADLPDGD
+1941 PALPTGPAG
-1954 DTYAAQRAVTVRLS
+1954 TYAQQRAHTVRLS
-1968 PAVTSALL
+1968 PEDTSALL

-1983 RTQANDVLLSALGR
+1983 RTRANDVLLGALGR

-2004 RDRVLVDVEGHGREE
+2004 QDRVLVDVEGHGREE

-2025 ISRTVGWF
+2025 ISRTAGWF
-2033 TTRYPL
+2033 TTRYPV

-2053 KRVKEQLRAVPRH
+2053 KRTKEQLRAVPRH
-2066 GLGHDALRRL
+2066 GLGYDVLRRL
-2076 TGSGAAPH
+2076 AGPGAALPD
-2084 TPDAQVSF
+2084 PDARISF

-2098 GLPDDPDGL
+2098 ELPQDPDGL

-2119 DPAAERPHALEV
+2119 DPAAARPHALEV
-2131 VGRLDDDELE
+2131 VGQLVDGALE
-2141 FTWFYADRRYRED
+2141 FTWFYADGPQRGEE
-2154 TVADLAGRFAA
+2154 VAELAGRFAA
-2165 ALEDL
+2165 ALADL
-2170 ARHAARPGA
+2170 ARYAARPDA

-2194 AAVDRITAA
+2194 AAVDRITGP
-2203 DPAAVADILPLTP
+2203 DPAAVADVYPLTP

-2228 GDSGVYFQQLTF
+2228 DDRGVYLQQLTF

-2245 PDPEALA
+2245 PDPGALA
-2252 AAWQY
+2252 AAWQR
-2257 VTDRTEVLRGRVAWQ
+2257 VTDRTETLRARVVWQ

-2281 QRHAAVPVTHLD
+2281 ARHADLPVTHLD
-2293 WRDLPPDECRARL
+2293 WRDLAEDERRARL
-2306 DDVLARDRAQGI
+2306 ADLLARDRAEGI
-2318 DLGRAPLQRLLLAR
+2318 DLGRAPLQRLLLVR
-2332 VSGTAVRVVW
+2332 LSGTAVRVVW
-2342 SFHHLLLD
+2342 TFHHLLLD
-2350 GWSLFQVLSDVFARH
+2350 GWSMFQVLSDVFAHH
-2365 AGAGPD
+2365 AGAAPD
-2371 TLPHRPPHR
+2371 ALPHRPPHR
-2380 DYVAWLRQRDP
+2380 DYVAWLRRRDP
-2391 AEAEQHWR
+2391 APAERHWR

-2426 HEVRGTLPA
+2426 HAVRRALPPA
-2435 PATRALEELARTSG
+2435 ATRALQELARTCG

-2465 RQASRDEVV
+2465 RQAGRDEAV
-2474 FGTTVSGRPPEL
+2474 FGTTVAGRPPEL
-2486 PGAEAMTGLF
+2486 PGADTMTGLF
-2496 ITTLPTRVTV
+2496 ITTLPTRVAV

-2515 LRTLQHDQI
+2515 LRALQHDQS

-2529 DHLPLTRIKA
+2529 DHLPLTRLKTFTE
-2539 CSRLP
+2539 LP
-2544 ERVGLFDSIV
+2544 ERAALFDSIV

-2562 DDLAAS
+2562 DGLAAA

-2574 GLEGIETTNYPL
+2574 GLEGVETTNYPL
-2586 SLTAYPGAEL
+2586 SLTAYPGPEL
-2596 TLRLGYDPE
+2596 TLRLGYDPA
-2605 LFDAGTAERMAE
+2605 LFDAGTAERLAE
-2617 YLTVLLS
+2617 YLTVLLTHLPA
-2624 GMATGSGRPPARL
+2624 GAHRPPARL

-2643 RREQVLRAWNDTAT
+2643 RRAQVLDAWNDTAT
-2657 DLPGSTVAGLF
+2657 DLPGTTVAALF
-2668 AAQVCRTPDAVAVE
+2668 AAQVRRTPDAVALD
-2682 AGDEHLTYRE
+2682 AGDTHLTYRE
-2692 LDARAARSAAR
+2692 LDARAGELADR

-2709 RPEHPVG
+2709 RPERPVG
-2716 VLMDRSVELIVTQLA
+2716 VLMERSVELIVAQLA

-2746 PAERLRRTLAEAGA
+2746 PAERLRRMLAEAGTD
-2760 GLLLTDAGWER
+2760 LLLTDAGRER
-2771 TAREALPGGRVLRV
+2771 TARELLPGGGVLRV
-2785 DDASGADGP
+2785 DDTSGAPHPGP
-2794 APTCAVH
+2794 AHTVH

-2835 AFAGHDRILVHS
+2835 AFAGHDRVLVHS
-2847 PGAFDASTYEVWV
+2847 PHAFDAATYEVWV

-2871 PPTDVDAAQVR
+2871 PPAGLDAAQVR
-2882 HAITEQR
+2882 HAITER
-2889 VSCLW
+2889 GVTCLW

-2921 DVVPAQAVRRVLDAC
+2921 EAVPGAVVRRVLDAC

-2975 DNTRVYVLDTA
+2975 DNTRVYVLDA
-2986 LQPQPPGIP
+2986 SLQPQPPGIP
-2995 GQLYIAGAGLAR
+2995 GELYIAGVGLAR

-3025 GPPGARMYR
+3025 GPPGTRMYR
-3034 TGDIVRWS
+3034 TGDLVRWS

-3075 HPGIAEAVVSLYEDA
+3075 HPAVAEAVVSLYEDA

-3100 PAGAA
+3100 PAEGAD
-3105 TVPSAAELR
+3105 VPSAAGLR

-3133 PELPLTGNG
+3133 PGLPLTANG

-3147 RLPAPDWSAGG
+3147 RLPAPDWAAGA
-3158 ERAHRAPRTETERIL
+3158 ERTHRDPRTDTERTL

-3181 GVARV
+3181 GVERV

-3231 GASGGTGPAV
+3231 AAGGAAAPAV
-3241 AGTEPVAGAAD
+3241 AGTAPVAGAAG
-3252 LTPIQHWFLDP
+3252 LTPIQHWFLDA
-3263 RPAHPGFFNQSVV
+3263 RPARPAFFNQSVV
-3276 VETAGAVDQDAL
+3276 VVTPGPVDQDAL

-3293 ALWTQHDALRARFAA
+3293 ALWTHHDALRARFHG
-3308 DPDGTWRQDIAP
+3308 DRDGAWHQDITAHDSP
-3320 ADGPVPELL
+3320 APELL
-3329 EVHGRQTEERVT
+3329 QIHDRRDEERVT
-3341 AAAHGGLQLDTGP
+3341 AATHSQLDLETGP
-3354 LFTARLFTADGT
+3354 LFVARLFTADGAG
-3366 RPTARL
+3366 PARL

-3392 LETAYRQAAS
+3392 LETAYRQAAA
-3402 GQPVRLPARTTSVR
+3402 GEPVRLPDRTTSAA
-3416 EWARRLRDRD
+3416 EWVRRLRERD
-3426 RFTEQLAHWERTARH
+3426 LTGQLPHWERTARA
-3441 CAAPLPVD
+3441 CAEPLPVD
-3449 GTGGNTAADVREVTV
+3449 LAGGNTTADVREVTV
-3464 RLDRDR
+3464 RLDRER
-3470 TADLLRRV
+3470 TDALLRRV

-3483 TRVDDVLLTA
+3483 TRVDDVLLAA

-3503 RDTVAVG
+3503 RATVAVG
-3510 LEGHGREDQ
+3510 LEGHGREERWA
-3519 LFEDV
+3519 EDV

-3530 GWFTSL
+3530 GWFTAL
-3536 FPVALAVPH
+3536 HPVALTVPA

-3551 LKAVKEQLR
+3551 LKSVKEQLR
-3560 AVPERGL
+3560 AVPDRGL
-3567 GYGVLRHLAGEER
+3567 GYGVLRHLTRHPR
-3580 LTGAPAP
+3580 LTGAPEP

-3595 RFDWTADGGALIGAV
+3595 RFDWSADDAALVRSV
-3610 PGGLGGAEAPGTE
+3610 PGGLGGAEAPDTG

-3628 DVVARVEDDRLEIT
+3628 DVVARVEDGRLEIT
-3642 WHYSTGRH
+3642 WHYSGGRH
-3650 HEETVTA
+3650 REETVTA
-3657 LAEGMLRALCD
+3657 LAEGMLDALGG
-3668 IVAHCARPEAGG
+3668 IVAHCARPGAGG

-3695 VDRIAGDGRDVEDVH
+3695 VDRIAGDGRDVQDIY
-3710 PLTPMQS
+3710 PLTPMQE
-3717 GMLFHSLLDPGGRTY
+3717 GMLFHSLLDPAGRTY
-3732 VNQVQLVLSGVT
+3732 VNQVQLVLAGVT
-3744 DPHALATAWQHTADA
+3744 DPQALAEAWQHTADA

-3764 THLVWQETPEPLQVV
+3764 TGLVWQETPEPLQVV

-3792 SGRPAD
+3792 SAWPDERRAPE
-3798 DGARDLDRLLAEDR
+3798 LDRLLAEDR
-3812 EAGIDLGTAPLM
+3812 ERGIDLAAAPLM

-3849 WSAAQVFDEVCERY
+3849 WSAAQVFEEVCERY
-3863 AALTSGRRPQVPERR
+3863 AALTSGRRPHTPERR

-3889 RDTARAERH
+3889 RDTGKAERY
-3898 WRAALAGFQAPTE
+3898 WRTTLAGFQAPTA

-3919 EAHRASSSESVRI
+3919 EAHRTSSSGSVRM

-3937 DSARLRETAQRA
+3937 LSARLRETAQRH

-3969 GGSDVVFG
+3969 GGTDVVFG

-3995 LFINTLPTRARVD
+3995 LFINTLPTRVHVD
-4008 ERRPLLDWL
+4008 GARPLPEWL
-4017 RELQAAQSEAR
+4017 REIQTAQSEAR

-4033 SLAQLQAW
+4033 SLAQVQSW
-4041 SEVPGGTGLFDSIV
+4041 SELPGGTSLFDSLV
-4055 VFENYPFDEGALARY
+4055 VFENYPFDADAPARH
-4070 GLAMEQERDLE
+4070 GLTMEPERDLE

-4092 PGDTLSV
+4092 PGDTLTV
-4099 NLDYDPAAFDTGTVE
+4099 NLDYDPAAFDAGTVT

-4123 LTGMAADADRRLAD
+4123 LTGMATGLDRRLAG
-4137 LPLLAPAEGR
+4137 LPLLDPAEGR
-4147 ALVGR
+4147 ALVAR
-4152 FGGRVADTPRD
+4152 FGGRTTEAPRG
-4163 TLPEAFRRQ
+4163 TLPDAFRRQ
-4172 AERTPDAPAVRHGDT
+4172 AERTPGAPAVRHGDHV
-4187 RLTYRELDA
+4187 LTYRELDA

-4225 LIVALLAVLKS
+4225 LVTALLAVLKS

-4264 ITATETAGRL
+4264 ITAAGTEGRL
-4274 PDGPITRIL
+4274 PEGPFTRIL
-4283 LDAEPDPGV
+4283 LDDEASGV
-4292 PDLPVGDDERRGT
+4292 PDTPVGDDERHTT

-4344 FTGRALAHV
+4344 FAGRGLHHV

-4360 FDVSVFEIFSPLLSG
+4360 FDVSVFEIFAPLLSG
-4375 GCVEV
+4375 GCVEI
-4380 VRDLLALAERPGP
+4380 VRDLLALAERPGT
-4393 WKAGLLSAVP
+4393 WRAGLLSAVP

-4429 PARTVGRVREAVP
+4429 PARTVRRVRDAIP
-4442 GCQVRNIYGPTEATV
+4442 GSVVRNIYGPTEATV

-4482 RAYVLDERM
+4482 RAHVLDERM
-4491 RPVPA
+4491 RPVPV
-4496 GAPGELF
+4496 GVPGELF

-4510 RGYLRRPGLTASRFL
+4510 RGYLGRPGLTAARFL
-4525 PDPFGPPGGRMY
+4525 PDPFGPPGSRMY

-4586 AARVVEHD
+4586 AARVVEHA
-4594 GHRRLVGYAV
+4594 GHRRLVGYVV
-4604 PRTPGLPAPAGPPA
+4604 PRTPASAEGSGAPGTATEPGSAGSGPSAPATSSGAEA
-4618 TGPTGQSS
+4618 T
-4626 VGGEVS
+4626 
-4632 GPAGQGSVAGEVSGP
+4632 
-4647 TGPGSVGGAVPGAA
+4647 GAA
-4661 GVTSA
+4661 GLPGARPGV
-4666 GHPVSGPAGLP
+4666 P

-4684 FLARS
+4684 FLARG

-4713 DRRALPAPRWSAPTA
+4713 DRRALPVPEWAAPAT
-4728 GAAGRPPRTEAERT
+4728 GTAGRPPRTEAERI

-4747 SDVLGVP
+4747 TEVLGVP

-4769 VLGIQIV
+4769 VLGIRIV

-4790 LFTHQTLAELAN
+4790 LFTHQTLAELAAA
-4802 VAERMP
+4802 AERLP
-4808 DPALAAVAAEQGPVT
+4808 VSAVTAEQGPVT

-4832 HWLLGTLTGDPAHFS
+4832 HWLLSTLTGDPAHFS

-4868 AVLEHHDAL
+4868 VVLEHHDAL
-4877 RLRFE
+4877 RMRYE
-4882 AAGDGRWRQHGTA
+4882 RRADGSWRQYGTV
-4895 PGDDAHLE
+4895 PGDRDPHLE
-4903 VHHRAAPHEV
+4903 VHHGSDPAAV
-4913 AGALAA
+4913 AETLGA

-4924 RGPLLRAALCRPAD
+4924 GGPLLRAALCRPAD
-4938 GGRPVLV
+4938 GADPAAGTRPVLL

-4953 DAVSWRLILEDLD
+4953 DAVSWRLVLEDLD

-4973 DGERPALAPKSTSFR
+4973 DGGRPALPEKSTAFR
-4988 TWARRLAD
+4988 DWARRLAA
-4996 HTGTGGFDGELAHWR
+4996 HTEAGGFDGELAYWQGT
-5011 DLDAGPALPT
+5011 DAGTTLPV
-5021 DHTGGANT
+5021 DHPGGPNT
-5029 VAVEENLTAGLDA
+5029 VADEDSVTAGLDA

-5052 PDAYRTRVNDVLL
+5052 PEAYRTRVNDVLL
-5065 CALGRVL
+5065 TALGRVL
-5072 ARWTGRDRVAVTLEG
+5072 ARWTGRDRVAVTLES

-5100 RTVGWFT
+5100 RTTGWFT
-5107 TMYPVALDV
+5107 AMYPVALDM
-5116 PRNAGTGTVLKA
+5116 PRDAGPGTALKT
-5128 VKENL
+5128 VKEIL

-5148 LHPTAAAQLPAL
+5148 LHPTAGRELPAL
-5160 PPVCFNYLGRQD
+5160 PPVCFNYLGRPD
-5172 RTTPAPGGLLHA
+5172 GTPAPGGLLHA
-5184 PLGGLTGGMDRC
+5184 PLGGLTGGMDRS
-5196 ADRPYLLD
+5196 AGRPHLLD
-5204 VLGRVVDDRLEFTW
+5204 ILGQVTEDRLEFTW
-5218 SYSREVHRRDTVA
+5218 SYSRGRHRRETVA
-5231 RLAAELTDELR
+5231 RLAAELTEELR
-5242 EIVRHCAAPGAGG
+5242 AIIRHCAEPGAGG

-5273 LVGSGA
+5273 LVGDGSG
-5279 DVTDVYPLTPTQTGM
+5279 VTDVYPLTPTQAGM

-5317 ARDPETLAAAWRH
+5317 AHDPATLADAWRH

-5347 PVPLQVV
+5347 PVPLQIV
-5354 HRDVTLP
+5354 HRHVSLP
-5361 VTEHDWSRI
+5361 VTEHDWSAL
-5370 PADRHDAELE
+5370 PAERHAAELE
-5380 RLLGEER
+5380 RLLADER
-5387 ARGIALERAPL
+5387 ARGLALDRAPL

-5433 VMAAHAALARGER
+5433 VMTAHAALTRGEP
-5446 PRLPGR
+5446 PRLPER

-5457 YAAWLAARDTGQ
+5457 YAAWLAARDTAA

-5475 GALAGLSAPTP
+5475 DALAGLAAPTP
-5486 LPYDRRPAPG
+5486 LPYDRRPAPDA
-5496 ETARS
+5496 TARS
-5501 GTWLSRRLGAEE
+5501 GTWLSRRLDSGR
-5513 TRRLQEF
+5513 TRSLAEF

-5540 SRWSG
+5540 ARWSG
-5545 ERQVCFGTTVSG
+5545 EREVCFGTTVSG
-5557 RPADLPG
+5557 RPAQLPG

-5576 PARVDVDGGASSAGW
+5576 PARTEVDGTARSASW
-5591 LRALQEAQAED
+5591 LRALQEARSED
-5602 RRHDHLPLNEV
+5602 RRHDHLPLS
-5613 HALTQLQPGTIL
+5613 ALHSCTQLPPGTPL

-5639 ATAGAHGLALRD
+5639 TTAGAHGLALRD

-5666 SPGDRLSVELGYDA
+5666 SPGDRLTVELGYDD
-5680 RYFDAATADSLAG
+5680 RYFERATADSMAG
-5693 RLLHTLHALAGTD
+5693 QLLHTLHALAASD
-5706 GTARLDDLDVVPP
+5706 GTARLDDLDVLPP
-5719 AQRERLLHGPARP
+5719 AQRERLLRGPSRP
-5732 GLGPVPTAT
+5732 ALAPAPAAT

-5758 LDAAGTTLGFAEVE
+5758 LDAPGTLLTFAETE
-5772 ERANRL
+5772 ARANRL

-5784 RGTGPGELVA
+5784 RGAGPGALVA
-5794 LLLPRSADMVLAQ
+5794 LLLPRSADMALAQ
-5807 LAVTKAGA
+5807 LAVAKSGA

-5842 DAKEVAG
+5842 DAKEIAA
-5849 LLAAPPDDV
+5849 LLAAPPDDT
-5858 PAHRPTDADRTR
+5858 PGHRPTDADRTR

-5885 STGRPKGVVVTHRGL
+5885 STGTPKGVVVTHRGL

-5910 YQVAPGDR
+5910 YQVAAGDR

-5933 LCMSLPHGAG
+5933 LCMSLPHGAR

-5950 PLLGPELAGVLR
+5950 PLLGAELAGVLR
-5962 TERITH
+5962 AGRVTH

-5996 ADACGAELVAR
+5996 ADACGVELVAR

-6028 WSAPLTADGSAPPIG
+6028 WSAPLEPDGDAPPIG

-6063 GVAGELWL
+6063 GVPGELWL
-6071 SGPAL
+6071 SGPSL

-6088 ARFVADPFGPP
+6088 ARFRADPFGPP

-6104 RTGDLVRRDSAGEL
+6104 RTGDLVRRDGAGEL
-6118 HYQGRTDHQLKLR
+6118 HYLGRTDHQLKLR

-6140 EATLVR
+6140 EAVLVR

-6171 LTVPGAEPPTT
+6171 LTAPGAEPPT
-6182 AGLRELAAR
+6182 AAALRELAAR
-6191 SLPGHMVPSAF
+6191 SLPGYMVPSAF
-6202 VVLDRFPLTENG
+6202 VALDRFPLTENG
-6214 KTDRAA
+6214 KTDRKA

-6225 PADERERPEYV
+6225 PAEEERERPEYV

-6246 AAIWE
+6246 AALWE

-6258 GAEDDYFLLGGDSMR
+6258 GAEDDYFLLGGDSLR

-6290 PRDVLVSHTV
+6290 PRDVLVSRTV
-6300 AALAQLVEDQ
+6300 AALAELVEEQ
-6310 VLSELEEAA
+6310 VLSELEAAAYGEPGPEELAYGEPDFGAPAYGEPGSGAPAYGEPDREAPA
-6319 YGGPAE
+6319 YGGPHQE
-6325 EEAHGGSDTEDAAHS
+6325 DPAHGG
-6340 GHDGRRGAYGGPE
+6340 
-6353 AADTGR
+6353 
-6359 DGGPDAEDAGNDGGP
+6359 PDD
-6374 DAEDAGNDGGPDAE
+6374 
-6388 DAGNDGYEA
+6388 
-6397 EDAAYGGHDHER
+6397 EDAAYGGPDHDER

>member
-1 MTDLHDKP
+1 MP
-9 APASSLAQAGPAAD
+9 ESGVAPAY
-23 APESATAAEH
+23 

-42 WVARTP
+42 WVTRTP

-65 GARADRLAAHLVRR
+65 AARADRLAAHLRRR

-90 LPRSMELIAAEL
+90 LPRSLELIAAEL

-126 LTDAAPAVTLD
+126 LADAGPAVVLDDPREAGELLEAEEAPA
-137 DAGQVG
+137 AGDGAV
-143 RLLDADEPPA
+143 
-153 TEDTTGH
+153 
-160 AAEADA
+160 
-166 DRTAGTDADRRAG
+166 RRPG
-179 TGADHGAGTG
+179 TG
-189 ADRRA
+189 
-194 GTGVDREPGTAADH
+194 
-208 TARTDADH
+208 ADH

-233 TVTHRGIGG
+233 TVTHRGLGG
-242 FTAAAAERYAVGPG
+242 FTSAAAERYAVGPG

-274 FISVLSGA
+274 CVSVLCGA

-290 PWLGDELAAVL
+290 PWLGDELASVL
-301 DEHRISHALIPP
+301 DEFGITHALIPP
-313 AALATLPDPAQGTAR
+313 AALATLPDPARGAGSR
-328 HLRTLIVGAE
+328 LRTLIVGAE
-338 ACPAGLV
+338 ACSAELV

-357 YGPTETTIVAT
+357 YGPTEATIVAT
-368 WTGPLTAGHGT
+368 WTGPLTAGRGT

-393 LDTAMRPVPPGV
+393 LDAAMRPVPPGA
-405 DGELFVGGDAVARG
+405 DGELYVGGDAVARG
-419 YLGRPGLTATRFVAD
+419 YLGRPGLTAARFVAD
-434 PFGRPGARLYRTG
+434 PFGVPGARLYRTG
-447 DRARWTAAGEL
+447 DRARRTADGEL

-481 AALRRAGAVG
+481 AALRRAGGGSVG

-501 PGRQRL
+501 PGHQRL
-507 VGYVTPAGQPA
+507 VAYVTPAGPAVPTDAAGPRDPAVPADAAEPGDLTAPVGSGEPLDSAGPAGAVGPRDSAASAGSAEPLLPA
-518 PTDPAAP
+518 PSAGSAEPRDAAGPRDPAEPLGPAVTADAAEPLDPAA
-525 TAPAAPTDPAAPG
+525 
-538 GAAVVLDPVALRAAV
+538 LRSAV
-553 AAVLPA
+553 AALLPG
-559 HMVPSAVVVLERM
+559 HMVPAAVVVLERM

-587 PERATAAGHVAPR
+587 PGRAVAGGQVAPR
-600 SPQERALARIWADVL
+600 SERERTLAAIWAQVL
-615 GVDTVGV
+615 GVDAVGV
-622 TDDFFDLGGESILA
+622 TDDFFELGGESLLA
-636 ARALSRIRDEL
+636 ARLLARVRDEL
-647 GVRLTVR
+647 GVRLTLR

-674 AAPPEPIPP
+674 AAAPEPIPP
-683 APREGGLPLSSA
+683 APAGDGLPLSSA

-704 LTAGGTEYNT
+704 LSGGGTEYNT
-714 GVALRLSGPLD
+714 GVALRLRGALD
-725 PDALGRSLHRLAAR
+725 PDALRRSLYRLAAR
-739 HASLRTTFTTA
+739 HASLRTAFATA
-750 DGQGVQRVA
+750 DGQGVQRIA
-759 AEPDLPLRTAD
+759 PEPELPLRTAD
-770 LTGIPDARRAEA
+770 LAGVPDAEEA
-782 AETLLTEE
+782 VEALLTEE
-790 LGRPYDLAAGPLT
+790 LNRPFDLTAGPLT

-810 AVEDHL
+810 GAEEHV

-846 TGEPDGLAQPPL
+846 TGAPDGLPEPAV

-872 AGGDAADLAYWRRHL
+872 GDADTADLAYWKRHL
-887 SGIQHLELPTDRPR
+887 TGLQQLELPTDRPR
-901 PAVRTTTGAA
+901 PAVRTTAGAA
-911 HRHTLPAELVT
+911 HRHLLPAELVT
-922 RLRQLAAGRGTT
+922 RLRHLATGRGTT
-934 VFTLFAGASALLFS
+934 VFTLFAGAAALLFS

-954 DVAFGT
+954 DIAFGT

-997 ETMRTTVL
+997 ESVRTTVL

-1011 AVPFDRVVEEL
+1011 GVPFDRVVEEL

-1027 PSRTPLVQALVVQQ
+1027 PSRTPLIQTLVVQQ
-1041 TAFAV
+1041 SALPV
-1046 PPLSGGLRFADHPL
+1046 PPLAGGLRLAEHPL

-1072 FTPDTDGGC
+1072 FTPDADGGS
-1081 VLTAEFSTDLFE
+1081 VLTAEFNTDLFD
-1093 AATVARLTAHLH
+1093 AATVARMTAHLH

-1111 ADGPGRRLAELTML
+1111 ADGPGRTLAELPML
-1125 SAEEQR
+1125 SAGEQR
-1131 TLVDTWNPPAR
+1131 TLVDSWNPPAR
-1142 RARDT
+1142 RLRDT
-1147 DHTTLPELL
+1147 ADATLPGLL

-1165 RTAVVCGP
+1165 RTAVICGP
-1173 VRLDYAEVARR
+1173 DRLDYAEVARR
-1184 AGRIARLLAARGA
+1184 ANRLARQLVARGA
-1197 GPERLVALCLPRSA
+1197 GPETLVALCLPRTA

-1217 WAVLASGAA
+1217 WAVLTSGAA

-1244 DARPALVVA
+1244 DARPALVIA

-1258 TALPAD
+1258 AALPPD
-1264 CAPLILEDC
+1264 CDPLYLEDC
-1273 ADPSD
+1273 ADPAVPGTGLTD
-1278 VHLAPSDVHPAPPA
+1278 
-1292 GADRTGPLLPDH
+1292 ADRLRPLLPDH

-1314 TGRPKGVVVIHRSVT
+1314 TGRPKGVVVTHRTVA
-1329 ALAQWARERFGAEG
+1329 ALARWARERFGADG
-1343 LAHVISSTSLNFDVS
+1343 LAHVIAATSLNFDVS
-1358 VFELLCPLVA
+1358 VFELLCPLTA
-1368 GGTVEVVADLP
+1368 GGTVEVVAGLP
-1379 ALAEGAGPR
+1379 ALADGTGPR
-1388 HAGLLSGVPSV
+1388 RAGLLSGVPSV
-1399 VSRLISGGTAPVTAD
+1399 VSRLIAGGTAPVTAG

-1424 AQTVHDLRAA
+1424 AQTLKELRAA
-1434 MPGSRIANIYGPT
+1434 LPGCRVANIYGPT

-1467 PIGDPVALTR
+1467 PIGTPVALTR
-1477 AYVLDHALRP
+1477 TYVLDGALRP
-1487 QPVGVTGELYLGGG
+1487 RPVGVTGELYLGGA
-1501 GLARGYLHRP
+1501 GLARGYLNRP

-1534 DLVRRRADGGLEYVG
+1534 DLVRRRADGALEYVG
-1549 RIDQQVKV
+1549 RTDQQVKV

-1572 GCAGVAEAAATAT
+1572 GCASVAEAAATAA
-1585 TDGDGHRRLAG
+1585 TDDDGHRRLVG
-1596 YVVPAAGQRV
+1596 YVVPAPGQRT
-1606 DPEAVRRELGRTL
+1606 DAEAVRRELGRTL

-1624 PSAVL
+1624 PSAVV

-1636 SPNGKL
+1636 SPNGKV

-1697 LSIQLVARARQEGLP
+1697 LSIQVVARARQEGLP
-1712 LTSRDVYRNQTVAA
+1712 LTSRDVYQHQTVAA
-1726 LARCADAAAGP
+1726 LARRADAAGGP
-1737 RETAPAPE
+1737 REAAPRPE

-1758 WLFAAAAERAGH
+1758 WLFDTAADRAGH
-1770 FSQALSVRTPDDL
+1770 YAQALSVRLPGDL
-1783 DPAALEDALNDLAAH
+1783 DPAALQDALNDLVAH

-1803 SRFVTDGA
+1803 SRFTADGPDGA
-1811 DGGAGWFIDERAPR
+1811 PAWTVDERAPR
-1825 VRLTRHT
+1825 LLLARHT

-1844 DLARGPLLRAVL
+1844 DLARGPLVRAVL
-1856 HDCGPGLPRV
+1856 HDTGTGRPPV

-1873 LVIDG
+1873 LVVDG
-1878 VSWRV
+1878 VSWRL

-1894 RRAGDDGAAALPAK
+1894 RRAGRDGAAALPAK

-1913 QWARRLNAHAA
+1913 QWARRLAAHAA

-1931 REYWAEAVPG
+1931 RAYW
-1941 TEPALPADLPDGD
+1941 TRALPATAPPPPTGPAG
-1954 DTYAAQRAVTVRLS
+1954 TYAEQRAVTVRLS
-1968 PAVTSALL
+1968 PEDTSALL

-1983 RTQANDVLLSALGR
+1983 RTQANDVLLGALGR
-1997 ALCGWSG
+1997 VLCGWSG
-2004 RDRVLVDVEGHGREE
+2004 LDRVLVDVEGHGREE
-2019 LFPELD
+2019 LFPDLD
-2025 ISRTVGWF
+2025 ISRTAGWF
-2033 TTRYPL
+2033 TTRYPV
-2039 ALAVPEDAGWDTVL
+2039 ALAVPGDAGWDTVL

-2066 GLGHDALRRL
+2066 GLGYDALGRL
-2076 TGSGAAPH
+2076 AGREAAP
-2084 TPDAQVSF
+2084 PAPQARISF

-2098 GLPDDPDGL
+2098 ELPQDPDGL

-2119 DPAAERPHALEV
+2119 DPAAARPHALEV
-2131 VGRLDDDELE
+2131 VGQLTDERLE
-2141 FTWFYADRRYRED
+2141 FTWFYADGPHREEEVAGLARRFAD
-2154 TVADLAGRFAA
+2154 ALADLARY
-2165 ALEDL
+2165 
-2170 ARHAARPGA
+2170 AARPGA

-2194 AAVDRITAA
+2194 AAVDRITGA
-2203 DPAAVADILPLTP
+2203 DPAAVADVYPLTP
-2216 TQAGMLFHGLSQ
+2216 TQAGMLFHGLSE
-2228 GDSGVYFQQLTF
+2228 DDRGVYLQQLTF

-2245 PDPEALA
+2245 PDPGVLA
-2252 AAWQY
+2252 AAWQH
-2257 VTDRTEVLRGRVAWQ
+2257 VTDRTETLRARVVWQ

-2281 QRHAAVPVTHLD
+2281 EAHPRIPVTHLD
-2293 WRDLPPDECRARL
+2293 WRDLTEDERRARL
-2306 DDVLARDRAQGI
+2306 DDVLARDRARGI
-2318 DLGRAPLQRLLLAR
+2318 DLGRAPLQRLLLIR
-2332 VSGTAVRVVW
+2332 LSGTAVRVVW

-2350 GWSLFQVLSDVFARH
+2350 GWSMFQVLSDVFAHH
-2365 AGAGPD
+2365 AGTGPD
-2371 TLPHRPPHR
+2371 ALPHRAPHR
-2380 DYVAWLRQRDP
+2380 EYVAWLRQRDP
-2391 AEAEQHWR
+2391 AEAERHWR
-2399 HRLSGLTEATPLPY
+2399 RRLSGLAEATWLPY

-2426 HEVRGTLPA
+2426 HAVRRTLPPA
-2435 PATRALEELARTSG
+2435 ATRALQELARTSG

-2465 RQASRDEVV
+2465 RQAGRDEVV
-2474 FGTTVSGRPPEL
+2474 FGTTVAGRPPEL
-2486 PGAEAMTGLF
+2486 PGADTMTGLF
-2496 ITTLPTRVTV
+2496 ITTLPTRVAV

-2515 LRTLQHDQI
+2515 LRALQHDQS

-2529 DHLPLTRIKA
+2529 DHLPLTRLKTFTE
-2539 CSRLP
+2539 LP
-2544 ERVGLFDSIV
+2544 ERTPLFDSIV

-2562 DDLAAS
+2562 DGLAAA

-2574 GLEGIETTNYPL
+2574 GLEGVESTNYPL
-2586 SLTAYPGAEL
+2586 SLTAYPGTEL
-2596 TLRLGYDPE
+2596 ALRLGYDPS
-2605 LFDAGTAERMAE
+2605 LFDTGTAERMAE
-2617 YLTVLLS
+2617 YLTVLLTHLP
-2624 GMATGSGRPPARL
+2624 AGSLRPPARL

-2643 RREQVLRAWNDTAT
+2643 RRAQVLDAWNDTAT
-2657 DLPGSTVAGLF
+2657 DLPDTTVAALF
-2668 AAQVCRTPDAVAVE
+2668 AAQVRRTPDAMALE
-2682 AGDEHLTYRE
+2682 AGDDRLTYRE
-2692 LDARAARSAAR
+2692 LDARAEALAGR
-2703 LAGLGV
+2703 LAALGV
-2709 RPEHPVG
+2709 RPERPVG
-2716 VLMDRSVELIVTQLA
+2716 VLMERSADLIVAQLA
-2731 LVRTGGVYV
+2731 LVRTGGIYV

-2746 PAERLRRTLAEAGA
+2746 PAERLRRMLAEAGA
-2760 GLLLTDAGWER
+2760 DLLLTDAGRER
-2771 TAREALPGGRVLRV
+2771 TARELLPGDGVLRA
-2785 DDASGADGP
+2785 DDTSV
-2794 APTCAVH
+2794 APLVPTYAVH

-2835 AFAGHDRILVHS
+2835 AFAGHDRVLVHS
-2847 PGAFDASTYEVWV
+2847 PHAFDAATYEVWV

-2871 PPTDVDAAQVR
+2871 PPAGLDAAQVR
-2882 HAITEQR
+2882 RAVTER
-2889 VSCLW
+2889 GVSCLW

-2921 DVVPAQAVRRVLDAC
+2921 EAVPGAVVRRVLDAC

-2995 GQLYIAGAGLAR
+2995 GELYIAGAGLAR

-3025 GPPGARMYR
+3025 GPPGTRMYR
-3034 TGDIVRWS
+3034 TGDLVRWS

-3075 HPGIAEAVVSLYEDA
+3075 HPAVAEAVVSLYEDA

-3100 PAGAA
+3100 PAEGAA
-3105 TVPSAAELR
+3105 APSATELR

-3133 PELPLTGNG
+3133 PGLPLTANG

-3158 ERAHRAPRTETERIL
+3158 ERAHREPRTGTERIL

-3181 GVARV
+3181 GVERV

-3207 RARAAGLTLTPRDL
+3207 RARAAGLALTPRDL

-3231 GASGGTGPAV
+3231 AAGGGAAPAV
-3241 AGTEPVAGAAD
+3241 AGTAPVAGPAG
-3252 LTPIQHWFLDP
+3252 LTPIQHWFLDA
-3263 RPAHPGFFNQSVV
+3263 RPAHPAFFNQSVV
-3276 VETAGAVDQDAL
+3276 VETPGPVDEDAL

-3293 ALWTQHDALRARFAA
+3293 ALWTHHDALRARFRRTA
-3308 DPDGTWRQDIAP
+3308 DGAWQQDIA
-3320 ADGPVPELL
+3320 AHDGPVPELL
-3329 EVHGRQTEERVT
+3329 GLHDRRAEEDVT
-3341 AAAHGGLQLDTGP
+3341 AATHAGLDLETGP
-3354 LFTARLFTADGT
+3354 LFLARLFTADDG
-3366 RPTARL
+3366 RPARL

-3392 LETAYRQAAS
+3392 LETAYRQAAA
-3402 GQPVRLPARTTSVR
+3402 GEPVRLPARTTSAA
-3416 EWARRLRDRD
+3416 EWVRRLRGLDV
-3426 RFTEQLAHWERTARH
+3426 TGQLAHWERTAR
-3441 CAAPLPVD
+3441 AAADPLPVD
-3449 GTGGNTAADVREVTV
+3449 LAGGNTMAGVREVTV
-3464 RLDRDR
+3464 RLDRER
-3470 TADLLRRV
+3470 TDALLRRV

-3503 RDTVAVG
+3503 RATVAVG
-3510 LEGHGREDQ
+3510 LEGHGREDRSA
-3519 LFEDV
+3519 EDV

-3530 GWFTSL
+3530 GWFTAL
-3536 FPVALAVPH
+3536 HPVALTVPA

-3551 LKAVKEQLR
+3551 LKTVKEQLR
-3560 AVPERGL
+3560 AVPGRGL
-3567 GYGVLRHLAGEER
+3567 GYGVLRHLLGDPR
-3580 LTGAPAP
+3580 LADAPEP

-3595 RFDWTADGGALIGAV
+3595 RFDWSADDAALVRAV
-3610 PGGLGGAEAPGTE
+3610 PGGLGGAEAPDTE

-3642 WHYSTGRH
+3642 WYYGGGRH
-3650 HEETVTA
+3650 REETVAA
-3657 LAEGMLRALCD
+3657 LAEGMLTALGD
-3668 IVAHCARPEAGG
+3668 IVAHCARPDAGG

-3695 VDRIAGDGRDVEDVH
+3695 VDRVAGDGRDVEDVY
-3710 PLTPMQS
+3710 PLTPMQE
-3717 GMLFHSLLDPGGRTY
+3717 GMLFHSLLDPAGRTY
-3732 VNQVQLVLSGVT
+3732 VNQVQLVLAGVT

-3764 THLVWQETPEPLQVV
+3764 THLVWQETAEPLQVV

-3792 SGRPAD
+3792 SARPGED
-3798 DGARDLDRLLAEDR
+3798 RARELDRLLAEDR
-3812 EAGIDLGTAPLM
+3812 ERGIDLAAAPLM

-3829 RLAPDRVR
+3829 RLSPDRVR

-3863 AALTSGRRPQVPERR
+3863 AALTSGRRPHTPERR
-3878 PFADYLRWLAG
+3878 PFADYLRWLSG
-3889 RDTARAERH
+3889 RDTGRAERY
-3898 WRAALAGFQAPTE
+3898 WRTTLAGFQAPTE
-3911 LPRDRRPA
+3911 LPRDRRPDG
-3919 EAHRASSSESVRI
+3919 AHRASSSGSVRM

-3937 DSARLRETAQRA
+3937 VSARLRETAQRA

-3969 GGSDVVFG
+3969 GGTDVVFG

-3995 LFINTLPTRARVD
+3995 LFINTLPTRVRVD
-4008 ERRPLLDWL
+4008 GSRPLPEWL
-4017 RELQAAQSEAR
+4017 REIQTAQSEAR

-4033 SLAQLQAW
+4033 SLAQVQSW
-4041 SEVPGGTGLFDSIV
+4041 SEVPGGTALFDSLV
-4055 VFENYPFDEGALARY
+4055 VFENYPFDAGALSRH

-4092 PGDTLSV
+4092 PGDTLTV
-4099 NLDYDPAAFDTGTVE
+4099 NLDYDPAAFDAATVT
-4114 ALGESLRTL
+4114 ALGESLRAL
-4123 LTGMAADADRRLAD
+4123 LTGMAAGLNHRLAE
-4137 LPLLAPAEGR
+4137 LPLLEPAEER
-4147 ALVGR
+4147 ALVAR
-4152 FGGRVADTPRD
+4152 FGGRTAEAPED
-4163 TLPEAFRRQ
+4163 TLPGAFRRQ
-4172 AERTPDAPAVRHGDT
+4172 AERTPNAPAVRHGDHL
-4187 RLTYRELDA
+4187 LTYRELDA

-4225 LIVALLAVLKS
+4225 LVTALLAVLKS

-4264 ITATETAGRL
+4264 ITAAETAGRL
-4274 PDGPITRIL
+4274 PEGPFTRIL
-4283 LDAEPDPGV
+4283 LDDADPAAPDT
-4292 PDLPVGDDERRGT
+4292 PVGDDERHAT

-4344 FTGRALAHV
+4344 FAGRGLHHV

-4360 FDVSVFEIFSPLLSG
+4360 FDVSVFEIFAPLLSG
-4375 GCVEV
+4375 GCVEI

-4393 WKAGLLSAVP
+4393 WRAGLLSAVP

-4417 TADTVVLAGEGL
+4417 SADTVVLAGEGL
-4429 PARTVGRVREAVP
+4429 PARTVGRVRDAIP
-4442 GCQVRNIYGPTEATV
+4442 GSEVRNIYGPTEATV

-4482 RAYVLDERM
+4482 RAHVLDERM
-4491 RPVPA
+4491 RPVPP

-4510 RGYLRRPGLTASRFL
+4510 RGYLHRPGLTAARFL
-4525 PDPFGPPGGRMY
+4525 PDPFGPPGSRMY

-4586 AARVVEHD
+4586 AARVLEHA
-4594 GHRRLVGYAV
+4594 GHRRLVGYVV
-4604 PRTPGLPAPAGPPA
+4604 PRTPAPADSAGP
-4618 TGPTGQSS
+4618 GP
-4626 VGGEVS
+4626 S
-4632 GPAGQGSVAGEVSGP
+4632 GPSG
-4647 TGPGSVGGAVPGAA
+4647 AR
-4661 GVTSA
+4661 
-4666 GHPVSGPAGLP
+4666 PANPP

-4713 DRRALPAPRWSAPTA
+4713 DRRALPVPEWGAPAA
-4728 GAAGRPPRTEAERT
+4728 GTSGRPPRTEAERT

-4747 SDVLGVP
+4747 TEVLGVP

-4769 VLGIQIV
+4769 VLGIRIV

-4790 LFTHQTLAELAN
+4790 LFTHQTLAELA
-4802 VAERMP
+4802 AAADRL
-4808 DPALAAVAAEQGPVT
+4808 PAAAVTAEQGPVT
-4823 GDTPLTPVQ
+4823 GETPLTPVQ
-4832 HWLLGTLTGDPAHFS
+4832 HWLLSTLTGDPAHFS
-4847 QTVAHELAAD
+4847 QTVSYELAAD

-4877 RLRFE
+4877 RMRYE
-4882 AAGDGRWRQHGTA
+4882 RTPEGRWRQYGTA
-4895 PGDDAHLE
+4895 PGDREAHLE
-4903 VHHRAAPHEV
+4903 VHHGADPDTV
-4913 AGALAA
+4913 AGALGA

-4924 RGPLLRAALCRPAD
+4924 GGPLLRAALCRPA
-4938 GGRPVLV
+4938 GAARPVL
-4945 LAAHHLVV
+4945 LLSAHHLVV
-4953 DAVSWRLILEDLD
+4953 DAVSWRLVLEDLD

-4973 DGERPALAPKSTSFR
+4973 DGGRPALAPKSTSFR
-4988 TWARRLAD
+4988 DWARRLAA
-4996 HTGTGGFDGELAHWR
+4996 HTEAGGFDAELPYWQ
-5011 DLDAGPALPT
+5011 DLDAGTALPV
-5021 DHTGGANT
+5021 DRPGGANT
-5029 VAVEENLTAGLDA
+5029 VADEDTVSAGLDA

-5052 PDAYRTRVNDVLL
+5052 PEAYRTRVNDVLL
-5065 CALGRVL
+5065 TALGRVL

-5087 HGREELFEDTDLA
+5087 HGREDLFEDTDLA
-5100 RTVGWFT
+5100 RTAGWFT
-5107 TMYPVALDV
+5107 AMYPVALDV
-5116 PRNAGTGTVLKA
+5116 PRDAGTGTVLKS

-5140 LGYGALRH
+5140 LGYGTLRH
-5148 LHPTAAAQLPAL
+5148 LHPTAGRRLPAL
-5160 PPVCFNYLGRQD
+5160 PPVCFNYLGRPD
-5172 RTTPAPGGLLHA
+5172 GTPAAGGLLHA
-5184 PLGGLTGGMDRC
+5184 PRGGLTGGMDRS
-5196 ADRPYLLD
+5196 ADRPHLLD
-5204 VLGRVVDDRLEFTW
+5204 VLGQVVDDRLEFTW
-5218 SYSREVHRRDTVA
+5218 SYSRGLHRRETVA
-5231 RLAAELTDELR
+5231 RLAAELTGELR
-5242 EIVRHCAAPGAGG
+5242 AIVRHCAEPGAGG

-5273 LVGSGA
+5273 LVGDRA
-5279 DVTDVYPLTPTQTGM
+5279 DVRDVYPLTPTQTGM

-5301 AEHGLYVEQ
+5301 AGHGLYVEQ

-5317 ARDPETLAAAWRH
+5317 ARDLAALAAAWQH
-5330 VVDRTPVLRTSV
+5330 VVDHTPVLRTSI

-5347 PVPLQVV
+5347 PVPLQIV
-5354 HRDVTLP
+5354 HRHATLP
-5361 VTEHDWSRI
+5361 VTEHDWSAL
-5370 PADRHDAELE
+5370 PAERHAAELE
-5380 RLLGEER
+5380 RLLADER
-5387 ARGIALERAPL
+5387 ARGLALDRAPL

-5433 VMAAHAALARGER
+5433 VMAAHAALTQGER
-5446 PRLPGR
+5446 PRLPER
-5452 RPFAD
+5452 RPFGD
-5457 YAAWLAARDTGQ
+5457 YAAWLAARDTAA
-5469 AEEHWR
+5469 AEDHWR
-5475 GALAGLSAPTP
+5475 GALAGLGAPTP
-5486 LPYDRRPAPG
+5486 LPYDRRPAPDT
-5496 ETARS
+5496 TARS
-5501 GTWLSRRLGAEE
+5501 GAWLSRRLDPGQSRSL
-5513 TRRLQEF
+5513 TEF

-5540 SRWSG
+5540 ARWSG
-5545 ERQVCFGTTVSG
+5545 QREVCFGTTVSG
-5557 RPADLPG
+5557 RPAGLPG

-5576 PARVDVDGGASSAGW
+5576 PARTEVDGTARCDTW
-5591 LRALQEAQAED
+5591 LRALQEARAED
-5602 RRHDHLPLNEV
+5602 RRHDHLPLAEL
-5613 HALTQLQPGTIL
+5613 HTYTHLPPGTSL

-5666 SPGDRLSVELGYDA
+5666 SPGDRLTVELGYDP
-5680 RYFDAATADSLAG
+5680 RYFEQATAASMAG
-5693 RLLHTLHALAGTD
+5693 QLLHALHALAASD
-5706 GTARLDDLDVVPP
+5706 GTARLDDLDVLPP
-5719 AQRERLLHGPARP
+5719 AHRERLLRGPSRP
-5732 GLGPVPTAT
+5732 APAPVPAAT
-5741 LPALVEAAVDRW
+5741 LPALVEAAVDRR
-5753 PTAPA
+5753 PADPA
-5758 LDAAGTTLGFAEVE
+5758 LQAPGTLLTFAEAE
-5772 ERANRL
+5772 ARANRL

-5784 RGTGPGELVA
+5784 RGAGPGDLVA

-5807 LAVTKAGA
+5807 LAVAKTGA

-5842 DAKEVAG
+5842 DAKEIAA
-5849 LLAAPPDDV
+5849 LLAAPPDDT
-5858 PAHRPTDADRTR
+5858 PGHRPTDADRTR
-5870 PLDPDDPAYVIYTSG
+5870 PLDLDDPAYVIYTSG
-5885 STGRPKGVVVTHRGL
+5885 STGTPKGVVVTHRGI

-5910 YQVAPGDR
+5910 YHVAPGDR

-5933 LCMSLPHGAG
+5933 LCMSLPHGAR

-5950 PLLGPELAGVLR
+5950 PLLGAELADVLR
-5962 TERITH
+5962 GERVTH

-6028 WSAPLTADGSAPPIG
+6028 WSAPLEPDGTAPPIG

-6063 GVAGELWL
+6063 GVPGELWL
-6071 SGPAL
+6071 TGPAL

-6088 ARFVADPFGPP
+6088 ARFRADPFGPP

-6104 RTGDLVRRDSAGEL
+6104 RTGDLVRRDGAGEL
-6118 HYQGRTDHQLKLR
+6118 HYLGRTDHQLKLR

-6140 EATLVR
+6140 ETVLTC

-6171 LTVPGAEPPTT
+6171 LAAPGAEPPT
-6182 AGLRELAAR
+6182 AAHLRELAAR
-6191 SLPGHMVPSAF
+6191 SLPGYMVPSAF

-6220 LPAPA
+6220 LPAPV
-6225 PADERERPEYV
+6225 PAEERERPRYV

-6251 ETLQTAV
+6251 ETLQTPA
-6258 GAEDDYFLLGGDSMR
+6258 GAEDDYFLLGGDSLR

-6290 PRDVLVSHTV
+6290 PRDVLVSRTV
-6300 AALAQLVEDQ
+6300 AALAELVEEQ
-6310 VLSELEEAA
+6310 VLSELEAAA
-6319 YGGPAE
+6319 YGDPE
-6325 EEAHGGSDTEDAAHS
+6325 EDDEDP
-6340 GHDGRRGAYGGPE
+6340 AYGG
-6353 AADTGR
+6353 
-6359 DGGPDAEDAGNDGGP
+6359 
-6374 DAEDAGNDGGPDAE
+6374 
-6388 DAGNDGYEA
+6388 
-6397 EDAAYGGHDHER
+6397 EDAAYGGHGHEDAAYGGPDHDER

>member
-9 APASSLAQAGPAAD
+9 APASSLPHTGPAAG
-23 APESATAAEH
+23 APESAAAPAY

-54 DGRRTWTYREL
+54 DGRRTWSYREL
-65 GARADRLAAHLVRR
+65 ADRADRLAAHLVRR
-79 GAGPDRVVALV
+79 GAGPEQVVALV

-126 LTDAAPAVTLD
+126 LDDAAPAVILD
-137 DAGQVG
+137 DPL
-143 RLLDADEPPA
+143 RLGELL
-153 TEDTTGH
+153 G
-160 AAEADA
+160 AEAGA
-166 DRTAGTDADRRAG
+166 EEEAGPGD
-179 TGADHGAGTG
+179 GAVA
-189 ADRRA
+189 
-194 GTGVDREPGTAADH
+194 
-208 TARTDADH
+208 DADH

-233 TVTHRGIGG
+233 AVTHRGIGG

-274 FISVLSGA
+274 FVSVLAGA

-301 DEHRISHALIPP
+301 DEHRITHALIPP
-313 AALATLPDPAQGTAR
+313 AALATLPDPADGTGR

-338 ACPAGLV
+338 ACPAGMV

-368 WTGPLTAGHGT
+368 WTGPLTAGRGT
-379 PTIGGALPHTRVYV
+379 PTIGDALPHTRVYV
-393 LDTAMRPVPPGV
+393 LDSAMRPVPPGA

-419 YLGRPGLTATRFVAD
+419 YLGRPGLTAARFVAD
-434 PFGRPGARLYRTG
+434 PFGPPGGRLYRTG
-447 DRARWTAAGEL
+447 DRVRRTADGEL

-476 PGEIE
+476 PGETE
-481 AALRRAGAVG
+481 AALRRAGAGAVG

-501 PGRQRL
+501 PGHQRL
-507 VGYVTPAGQPA
+507 VAYVTPSGQTPATATPPGEVRSASAQPTAPPAPA
-518 PTDPAAP
+518 PTPPAP
-525 TAPAAPTDPAAPG
+525 
-538 GAAVVLDPVALRAAV
+538 LDPVALRAAV
-553 AAVLPA
+553 ARLLPA
-559 HMVPSAVVVLERM
+559 HLVPSAVVVLDRM
-572 PLTPQHKIDRRALPA
+572 PLTAQHKIDRRALPA
-587 PERATAAGHVAPR
+587 PERAVVSGRVAPR
-600 SPQERALARIWADVL
+600 SAQERALAAIWADVL
-615 GVDTVGV
+615 GVDAVGV

-636 ARALSRIRDEL
+636 ARALSRIREEL

-659 RTVAALAP
+659 RTIAALAP
-667 LLADPSA
+667 LLGDPSA

-683 APREGGLPLSSA
+683 APRADTLPLSSA

-714 GVALRLSGPLD
+714 GVSLRLRGALDPEALR
-725 PDALGRSLHRLAAR
+725 RSLHRLAAR

-750 DGQGVQRVA
+750 DGQGAQRVA
-759 AEPDLPLRTAD
+759 ARPDLPLRTAD
-770 LTGIPDARRAEA
+770 LTAVPDTRRAEA
-782 AETLLTEE
+782 AEALLTEE
-790 LGRPYDLAAGPLT
+790 LGRPFDLAAGPLT

-810 AVEDHL
+810 AAEDHL

-846 TGEPDGLAQPPL
+846 TGEPDGLPQTVV
-858 QYPDFAVWERRQRT
+858 QYPDFAVWERRQR
-872 AGGDAADLAYWRRHL
+872 AGAADTADLAYWKRHL
-887 SGIQHLELPTDRPR
+887 TGLQQLELPTDRPR
-901 PAVRTTTGAA
+901 PAVRTTAGAA
-911 HRHTLPAELVT
+911 HRHTLPADLVT

-934 VFTLFAGASALLFS
+934 LFTLFAGASALLFA

-954 DVAFGT
+954 DIAFGT
-960 VTTGRGRRDLEDVPG
+960 VTNGRGRRDLEDVPG
-975 FFANTVVLRG
+975 FFANTVVLRTD
-985 EVDER
+985 VDER
-990 VTVDRFV
+990 ATVDRFV
-997 ETMRTTVL
+997 ERMRTTVL

-1011 AVPFDRVVEEL
+1011 GVPFDRVVEEL

-1041 TAFAV
+1041 SALPV
-1046 PPLSGGLRFADHPL
+1046 PPLSGGLRCAEHPL

-1072 FTPDTDGGC
+1072 FTPEADGGC
-1081 VLTAEFSTDLFE
+1081 LLTAEFNTDLFE
-1093 AATVARLTAHLH
+1093 AATVARLTGHLH
-1105 RLLEGM
+1105 RLLTAM
-1111 ADGPGRRLAELTML
+1111 ADGPGRTLAELPML
-1125 SAEEQR
+1125 SAGEQR
-1131 TLVDTWNPPAR
+1131 TLVDDWNPPAR
-1142 RARDT
+1142 PHRDT
-1147 DHTTLPELL
+1147 GHRTLPGLL
-1156 HAQAARTPD
+1156 RAQVDRTPGQ
-1165 RTAVVCGP
+1165 TAVVCGP
-1173 VRLDYAEVARR
+1173 VRLDYAEVDRR
-1184 AGRIARLLAARGA
+1184 ANRLARQLVARGA
-1197 GPERLVALCLPRSA
+1197 GPETLVALCLPRSA

-1217 WAVLASGAA
+1217 WAVLKSGAG
-1226 YLPVDPGY
+1226 YLPVDPAY
-1234 PAERVRLMLA
+1234 PGERVRLMLA

-1258 TALPAD
+1258 SALPPD
-1264 CAPLILEDC
+1264 CAPLLLEDC
-1273 ADPSD
+1273 AG
-1278 VHLAPSDVHPAPPA
+1278 PAVPDTDLTD
-1292 GADRTGPLLPDH
+1292 ADRLRPLLPDH

-1314 TGRPKGVVVIHRSVT
+1314 TGRPKGVVVTHRSVA
-1329 ALAQWARERFGAEG
+1329 ALAAWAGERFGAAELG
-1343 LAHVISSTSLNFDVS
+1343 HVVAATSLNFDVS
-1358 VFELLCPLVA
+1358 VFELLCPLLA

-1379 ALAEGAGPR
+1379 ALADGTGPR
-1388 HAGLLSGVPSV
+1388 RAGLLSGVPSV
-1399 VSRLISGGTAPVTAD
+1399 VSRLIAGGTAPVTAD

-1424 AQTVHDLRAA
+1424 AQTLHELRAA
-1434 MPGSRIANIYGPT
+1434 LPGCRIANIYGPT

-1456 FAGDRLPEQAP
+1456 FADDRLPEQAP
-1467 PIGDPVALTR
+1467 PIGAPVADTR
-1477 AYVLDHALRP
+1477 GYVLDHALRP
-1487 QPVGVTGELYLGGG
+1487 QPVGVTGELYLGGA
-1501 GLARGYLHRP
+1501 GLARGYLNRP
-1511 GLTAARF
+1511 GLTATRF
-1518 VADPFGAPGE
+1518 VADPYGAPGE

-1534 DLVRRRADGGLEYVG
+1534 DLVRRRADGLLEYVG
-1549 RIDQQVKV
+1549 RTDQQVKV

-1572 GCAGVAEAAATAT
+1572 GLAGVAEAAATAT
-1585 TDGDGHRRLAG
+1585 TEDDGHRRLVG

-1606 DPEAVRRELGRTL
+1606 EAEAVRRELGRTL

-1624 PSAVL
+1624 PSTVV
-1629 VLDALPL
+1629 VLDGLPL
-1636 SPNGKL
+1636 NPNGKL

-1673 WAEVLRVERIGVDD
+1673 WAEVLRAERVGVDD

-1697 LSIQLVARARQEGLP
+1697 LSIQVVARARQEGLP
-1712 LTSRDVYRNQTVAA
+1712 LTSRDVYRHQTVAA
-1726 LARCADAAAGP
+1726 LARCADAAGP

-1745 AATGTAPLTPIQH
+1745 PATGPAPLTPIQH
-1758 WLFAAAAERAGH
+1758 WLFTTAAERAGH
-1770 FSQALSVRTPDDL
+1770 YAQALSVALPDDL
-1783 DPAALEDALNDLAAH
+1783 DPAALEDALNDLVAH

-1803 SRFVTDGA
+1803 SRFTGDGTA
-1811 DGGAGWFIDERAPR
+1811 PGTRWLVDGRTPR
-1825 VRLTRHT
+1825 VPLTRHT
-1832 GPETDTPHFGPF
+1832 GPDRDTPHFGPF

-1856 HDCGPGLPRV
+1856 HDRGPGRPHV

-1873 LVIDG
+1873 LVVDG

-1894 RRAGDDGAAALPAK
+1894 RRTGADGAAALPAK

-1913 QWARRLNAHAA
+1913 QWARRLDAHAA
-1924 DGGFDDE
+1924 GGGFDDE
-1931 REYWAEAVPG
+1931 REYWARAAGG
-1941 TEPALPADLPDGD
+1941 TEPALPADLPGGAN
-1954 DTYAAQRAVTVRLS
+1954 TYAAQREVTVRLS
-1968 PAVTSALL
+1968 PEATTALL

-1997 ALCGWSG
+1997 ALCAWSG

-2039 ALAVPEDAGWDTVL
+2039 ALAVPEDAGWDAVL
-2053 KRVKEQLRAVPRH
+2053 KQVKEQLRAVPRH
-2066 GLGHDALRRL
+2066 GLGHDVLRR
-2076 TGSGAAPH
+2076 TAGPGAAPRTASAH
-2084 TPDAQVSF
+2084 ISF

-2098 GLPDDPDGL
+2098 GLPEDGDGL

-2119 DPAAERPHALEV
+2119 DPAAERPHVLEV
-2131 VGRLDDDELE
+2131 VGRLTDDRLE
-2141 FTWFYADRRYRED
+2141 FTWFYSERLHRRD
-2154 TVADLAGRFAA
+2154 TVDGLARRHAD

-2170 ARHAARPGA
+2170 ARYATRPGA
-2179 AGRTPSDFPLARLDQ
+2179 AGRTPSDFPLVPLDQ
-2194 AAVDRITAA
+2194 TAVDRITGA
-2203 DPAAVADILPLTP
+2203 DPAAVADVLPLTP

-2228 GDSGVYFQQLTF
+2228 DDRGVYVQQLTF
-2240 VLDGV
+2240 LLDGV

-2252 AAWQY
+2252 AAWQH
-2257 VTDRTEVLRGRVAWQ
+2257 VTDRSEVLRGRVVWQ

-2281 QRHAAVPVTHLD
+2281 QRHARVPVTHLD
-2293 WRDLPPDECRARL
+2293 WRDLPDEEHRARL
-2306 DDVLARDRAQGI
+2306 DDVLARDRAAGI

-2332 VSGTAVRVVW
+2332 VSDTAVRVVW

-2365 AGAGPD
+2365 AGGGAD

-2391 AEAEQHWR
+2391 APAERHWR
-2399 HRLSGLTEATPLPY
+2399 HRLSGLTEATALPY

-2426 HEVRGTLPA
+2426 HAVRVTLPA
-2435 PATRALEELARTSG
+2435 AATRALEELARTSG

-2465 RQASRDEVV
+2465 RQAGRDEVV

-2496 ITTLPTRVTV
+2496 ITTLPTRVAV

-2515 LRTLQHDQI
+2515 LRALQHDQS
-2524 EDRRF
+2524 EDRRH
-2529 DHLPLTRIKA
+2529 DHLPLTRMR
-2539 CSRLP
+2539 SFTELP

-2562 DDLAAS
+2562 DDLAAA

-2574 GLEGIETTNYPL
+2574 GLEGVETTNYPL
-2586 SLTAYPGAEL
+2586 SLTAYPGTEL
-2596 TLRLGYDPE
+2596 ALRLGYDPD
-2605 LFDAGTAERMAE
+2605 LFDTGTAERLAE
-2617 YLTVLLS
+2617 YLTVLLT
-2624 GMATGSGRPPARL
+2624 GMPAGSGRPPARL
-2637 PLLAPD
+2637 PLLAPH
-2643 RREQVLRAWNDTAT
+2643 RREQVLHAWHGTAT
-2657 DLPGSTVAGLF
+2657 DLPGTTVAGLF
-2668 AAQVCRTPDAVAVE
+2668 AAQVRRTPDAVALE
-2682 AGDEHLTYRE
+2682 AGDERLTYRE
-2692 LDARAARSAAR
+2692 LDARAARLAAR

-2716 VLMDRSVELIVTQLA
+2716 VLMDRSAQLIVVQLA

-2746 PAERLRRTLAEAGA
+2746 PAGRLRRMLAEAGA
-2760 GLLLTDAGWER
+2760 GLLLTDAGWAG
-2771 TAREALPGGRVLRV
+2771 TAREVLPGDGVVRV
-2785 DDASGADGP
+2785 DDTAEADGP
-2794 APTCAVH
+2794 APAAAVH

-2822 VRQRDVAALALDR
+2822 VRQRDVVALALDR
-2835 AFAGHDRILVHS
+2835 AFAGHDRVLVHS
-2847 PGAFDASTYEVWV
+2847 PHAFDAATYEVWV

-2871 PPTDVDAAQVR
+2871 PPADLDAAQVR
-2882 HAITEQR
+2882 RAVTEQR
-2889 VSCLW
+2889 VGCLW

-2921 DVVPAQAVRRVLDAC
+2921 EAVPGAVVRRVLDAC

-2956 RVFRSGD
+2956 RPFRAGD

-2975 DNTRVYVLDTA
+2975 DNTRAYVLDDA
-2986 LQPQPPGIP
+2986 LQPLPPGIP
-2995 GQLYIAGAGLAR
+2995 GELYIAGAGLAR

-3020 VADPY
+3020 LADPF
-3025 GPPGARMYR
+3025 GPPGTRMYR

-3042 ADGELHFVGRA
+3042 TDGELHFVGRA

-3075 HPGIAEAVVSLYEDA
+3075 HPAVAEAVVSLYEEA

-3100 PAGAA
+3100 PAGGTA
-3105 TVPSAAELR
+3105 VPDAAELR
-3114 AHLAAGLP
+3114 AHLSAGLP

-3133 PELPLTGNG
+3133 PELPLTANG

-3158 ERAHRAPRTETERIL
+3158 ERTHRAPRTGTERIL
-3173 AGIWAELL
+3173 AAIWAELL

-3231 GASGGTGPAV
+3231 AAAGGAAAAV
-3241 AGTEPVAGAAD
+3241 AGTGPVSGPVD

-3263 RPAHPGFFNQSVV
+3263 RPARAGFFNQSVV
-3276 VETAGAVDQDAL
+3276 IEAAGAVDEDAL

-3293 ALWTQHDALRARFAA
+3293 ALWTHHDALRGRFAP
-3308 DPDGTWRQDIAP
+3308 DGDGTWHQDVPA

-3329 EVHGRQTEERVT
+3329 QVHGPGEEERVT
-3341 AAAHGGLQLDTGP
+3341 AAAHAGLRLDTGP
-3354 LFTARLFTADGT
+3354 LLAARLFTADGT
-3366 RPTARL
+3366 RPARL
-3372 LLVAHHLVVD
+3372 LLVVHHLVVD

-3392 LETAYRQAAS
+3392 LETAYRQAAAAE
-3402 GQPVRLPARTTSVR
+3402 PVRLPARTTSVA
-3416 EWARRLRDRD
+3416 EWARRLRDHD
-3426 RFTEQLAHWERTARH
+3426 RFTPHLAHWERAARH
-3441 CAAPLPVD
+3441 CAEPLPVD
-3449 GTGGNTAADVREVTV
+3449 GDGTGTMADVREVTV

-3470 TADLLRRV
+3470 TDDLLRRV

-3536 FPVALAVPH
+3536 FPLALTVPA

-3560 AVPERGL
+3560 AVPGRGL
-3567 GYGVLRHLAGEER
+3567 GYGVLRHLTRDPR
-3580 LTGAPAP
+3580 LTGTPAP

-3595 RFDWTADGGALIGAV
+3595 RFDWSAGGGALIGAV
-3610 PGGLGGAEAPGTE
+3610 PGGLGGAEAPEGE

-3628 DVVARVEDDRLEIT
+3628 DVVARIEAERLEIT
-3642 WHYSTGRH
+3642 WYFSPGRH
-3650 HEETVTA
+3650 REETVTA
-3657 LAEGMLRALCD
+3657 LAEGMLRALTD
-3668 IVAHCARPEAGG
+3668 LVAHCARPDAGG

-3695 VDRIAGDGRDVEDVH
+3695 VDRVAGDGRDVADVY

-3717 GMLFHSLLDPGGRTY
+3717 GMLFHSLLDPDGRTY
-3732 VNQVQLVLSGVT
+3732 VNQVQLVLNGVT
-3744 DPHALATAWQHTADA
+3744 DPYALAEAWQHTADA

-3764 THLVWQETPEPLQVV
+3764 TRLVWQETPQPLQVV

-3798 DGARDLDRLLAEDR
+3798 DRARDLDRLLAEDR
-3812 EAGIDLGTAPLM
+3812 AAGIDLGAAPLM
-3824 RLTLI
+3824 RLMLI
-3829 RLAPDRVR
+3829 RLAADRVR

-3863 AALTSGRRPQVPERR
+3863 AALTSGRRPRLPERR

-3889 RDTARAERH
+3889 RDTDRAERY
-3898 WRAALAGFQAPTE
+3898 WRATLAGFQAPTE

-3919 EAHRASSSESVRI
+3919 DAHRASSSGSVRM

-3937 DSARLRETAQRA
+3937 VSARLRETAQRA

-3969 GGSDVVFG
+3969 GGTDVVFG

-3995 LFINTLPTRARVD
+3995 LFINTLPTRVHVD
-4008 ERRPLLDWL
+4008 GHRPLQDWL

-4033 SLAQLQAW
+4033 SLAQVQSW
-4041 SEVPGGTGLFDSIV
+4041 SDVPGGTGLFDSIV
-4055 VFENYPFDEGALARY
+4055 VFENYPFDEGSLARH
-4070 GLAMEQERDLE
+4070 GLTMEQERDLE

-4092 PGDTLSV
+4092 PGDALTV
-4099 NLDYDPAAFDTGTVE
+4099 NLDYDPAAFDATTVE
-4114 ALGESLRTL
+4114 ALGASLRTL
-4123 LTGMAADADRRLAD
+4123 LTGIAADPDRRLAD
-4137 LPLLAPAEGR
+4137 LPLLDPAGAR
-4147 ALVGR
+4147 ALVDR
-4152 FGGRVADTPRD
+4152 FGGRVTRPPHG

-4172 AERTPDAPAVRHGDT
+4172 AARTPDAPAVRCGDT
-4187 RLTYRELDA
+4187 CLTYRELDA
-4196 RSSRLARRLIAA
+4196 RSSRLARLLIAA

-4225 LIVALLAVLKS
+4225 LITALLAVLKS

-4264 ITATETAGRL
+4264 ITAAETAGRL
-4274 PDGPITRIL
+4274 PEGPYTRIL
-4283 LDAEPDPGV
+4283 LDEDPGAGL
-4292 PDLPVGDDERRGT
+4292 PDAPVADTERSGP

-4344 FTGRALAHV
+4344 FTGRGLEHV

-4375 GCVEV
+4375 GCVEL

-4393 WKAGLLSAVP
+4393 WRAGLLSAVP

-4429 PARTVGRVREAVP
+4429 PARTVRQVRAAVP
-4442 GCQVRNIYGPTEATV
+4442 GCRVHNIYGPTEATV

-4510 RGYLRRPGLTASRFL
+4510 RGYLRRPGLTAARFL
-4525 PDPFGPPGGRMY
+4525 PDPFGPPGSRMY

-4586 AARVVEHD
+4586 AARVVEQS
-4594 GHRRLVGYAV
+4594 GHRRLIGYVV
-4604 PRTPGLPAPAGPPA
+4604 PRTGGAPEPAGGA
-4618 TGPTGQSS
+4618 THGAADAPGSAGGAAARASGPVESAGR
-4626 VGGEVS
+4626 EVS
-4632 GPAGQGSVAGEVSGP
+4632 RPAGF
-4647 TGPGSVGGAVPGAA
+4647 
-4661 GVTSA
+4661 
-4666 GHPVSGPAGLP
+4666 P

-4695 PALVVPLERLPL
+4695 PAVVVPLERLPL

-4713 DRRALPAPRWSAPTA
+4713 DRRALPAPRWAAQAA
-4728 GAAGRPPRTEAERT
+4728 GETGRPPRTEAEQT
-4742 LAAIW
+4742 LADIW
-4747 SDVLGVP
+4747 REVLGVP

-4769 VLGIQIV
+4769 ILGIQIV

-4790 LFTHQTLAELAN
+4790 LFTHQTLAELAAA
-4802 VAERMP
+4802 AERLP
-4808 DPALAAVAAEQGPVT
+4808 DPAVTAEQGPVT

-4832 HWLLGTLTGDPAHFS
+4832 HWLLDTLAGDPAHFS
-4847 QTVAHELAAD
+4847 QTVAFDLAAD

-4882 AAGDGRWRQHGTA
+4882 RAADGRWRQYGTA
-4895 PGDDAHLE
+4895 PGADDPHLE
-4903 VHHRAAPHEV
+4903 VHHRAAPGEV

-4924 RGPLLRAALCRPAD
+4924 AGPLLRAALCRPGD
-4938 GGRPVLV
+4938 GGRPVLL

-4988 TWARRLAD
+4988 AWARRLAA
-4996 HTGTGGFDGELAHWR
+4996 HTEAGGFDTELAYWR
-5011 DLDAGPALPT
+5011 ALDAGTALPA
-5021 DHTGGANT
+5021 DDPAGGNT
-5029 VAVEENLTAGLDA
+5029 VADEESLDAGLDA

-5052 PDAYRTRVNDVLL
+5052 PDVYRTRVNDVLL

-5087 HGREELFEDTDLA
+5087 HGREDLFDGTDLA

-5107 TMYPVALDV
+5107 TVHPVALDV
-5116 PRNAGTGTVLKA
+5116 PRDADTGTVLKT

-5133 RAVPHGG
+5133 RAVPYGG

-5148 LHPTAAAQLPAL
+5148 LHPTAGADLPAL
-5160 PPVCFNYLGRQD
+5160 PQISFNYLGRQEWA
-5172 RTTPAPGGLLHA
+5172 TTPGGLLHA
-5184 PLGGLTGGMDRC
+5184 PHGGLAGGMDRS

-5204 VLGRVVDDRLEFTW
+5204 VLGRVTDGRLEFTW
-5218 SYSREVHRRDTVA
+5218 SYSREVHRRETVA

-5242 EIVRHCAAPGAGG
+5242 AIVRHCAEPGAGG

-5273 LVGSGA
+5273 LVGAAA

-5301 AEHGLYVEQ
+5301 AAHGLYVEQ

-5317 ARDPETLAAAWRH
+5317 ARDLRTLADAWRH
-5330 VVDRTPVLRTSV
+5330 VVARTPVLRTSV

-5354 HRDVTLP
+5354 HRDATPP
-5361 VTEHDWSRI
+5361 VTEFDWSGM
-5370 PADRHDAELE
+5370 PADRHAAELE
-5380 RLLGEER
+5380 RLLAGER
-5387 ARGIALERAPL
+5387 DRGIALDRAPL

-5433 VMAAHAALARGER
+5433 VMAAHAALTRGEP
-5446 PRLPGR
+5446 PRLPER

-5457 YAAWLAARDTGQ
+5457 YAAWLATRDTGP
-5469 AEEHWR
+5469 AREHWSTR
-5475 GALAGLSAPTP
+5475 LAGLDTPTP

-5496 ETARS
+5496 TTSRS
-5501 GTWLSRRLGAEE
+5501 GTWLSQRLDGER
-5513 TRRLQEF
+5513 THRLQEF

-5540 SRWSG
+5540 ARWSG
-5545 ERQVCFGTTVSG
+5545 EREVCFGTTVSG

-5576 PARVDVDGGASSAGW
+5576 PARTAVDGTAGCAAW
-5591 LRALQEAQAED
+5591 LRAMQEDRAED
-5602 RRHDHLPLNEV
+5602 RRHDHLPLNTL
-5613 HALTQLQPGTIL
+5613 HGLTRLPVGTPL

-5666 SPGDRLSVELGYDA
+5666 SPGDRLAVELGYDP
-5680 RYFDAATADSLAG
+5680 RYFDPATAASLAG
-5693 RLLHTLHALAGTD
+5693 QLLHTLDALAASD
-5706 GTARLDDLDVVPP
+5706 GTARLDDLDLLPP

-5732 GLGPVPTAT
+5732 ELAPVPAAT

-5753 PTAPA
+5753 PAAPA
-5758 LDAAGTTLGFAEVE
+5758 LEADGIRLTFAEAE
-5772 ERANRL
+5772 DRANRL

-5784 RGTGPGELVA
+5784 RGAGPGTLVA
-5794 LLLPRSADMVLAQ
+5794 LLLSRSADMVLAQ
-5807 LAVTKAGA
+5807 LAVAKAGA

-5842 DAKEVAG
+5842 DAKEIAG
-5849 LLAAPPDDV
+5849 LLADPADDV
-5858 PAHRPTDADRTR
+5858 PGHRPTDADRAR
-5870 PLDPDDPAYVIYTSG
+5870 PLDLDDPAYVIYTSG
-5885 STGRPKGVVVTHRGL
+5885 STGTPKGVVVTHRGL

-5910 YQVAPGDR
+5910 YRVAPGDR

-5933 LCMSLPHGAG
+5933 LCMSLPHGAR

-5950 PLLGPELAGVLR
+5950 PLLGAELADVLR
-5962 TERITH
+5962 AERITH
-5968 TLLPPAALATLPADT
+5968 TLLPPAALATLPPDT
-5983 PGTLPDLKTLIVG
+5983 PGTLPDLRTLVVG
-5996 ADACGAELVAR
+5996 ADACGADLVAR

-6028 WSAPLTADGSAPPIG
+6028 WSAPLTADGAAPPIG

-6063 GVAGELWL
+6063 GVPGELWL
-6071 SGPAL
+6071 TGPAL

-6104 RTGDLVRRDSAGEL
+6104 RTGDLVRRDAAGEL
-6118 HYQGRTDHQLKLR
+6118 HYLGRTDHQLKLR

-6155 TVREDEPGLPR
+6155 TVREDEPGRPR

-6171 LTVPGAEPPTT
+6171 LTAPGAEPPTAT
-6182 AGLRELAAR
+6182 ELRALAAR
-6191 SLPGHMVPSAF
+6191 FLPGPMVPSAF

-6214 KTDRAA
+6214 KTDRSA

-6225 PADERERPEYV
+6225 PAEEPARPGYV

-6246 AAIWE
+6246 AAVWE
-6251 ETLQTAV
+6251 ETLETAV

-6290 PRDVLVSHTV
+6290 PRDVLVSRTV
-6300 AALAQLVEDQ
+6300 AALAELVEEQ
-6310 VLSELEEAA
+6310 VLSELEDAA
-6319 YGGPAE
+6319 YGDADDGSTVPGG
-6325 EEAHGGSDTEDAAHS
+6325 HGH
-6340 GHDGRRGAYGGPE
+6340 
-6353 AADTGR
+6353 
-6359 DGGPDAEDAGNDGGP
+6359 
-6374 DAEDAGNDGGPDAE
+6374 
-6388 DAGNDGYEA
+6388 
-6397 EDAAYGGHDHER
+6397 EDAAYSARDQDAAYSAQDQDAAYSARDQDAAYSARDQDAAYSARDQDAASGGHDHER

>member
-1 MTDLHDKP
+1 M
-9 APASSLAQAGPAAD
+9 
-23 APESATAAEH
+23 
-33 PTLGELFTA
+33 
-42 WVARTP
+42 
-48 DAPALT
+48 
-54 DGRRTWTYREL
+54 
-65 GARADRLAAHLVRR
+65 
-79 GAGPDRVVALV
+79 
-90 LPRSMELIAAEL
+90 
-102 AVARAGAAF
+102 
-111 LPVDPAYP
+111 
-119 AERRALM
+119 
-126 LTDAAPAVTLD
+126 
-137 DAGQVG
+137 
-143 RLLDADEPPA
+143 
-153 TEDTTGH
+153 
-160 AAEADA
+160 
-166 DRTAGTDADRRAG
+166 
-179 TGADHGAGTG
+179 
-189 ADRRA
+189 
-194 GTGVDREPGTAADH
+194 
-208 TARTDADH
+208 
-216 AAYVIYTSGS
+216 
-226 TGTPKGV
+226 
-233 TVTHRGIGG
+233 
-242 FTAAAAERYAVGPG
+242 
-256 DRVLQFS
+256 
-263 SPSFDASVLEL
+263 
-274 FISVLSGA
+274 
-282 TLVVPPHG
+282 
-290 PWLGDELAAVL
+290 
-301 DEHRISHALIPP
+301 
-313 AALATLPDPAQGTAR
+313 
-328 HLRTLIVGAE
+328 
-338 ACPAGLV
+338 
-345 DRWAPGRRMINS
+345 
-357 YGPTETTIVAT
+357 
-368 WTGPLTAGHGT
+368 
-379 PTIGGALPHTRVYV
+379 
-393 LDTAMRPVPPGV
+393 
-405 DGELFVGGDAVARG
+405 
-419 YLGRPGLTATRFVAD
+419 
-434 PFGRPGARLYRTG
+434 
-447 DRARWTAAGEL
+447 
-458 EFLGRLDRQVKI
+458 
-470 RGFRIE
+470 
-476 PGEIE
+476 
-481 AALRRAGAVG
+481 
-491 EAVVVVREDE
+491 
-501 PGRQRL
+501 
-507 VGYVTPAGQPA
+507 
-518 PTDPAAP
+518 
-525 TAPAAPTDPAAPG
+525 
-538 GAAVVLDPVALRAAV
+538 RAAV

-559 HMVPSAVVVLERM
+559 HMVPSAVVVLDHM
-572 PLTPQHKIDRRALPA
+572 PLTPQNKIDRRALPA
-587 PERATAAGHVAPR
+587 PERTVTAGRVAPR
-600 SPQERALARIWADVL
+600 SARERALAEIWADVL
-615 GVDTVGV
+615 GVDAVGV

-636 ARALSRIRDEL
+636 ARVLARIRDEL
-647 GVRLTVR
+647 GIRLTVR

-674 AAPPEPIPP
+674 AAPAEPIPP
-683 APREGGLPLSSA
+683 APAGSELPLSSA

-714 GVALRLSGPLD
+714 GVALRLRGPLD
-725 PDALGRSLHRLAAR
+725 GDALRRALHRLAAR
-739 HASLRTTFTTA
+739 HASLRTTFGTA

-759 AEPDLPLRTAD
+759 PEPDLPLRTAD
-770 LTGIPDARRAEA
+770 LTGVPDARRAEA

-810 AVEDHL
+810 AAEDHL

-846 TGEPDGLAQPPL
+846 TGEPDGLPRTAV
-858 QYPDFAVWERRQRT
+858 QYPDFAVWERQQRA
-872 AGGDAADLAYWRRHL
+872 AGADTADLAYWKRHL
-887 SGIQHLELPTDRPR
+887 AGIQHLELPADRPR
-901 PAVRTTTGAA
+901 PAVRTTAGAA
-911 HRHTLPAELVT
+911 HRHLLPAELVT

-934 VFTLFAGASALLFS
+934 VFTLFTGASALLFS

-960 VTTGRGRRDLEDVPG
+960 VTTGRGRRDLEGVPG

-997 ETMRTTVL
+997 ENMRTTVL

-1041 TAFAV
+1041 TAPPV
-1046 PPLSGGLRFADHPL
+1046 PPLSGGVHFGDHPL

-1072 FTPDTDGGC
+1072 FTPDADGGC
-1081 VLTAEFSTDLFE
+1081 VLTAEFNTDLFE
-1093 AATVARLTAHLH
+1093 ASTVSRLTAHLH

-1111 ADGPGRRLAELTML
+1111 ADGPGRTLAELPML

-1147 DHTTLPELL
+1147 GHTTLPGLL
-1156 HAQAARTPD
+1156 YAQAARTPD

-1173 VRLDYAEVARR
+1173 VRLDYAETARR
-1184 AGRIARLLAARGA
+1184 AARLARLLVARGA
-1197 GPERLVALCLPRSA
+1197 GPERLVALCLPRTA
-1211 DLVPVL
+1211 DLVPAL
-1217 WAVLASGAA
+1217 WAVLASGAG

-1234 PAERVRLMLA
+1234 PAERLRLMLA

-1258 TALPAD
+1258 AALPAD
-1264 CAPLILEDC
+1264 CAPLLLEDC
-1273 ADPSD
+1273 AEAD
-1278 VHLAPSDVHPAPPA
+1278 VADTEPTD
-1292 GADRTGPLLPDH
+1292 ADRLRPLLPDH

-1314 TGRPKGVVVIHRSVT
+1314 TGRPKGVVVTHRSVT

-1343 LAHVISSTSLNFDVS
+1343 LAHVIASTSLNFDVS
-1358 VFELLCPLVA
+1358 VFELLCPLMA

-1379 ALAEGAGPR
+1379 ALADGAGPR
-1388 HAGLLSGVPSV
+1388 RAGLLSGVPSV
-1399 VSRLISGGTAPVTAD
+1399 VSRLLAGGTAPVTAD

-1467 PIGDPVALTR
+1467 PIGGPVALTR

-1487 QPVGVTGELYLGGG
+1487 QPIGVTGELFLGGG

-1518 VADPFGAPGE
+1518 IADPFGAPGE

-1572 GCAGVAEAAATAT
+1572 GCAAVAEAAATVT
-1585 TDGDGHRRLAG
+1585 TDGEGHRRLVG
-1596 YVVPAAGQRV
+1596 YVVPAAGERTEA
-1606 DPEAVRRELGRTL
+1606 EAVRRELGRTL

-1629 VLDALPL
+1629 VLDRLPL

-1642 DRGRLPDPGP
+1642 DRSRLPDPGP

-1658 HVAPRTPTERALAAI
+1658 HVAPRTATERALAAI
-1673 WAEVLRVERIGVDD
+1673 WCEVLRVERIGVDD

-1697 LSIQLVARARQEGLP
+1697 LSIQVVARARQEGLP
-1712 LTSRDVYRNQTVAA
+1712 LTSRDVYHHQTVAA

-1737 RETAPAPE
+1737 RESAPAPE

-1758 WLFAAAAERAGH
+1758 WLFGAAERAGH
-1770 FSQALSVRTPDDL
+1770 FSQALSVRMPEDL
-1783 DPAALEDALNDLAAH
+1783 DPAALEEALNDVVAH

-1803 SRFVTDGA
+1803 SRFVAADAADASGAGGAAAGA
-1811 DGGAGWFIDERAPR
+1811 DGAGWFIDDRAPR
-1825 VRLTRHT
+1825 VRLGRHT

-1856 HDCGPGLPRV
+1856 HDPGAGRPPV

-1873 LVIDG
+1873 LVVDG
-1878 VSWRV
+1878 VSWRL

-1894 RRAGDDGAAALPAK
+1894 RRAGHDGATALPAK

-1931 REYWAEAVPG
+1931 REYWAESVPG
-1941 TEPALPADLPDGD
+1941 PEPALPADLPEGA
-1954 DTYAAQRAVTVRLS
+1954 DTYAAQRSVTVRLS
-1968 PAVTSALL
+1968 PEDTSALL

-1983 RTQANDVLLSALGR
+1983 RTRANDVLLSALGR
-1997 ALCGWSG
+1997 ALCAWSG
-2004 RDRVLVDVEGHGREE
+2004 RDRVVVDVEGHGREE

-2033 TTRYPL
+2033 TTRYPV
-2039 ALAVPEDAGWDTVL
+2039 ALAVPADAGWDTVL

-2066 GLGHDALRRL
+2066 GLGHDALRYL
-2076 TGSGAAPH
+2076 AGPGAGAR
-2084 TPDAQVSF
+2084 TADAQVSF

-2098 GLPDDPDGL
+2098 ELSEDTDGL

-2119 DPAAERPHALEV
+2119 DPSAERPHPLEV
-2131 VGRLDDDELE
+2131 VGRLVDDALE
-2141 FTWFYADRRYRED
+2141 FTWFYTDRRYREE
-2154 TVADLAGRFAA
+2154 TVTALAGRFAD
-2165 ALEDL
+2165 ALADL
-2170 ARHAARPGA
+2170 ARHATRPGA
-2179 AGRTPSDFPLARLDQ
+2179 AGRTPSDFPLAPLDQ
-2194 AAVDRITAA
+2194 AAVDRITGV
-2203 DPAAVADILPLTP
+2203 DPAAVTDVLPLTP

-2228 GDSGVYFQQLTF
+2228 DDRGVYFQQLTF

-2245 PDPEALA
+2245 PDPRALA
-2252 AAWQY
+2252 AAWQH
-2257 VTDRTEVLRGRVAWQ
+2257 VTDRTEVLRGRVVWQ

-2293 WRDLPPDECRARL
+2293 WRDLTAEERRARL
-2306 DDVLARDRAQGI
+2306 DDVLARDRAEGI

-2332 VSGTAVRVVW
+2332 LSGTEVRVVW

-2371 TLPHRPPHR
+2371 ALPHRPPHR
-2380 DYVAWLRQRDP
+2380 DYVAWLRRRDP
-2391 AEAEQHWR
+2391 AEAERHWR
-2399 HRLSGLTEATPLPY
+2399 RRLSGLTEATPLPY

-2426 HEVRGTLPA
+2426 HAVRGTLPA
-2435 PATRALEELARTSG
+2435 ADTRALEQLARTAG

-2465 RQASRDEVV
+2465 RQAGRDEVV

-2486 PGAEAMTGLF
+2486 PGAEDMTGLF

-2515 LRTLQHDQI
+2515 LRALQRDQS

-2529 DHLPLTRIKA
+2529 DHLPLTRMRA
-2539 CSRLP
+2539 LTELP

-2562 DDLAAS
+2562 GDLAAG

-2586 SLTAYPGAEL
+2586 SLTAYPGTEL
-2596 TLRLGYDPE
+2596 ALRLGYDPE

-2617 YLTVLLS
+2617 YLTVLL
-2624 GMATGSGRPPARL
+2624 TGLAAGAGRPPARL
-2637 PLLAPD
+2637 PLLGPD
-2643 RREQVLRAWNDTAT
+2643 RREQVLRDWNDTAT
-2657 DLPGSTVAGLF
+2657 DLPDTTVAAIF
-2668 AAQVCRTPDAVAVE
+2668 AAQARRTPDAVALE
-2682 AGDEHLTYRE
+2682 AGDEHVTYRE
-2692 LDARAARSAAR
+2692 LDARADRLAAR
-2703 LAGLGV
+2703 LARLGV
-2709 RPEHPVG
+2709 RPEQPVG
-2716 VLMDRSVELIVTQLA
+2716 VLMDRSVQLIVTQLA
-2731 LVRTGGVYV
+2731 LVRTGGVNV

-2746 PAERLRRTLAEAGA
+2746 PAERLRRILAEAGA
-2760 GLLLTDAGWER
+2760 GLLLTDAGWAR
-2771 TAREALPGGRVLRV
+2771 TAGEVLPGDGVLRV
-2785 DDASGADGP
+2785 DDATGADGP
-2794 APTCAVH
+2794 APACAVH

-2822 VRQRDVAALALDR
+2822 VRQRDVVALALDR
-2835 AFAGHDRILVHS
+2835 AFAGHDRVLVHS
-2847 PGAFDASTYEVWV
+2847 PHAFDAATYEVWV

-2871 PPTDVDAAQVR
+2871 PPADLDAAQVR
-2882 HAITEQR
+2882 RAVTEQR
-2889 VSCLW
+2889 VNCLW

-2921 DVVPAQAVRRVLDAC
+2921 EAVPGAAVRRVLDAC

-2986 LQPQPPGIP
+2986 LQPQPPGVP
-2995 GQLYIAGAGLAR
+2995 GELYIAGAGLAR

-3025 GPPGARMYR
+3025 GPPGTRMYR

-3075 HPGIAEAVVSLYEDA
+3075 HPAVAEAVVSLYEDA

-3100 PAGAA
+3100 PAGTAEVPAA
-3105 TVPSAAELR
+3105 TELR

-3122 DYMLPAAFVTV
+3122 DYMVPAAFVTL
-3133 PELPLTGNG
+3133 PELPLTANG

-3158 ERAHRAPRTETERIL
+3158 ERTHRAPRTETERVL

-3231 GASGGTGPAV
+3231 VATGGAATAV
-3241 AGTEPVAGAAD
+3241 AGTDPVDGAAD
-3252 LTPIQHWFLDP
+3252 LLPIQHWFLDP
-3263 RPAHPGFFNQSVV
+3263 RPEHAAFFNQSVV
-3276 VETAGAVDQDAL
+3276 IETAGAVDRDAL
-3288 RRALT
+3288 RHALT
-3293 ALWTQHDALRARFAA
+3293 ALWTHHDALRARFTL
-3308 DPDGTWRQDIAP
+3308 DDGTWRQDITAP
-3320 ADGPVPELL
+3320 DGPVPELL
-3329 EVHGRQTEERVT
+3329 RIHDRRDEERAT
-3341 AAAHGGLQLDTGP
+3341 AAVHAGLRLDAGP
-3354 LFTARLFTADGT
+3354 LFTARLFTAAGT
-3366 RPTARL
+3366 RPDRL

-3402 GQPVRLPARTTSVR
+3402 GQPMSLPARTTSVR
-3416 EWARRLRDRD
+3416 EWARRLRGHGRL
-3426 RFTEQLAHWERTARH
+3426 TAQLAHWERAARA
-3441 CAAPLPVD
+3441 CADPLPVD
-3449 GTGGNTAADVREVTV
+3449 GTGGNTTADVRAVTV
-3464 RLDRDR
+3464 RLDRER

-3483 TRVDDVLLTA
+3483 TRIDDVLLTA

-3536 FPVALAVPH
+3536 FPVALSVPA

-3560 AVPERGL
+3560 AVPDRGL
-3567 GYGVLRHLAGEER
+3567 GYGVLRHLAREER

-3595 RFDWTADGGALIGAV
+3595 RFDWTASGGALIGAV
-3610 PGGLGGAEAPGTE
+3610 PGGLGGAEAPGTQ

-3642 WHYSTGRH
+3642 WHYSAGRH
-3650 HEETVTA
+3650 RAETVTA
-3657 LAEGMLRALCD
+3657 LADGMLRALGD
-3668 IVAHCARPEAGG
+3668 IVAHCARPGAGG

-3688 ARLDQAA
+3688 ARLDQTA
-3695 VDRIAGDGRDVEDVH
+3695 VDRIAGDGRDVVDIH

-3717 GMLFHSLLDPGGRTY
+3717 GMLFHSLLDPDGRTY

-3744 DPHALATAWQHTADA
+3744 DPHALAEAWQHTADA

-3764 THLVWQETPEPLQVV
+3764 TQLVWQETPEPLQVV
-3779 RHRATVPVTHHDW
+3779 RHRAPVPVTHHDW
-3792 SGRPAD
+3792 SGRPGH
-3798 DGARDLDRLLAEDR
+3798 GARELDRLLAEDR

-3863 AALTSGRRPQVPERR
+3863 AALTTGRRPRVPERK

-3889 RDTARAERH
+3889 RDTGSAERY

-3919 EAHRASSSESVRI
+3919 EAHRDSSSESVRI

-3969 GGSDVVFG
+3969 GGADVVFG

-4008 ERRPLLDWL
+4008 GRRPLLDWL
-4017 RELQAAQSEAR
+4017 RELQAAQSESR

-4033 SLAQLQAW
+4033 SLAQLQSW

-4055 VFENYPFDEGALARY
+4055 VFENYPFDEGALARH

-4092 PGDTLSV
+4092 PGDALAV
-4099 NLDYDPAAFDTGTVE
+4099 NLDYDPAAFDASTVE

-4123 LTGMAADADRRLAD
+4123 LTGMAADPDRRLAE

-4147 ALVGR
+4147 ALVDR
-4152 FGGRVADTPRD
+4152 FGGLPAEAPHD

-4172 AERTPDAPAVRHGDT
+4172 AERTPDAPAVRHADT
-4187 RLTYRELDA
+4187 CLTYRELDA
-4196 RSSRLARRLIAA
+4196 RSSRLARLLIAA

-4264 ITATETAGRL
+4264 ITATGTAARL
-4274 PDGPITRIL
+4274 PEGPFTRIL
-4283 LDAEPDPGV
+4283 LDEEPDPGL
-4292 PDLPVGDDERRGT
+4292 PDTPVGDDERRGT
-4305 LLPGHP
+4305 LLPAHP

-4331 ASVLALTD
+4331 ASVRALTD

-4344 FTGRALAHV
+4344 FTGRGLAHV

-4393 WKAGLLSAVP
+4393 WRAGLLSAVP

-4429 PARTVGRVREAVP
+4429 PARTVRRVRDAVP
-4442 GCQVRNIYGPTEATV
+4442 GSQVRNIYGPTEATV
-4457 YATAFTCDPA
+4457 YATAHTCDPA

-4491 RPVPA
+4491 RPTPV

-4510 RGYLRRPGLTASRFL
+4510 RGYLHRPGLTASRFL
-4525 PDPFGPPGGRMY
+4525 PDPFGPPGSRMY

-4586 AARVVEHD
+4586 AARVIEHA

-4604 PRTPGLPAPAGPPA
+4604 PRTD
-4618 TGPTGQSS
+4618 
-4626 VGGEVS
+4626 
-4632 GPAGQGSVAGEVSGP
+4632 
-4647 TGPGSVGGAVPGAA
+4647 
-4661 GVTSA
+4661 
-4666 GHPVSGPAGLP
+4666 GLP

-4684 FLARS
+4684 FLSRS

-4713 DRRALPAPRWSAPTA
+4713 DRRALPAPRWAAPAA
-4728 GAAGRPPRTEAERT
+4728 GESGRPPHTEAERT

-4747 SDVLGVP
+4747 SEVLGVP

-4790 LFTHQTLAELAN
+4790 LFTHQTLAELADA
-4802 VAERMP
+4802 AEPMP
-4808 DPALAAVAAEQGPVT
+4808 DAAVSAVTAEQGPVT
-4823 GDTPLTPVQ
+4823 GDAPLTPVQ

-4847 QTVAHELAAD
+4847 QTVAHELATD
-4857 PDETLLRAALA
+4857 PDESLLRAALA
-4868 AVLEHHDAL
+4868 VVLEHHDAL

-4882 AAGDGRWRQHGTA
+4882 RTGDGRWRQYGTA
-4895 PGDDAHLE
+4895 PGGAPHLE
-4903 VHHRAAPHEV
+4903 VHHRAVPGEV
-4913 AGALAA
+4913 ARALGA

-4924 RGPLLRAALCRPAD
+4924 GGPLLRAALCHPA
-4938 GGRPVLV
+4938 GSGRPVLL

-4953 DAVSWRLILEDLD
+4953 DAVSWRLILEDLE
-4966 TAYRALR
+4966 TAYLALR
-4973 DGERPALAPKSTSFR
+4973 DGRRPALAAKSTSFR
-4988 TWARRLAD
+4988 DWARRLTA
-4996 HTGTGGFDGELAHWR
+4996 HTEAGGFDAELAHWR
-5011 DLDAGPALPT
+5011 DLDTGTTLPA
-5021 DHTGGANT
+5021 DHAGGADT
-5029 VAVEENLTAGLDA
+5029 VAVEESLTAGLDA
-5042 EETRRLLQDV
+5042 AETRRLLQDV
-5052 PDAYRTRVNDVLL
+5052 PDVYRTRVNDVLL

-5087 HGREELFEDTDLA
+5087 HGREELFADADLA
-5100 RTVGWFT
+5100 RTAGWFT
-5107 TMYPVALDV
+5107 AMYPVVLDV
-5116 PRNAGTGTVLKA
+5116 PRGAGTGTVLKS

-5133 RAVPHGG
+5133 RSVPHGG
-5140 LGYGALRH
+5140 LGYGALRF
-5148 LHPTAAAQLPAL
+5148 LHPSAGAELPAL

-5172 RTTPAPGGLLHA
+5172 RTAAPGGLLHA
-5184 PLGGLTGGMDRC
+5184 PHGGLTGGMDP
-5196 ADRPYLLD
+5196 AALRPHLLD
-5204 VLGRVVDDRLEFTW
+5204 VLGQVSDGRLEFTW
-5218 SYSREVHRRDTVA
+5218 SYSREVHRRETVA

-5242 EIVRHCAAPGAGG
+5242 AIVRHCAEPGAGG

-5273 LVGSGA
+5273 LVGGSA

-5317 ARDPETLAAAWRH
+5317 ARDPRTLAAAWQH

-5342 ALHGV
+5342 ALRGV

-5361 VTEHDWSRI
+5361 VTEHDWSGI

-5380 RLLGEER
+5380 RLLTGER
-5387 ARGIALERAPL
+5387 ARGIALDRAPL

-5427 FHVLSD
+5427 FHVLAD

-5446 PRLPGR
+5446 PRLPER

-5469 AEEHWR
+5469 AREHWR
-5475 GALAGLSAPTP
+5475 GALAGLSGPTP

-5496 ETARS
+5496 DTARS
-5501 GTWLSRRLGAEE
+5501 GTWLSRRLDAGE
-5513 TRRLQEF
+5513 TQRLQEF

-5540 SRWSG
+5540 ACWSG
-5545 ERQVCFGTTVSG
+5545 EREVCFGTTVSG

-5576 PARVDVDGGASSAGW
+5576 PARVDVDGSAPLARW
-5591 LRALQEAQAED
+5591 LRALQEARAED
-5602 RRHDHLPLNEV
+5602 RRHDHLPLNEL
-5613 HALTQLQPGTIL
+5613 HSLGRLAPGTAM
-5625 FDSLVVFENYPVGD
+5625 FDSLVVLENYPVGD

-5666 SPGDRLSVELGYDA
+5666 SPGDRLSVELGHDP
-5680 RYFDAATADSLAG
+5680 RYFDAATADSLAEQ
-5693 RLLHTLHALAGTD
+5693 LLHTLRALAGTD
-5706 GTARLDDLDVVPP
+5706 GTARLDDLDVLPP
-5719 AQRERLLHGPARP
+5719 AHRERLLRGPARP
-5732 GLGPVPTAT
+5732 ALGPVPAAT
-5741 LPALVEAAVDRW
+5741 LAALVEAAVDRW

-5758 LDAAGTTLGFAEVE
+5758 LDAGGTALGFAEVE
-5772 ERANRL
+5772 DRANRL

-5784 RGTGPGELVA
+5784 RGTGPGDLVA

-5807 LAVTKAGA
+5807 LAVTKTGA

-5842 DAKEVAG
+5842 DAKEVAA
-5849 LLAAPPDDV
+5849 LLAAPPDDM
-5858 PAHRPTDADRTR
+5858 PGHRPTDADRTR
-5870 PLDPDDPAYVIYTSG
+5870 PLDLDDPAYVIYTSG

-5933 LCMSLPHGAG
+5933 LCASLPHGAR

-5950 PLLGPELAGVLR
+5950 PLLGAELADVLR
-5962 TERITH
+5962 AERITH
-5968 TLLPPAALATLPADT
+5968 TLLPPAALATLPADA
-5983 PGTLPDLKTLIVG
+5983 PGTLPALKTLIVG

-6028 WSAPLTADGSAPPIG
+6028 WSAPLEADGTAPPIG

-6063 GVAGELWL
+6063 GVTGELWL

-6118 HYQGRTDHQLKLR
+6118 HYLGRSDHQLKLR

-6140 EATLVR
+6140 EAALVR

-6171 LTVPGAEPPTT
+6171 LTAPGAEPPAATE
-6182 AGLRELAAR
+6182 LRALAAR

-6225 PADERERPEYV
+6225 PAPAEERARPEYV

-6290 PRDVLVSHTV
+6290 PRDVLVCHTV
-6300 AALAQLVEDQ
+6300 AALAEVVEDQ
-6310 VLSELEEAA
+6310 VLSELEDAA
-6319 YGGPAE
+6319 YGGQ
-6325 EEAHGGSDTEDAAHS
+6325 DTEDAAS
-6340 GHDGRRGAYGGPE
+6340 
-6353 AADTGR
+6353 
-6359 DGGPDAEDAGNDGGP
+6359 
-6374 DAEDAGNDGGPDAE
+6374 
-6388 DAGNDGYEA
+6388 
-6397 EDAAYGGHDHER
+6397 GGHDHER

>member
-1 MTDLHDKP
+1 MTDPHDKP
-9 APASSLAQAGPAAD
+9 APASSLPHSGPAGTA
-23 APESATAAEH
+23 ESGPTAER
-33 PTLGELFTA
+33 PTLGALFA
-42 WVARTP
+42 ARVARTP

-54 DGRRTWTYREL
+54 DGRRTWSYRQLAE
-65 GARADRLAAHLVRR
+65 RADRLAGHLIRR
-79 GAGPDRVVALV
+79 GAGPERVVALV

-102 AVARAGAAF
+102 AVSRTGAAF

-119 AERRALM
+119 AERRTLM
-126 LTDAAPAVTLD
+126 LTDAAPTVILD
-137 DAGQVG
+137 DADRVG
-143 RLLDADEPPA
+143 EMLDGRDGVGVAGERDGEPVAGERAGDAVPA
-153 TEDTTGH
+153 VFLD
-160 AAEADA
+160 DA
-166 DRTAGTDADRRAG
+166 DRGGESSEARD
-179 TGADHGAGTG
+179 GAQPVGERGGEQGAGG
-189 ADRRA
+189 DN
-194 GTGVDREPGTAADH
+194 
-208 TARTDADH
+208 

-242 FTAAAAERYAVGPG
+242 FVAAAAERYAVGPG

-274 FISVLSGA
+274 FISVLCGA

-301 DEHRISHALIPP
+301 DEHRITHALIPP
-313 AALATLPDPAQGTAR
+313 AALATLPGPASGTGR

-345 DRWAPGRRMINS
+345 DTWAPGRRMINS
-357 YGPTETTIVAT
+357 YGPTEATIVAT
-368 WTGPLTAGHGT
+368 WTGPLTAGRGT
-379 PTIGGALPHTRVYV
+379 PTIGGALPHTRAYV
-393 LDTAMRPVPPGV
+393 LDAAMRPVPPGT

-419 YLGRPGLTATRFVAD
+419 YLGRPGLTAARFVPD
-434 PFGRPGARLYRTG
+434 PFGPAGARLYRTG
-447 DRARWTAAGEL
+447 DRARQTADGEL

-481 AALRRAGAVG
+481 AALRRAGAGAVG

-501 PGRQRL
+501 PGHQRL
-507 VGYVTPAGQPA
+507 IGYVTPAAPQPA
-518 PTDPAAP
+518 TAPAPATDPDLAAAPASTTVPGSATAPDPAAP
-525 TAPAAPTDPAAPG
+525 ERPLDPA
-538 GAAVVLDPVALRAAV
+538 ALRAAV
-553 AAVLPA
+553 AALLPA
-559 HMVPSAVVVLERM
+559 HMVPAAVVVLERM
-572 PLTPQHKIDRRALPA
+572 PLTPQNKIDRRALPA
-587 PERATAAGHVAPR
+587 PERTAAGGHVAPR
-600 SPQERALARIWADVL
+600 TEQERALAAIWADVL
-615 GVDTVGV
+615 GVTGVGV

-636 ARALSRIRDEL
+636 ARALSRIREEL

-654 DVFTA
+654 DVFSA
-659 RTVAALAP
+659 RTIAALAP

-674 AAPPEPIPP
+674 TAPPEPIAP
-683 APREGGLPLSSA
+683 APREGALPLSSA

-704 LTAGGTEYNT
+704 LSEGGTEYNT
-714 GVALRLSGPLD
+714 GVSLRLRGALDADALR
-725 PDALGRSLHRLAAR
+725 RSLHRLAAR
-739 HASLRTTFTTA
+739 HAALRTTFATA
-750 DGQGVQRVA
+750 EDGQGVQRIA

-770 LTGIPDARRAEA
+770 VRALPAARRAEA
-782 AETLLTEE
+782 AEDLLTEE
-790 LGRPYDLAAGPLT
+790 LRRPYDLAAGPLT

-810 AVEDHL
+810 ADDDHL
-816 LLLAQH
+816 LLVAQH

-846 TGEPDGLAQPPL
+846 TGEPDGLPQPGV

-872 AGGDAADLAYWRRHL
+872 SGADAADLAYWKRHL
-887 SGIQHLELPTDRPR
+887 AGLQHLELPTDRPR
-901 PAVRTTTGAA
+901 PAVRTTAGAA
-911 HRHTLPAELVT
+911 HRHPLPAELVA
-922 RLRQLAAGRGTT
+922 RLRQLATGRGTT
-934 VFTLFAGASALLFS
+934 VFTLFAGAAALLFA

-954 DVAFGT
+954 DIAFGT
-960 VTTGRGRRDLEDVPG
+960 VTTGRGRRDLEEVPG

-990 VTVDRFV
+990 ATVDRFV

-1011 AVPFDRVVEEL
+1011 GVPFDRVVEEL

-1041 TAFAV
+1041 TALPV
-1046 PPLSGGLRFADHPL
+1046 PPRSGALRLAEHPL

-1072 FTPDTDGGC
+1072 FTPETDGGC
-1081 VLTAEFSTDLFE
+1081 LLTAEFNTDLFE

-1111 ADGPGRRLAELTML
+1111 ADGPGRPLAELPML

-1131 TLVDTWNPPAR
+1131 TLVDTWNAPAR
-1142 RARDT
+1142 RSRSAG
-1147 DHTTLPELL
+1147 HGTLPELF

-1165 RTAVVCGP
+1165 RTAVVCAGT
-1173 VRLDYAEVARR
+1173 RLDYAEVARR
-1184 AGRIARLLAARGA
+1184 ANRLARLLIARGA
-1197 GPERLVALCLPRSA
+1197 GPETLVALCLPRTA
-1211 DLVPVL
+1211 DLVPAL
-1217 WAVLASGAA
+1217 WAVLTAGAG

-1234 PAERVRLMLA
+1234 PAERVRLMLG
-1244 DARPALVVA
+1244 DARPALVLA

-1258 TALPAD
+1258 AALPAD
-1264 CAPLILEDC
+1264 CAPLLLDECDEAGQAE
-1273 ADPSD
+1273 ADVTD
-1278 VHLAPSDVHPAPPA
+1278 
-1292 GADRTGPLLPDH
+1292 ADRHSPLLPDH

-1314 TGRPKGVVVIHRSVT
+1314 TGRPKGVVVTHRSVA
-1329 ALAQWARERFGAEG
+1329 ALAAWAGERFADAG
-1343 LAHVISSTSLNFDVS
+1343 LSHVIASTSLNFDVS
-1358 VFELLCPLVA
+1358 VFELLCPLTA

-1379 ALAEGAGPR
+1379 ALADGSGPR

-1399 VSRLISGGTAPVTAD
+1399 VSRLLAGGSAPLTAD

-1424 AQTVHDLRAA
+1424 AQTLHELRAA
-1434 MPGSRIANIYGPT
+1434 MPAARLANIYGPT

-1456 FAGDRLPEQAP
+1456 FAGDELPEQAP
-1467 PIGDPVALTR
+1467 PIGEPVALTR
-1477 AYVLDHALRP
+1477 AYVLDGRLRP
-1487 QPVGVTGELYLGGG
+1487 QPPGVTGELYLGGC
-1501 GLARGYLHRP
+1501 GLARGYLRRP

-1518 VADPFGAPGE
+1518 VADPFGVPGE

-1534 DLVRRRADGGLEYVG
+1534 DLVRRGAGGRLEYVG

-1572 GCAGVAEAAATAT
+1572 GCAGVAEAAATAVT
-1585 TDGDGHRRLAG
+1585 GDGEDHRRLVG
-1596 YVVPAAGQRV
+1596 YVVPAAGERV
-1606 DPEAVRRELGRTL
+1606 EPEAVRRELGRTL

-1624 PSAVL
+1624 PSTVVVL
-1629 VLDALPL
+1629 ESLPL
-1636 SPNGKL
+1636 GPNGKV

-1697 LSIQLVARARQEGLP
+1697 LSIQVVARARQDGLA
-1712 LTSRDVYRNQTVAA
+1712 LTSRDVYRHQTVAA
-1726 LARCADAAAGP
+1726 LARCADAAGGLRA
-1737 RETAPAPE
+1737 TAPAAE

-1758 WLFAAAAERAGH
+1758 WLFGAPVHDAGH
-1770 FSQALSVRTPDDL
+1770 FSQALSVQVPDDL
-1783 DPAALEDALNDLAAH
+1783 DPAALEDALNDLVAH

-1803 SRFVTDGA
+1803 SGFAATGEPDGEVL
-1811 DGGAGWFIDERAPR
+1811 WFIDAHTPR
-1825 VRLTRHT
+1825 LPLARHT
-1832 GPETDTPHFGPF
+1832 GPDTDTPHFGPF

-1856 HDCGPGLPRV
+1856 HDTAPGLPRL

-1873 LVIDG
+1873 LVVDG

-1894 RRAGDDGAAALPAK
+1894 RRTGADGTAALPAK

-1913 QWARRLNAHAA
+1913 QWARRLAAHAA
-1924 DGGFDDE
+1924 DGGFEDE
-1931 REYWAEAVPG
+1931 REYWARAVPETG
-1941 TEPALPADLPDGD
+1941 PLVPAGPEHGAN
-1954 DTYAAQRAVTVRLS
+1954 TYASQRAVTVRLG
-1968 PAVTSALL
+1968 PEHTSVLL
-1976 RTLPDTY
+1976 HTLPDTY
-1983 RTQANDVLLSALGR
+1983 RTQVNDVLLSALGR
-1997 ALCGWSG
+1997 ALCAWSG
-2004 RDRVLVDVEGHGREE
+2004 RDRVVVDVEGHGREE

-2033 TTRYPL
+2033 TTRHPV
-2039 ALAVPEDAGWDTVL
+2039 ALTAPDDDWDAVL
-2053 KRVKEQLRAVPRH
+2053 KRVKEQLRAIPRH
-2066 GLGHDALRRL
+2066 GLGHDALRHL
-2076 TGSGAAPH
+2076 TGPGGDFT
-2084 TPDAQVSF
+2084 TPDAQISF

-2098 GLPDDPDGL
+2098 GLLTEPGGL
-2107 YRGTVRPLELDA
+2107 YRGTARPLELDA

-2131 VGRLDDDELE
+2131 VGQLVGEQLE
-2141 FTWFYADRRYRED
+2141 FTWFYSDRLHDED
-2154 TVADLAGRFAA
+2154 TIGALAGRFAD
-2165 ALEDL
+2165 ALADL
-2170 ARHAARPGA
+2170 ARFAGRPGT

-2194 AAVDRITAA
+2194 DAVDRVTGS
-2203 DPAAVADILPLTP
+2203 DPAVVADVLPLTP

-2228 GDSGVYFQQLTF
+2228 DDRGVYFQQLTF
-2240 VLDGV
+2240 DLDGV
-2245 PDPEALA
+2245 PDPSALA
-2252 AAWQY
+2252 AAWQQ
-2257 VTDRTEVLRGRVAWQ
+2257 VTDRAEVLRGRVVWQ

-2281 QRHAAVPVTHLD
+2281 QRHAALPVTHLD
-2293 WRDLPPDECRARL
+2293 WRGLTEPERRARL
-2306 DDVLARDRAQGI
+2306 DELLDRDRAEGI

-2332 VSGTAVRVVW
+2332 VSDTAVRVVW

-2350 GWSLFQVLSDVFARH
+2350 GWSLFQVLSDVFALH
-2365 AGAGPD
+2365 GGDGPD
-2371 TLPHRPPHR
+2371 ALPHRPSYR
-2380 DYVAWLRQRDP
+2380 DYLAWLRDRDTGA
-2391 AEAEQHWR
+2391 AERHWR
-2399 HRLSGLTEATPLPY
+2399 QRLAGLTEATALPY
-2413 DREPREAHRAEST
+2413 DREPRESHRAEST
-2426 HEVRGTLPA
+2426 HAVRVTLPE
-2435 PATRALEELARTSG
+2435 ATSRALQELARTSG

-2465 RQASRDEVV
+2465 RQSGRDEVV

-2486 PGAEAMTGLF
+2486 PGADAMTGLF
-2496 ITTLPTRVTV
+2496 ITTLPTRTAV

-2515 LRTLQHDQI
+2515 LRALQHDQS

-2529 DHLPLTRIKA
+2529 DHLPLTRLRA
-2539 CSRLP
+2539 FTELP

-2562 DDLAAS
+2562 DDLAAA
-2568 HGLRLS
+2568 HGLRVS
-2574 GLEGIETTNYPL
+2574 GLEGIESTNYPL
-2586 SLTAYPGAEL
+2586 SLTAYPGPEL
-2596 TLRLGYDPE
+2596 TLRLGYDPG
-2605 LFDAGTAERMAE
+2605 LFDAGTAERLAE
-2617 YLTVLLS
+2617 YLRVLLA
-2624 GMATGSGRPPARL
+2624 GMPEGTRRPPARL
-2637 PLLAPD
+2637 PLLTPE

-2657 DLPGSTVAGLF
+2657 ERTAATTAGLF
-2668 AAQVCRTPDAVAVE
+2668 AAQARRTPDAVALE

-2692 LDARAARSAAR
+2692 LDARAARLAAR
-2703 LAGLGV
+2703 LTGLGV
-2709 RPEHPVG
+2709 RPETPVG
-2716 VLMDRSVELIVTQLA
+2716 VLMDRSVTLIVTQLA
-2731 LVRTGGVYV
+2731 LARTGGVYV

-2746 PAERLRRTLAEAGA
+2746 PAERLRRMLAEAGA
-2760 GLLLTDAGWER
+2760 TLLLTDAAREE
-2771 TAREALPGGRVLRV
+2771 TARQLLPGDGVLRADRV
-2785 DDASGADGP
+2785 PDPDGP
-2794 APTCAVH
+2794 APDGPPPAVH

-2835 AFAGHDRILVHS
+2835 AFAGHDRVLVHS
-2847 PGAFDASTYEVWV
+2847 PHAFDAATYEVWV

-2871 PPTDVDAAQVR
+2871 PAADLDAAQVR
-2882 HAITEQR
+2882 TAITEQR

-2921 DVVPAQAVRRVLDAC
+2921 EAVPGAVVRRVLDAC

-2956 RVFRSGD
+2956 RAFRSGD

-2975 DNTRVYVLDTA
+2975 DDMRGYVLDAA

-2995 GQLYIAGAGLAR
+2995 GELYLAGAGLAR

-3020 VADPY
+3020 LADPF
-3025 GPPGARMYR
+3025 GPPGTRMYR

-3075 HPGIAEAVVSLYEDA
+3075 HPAVAEAVVSLYTDA

-3100 PAGAA
+3100 PAGDAA
-3105 TVPSAAELR
+3105 PGAAELR
-3114 AHLAAGLP
+3114 AHLADGLP

-3133 PELPLTGNG
+3133 PELPLTANG

-3147 RLPAPDWSAGG
+3147 RLPAPDWSAGS
-3158 ERAHRAPRTETERIL
+3158 ERAHRAPRTDAERLL

-3181 GVARV
+3181 GVERV
-3186 GVDDNFF
+3186 GADDNFF

-3221 FRHPTVAELA
+3221 FKHPTVAGLA
-3231 GASGGTGPAV
+3231 AAGGSAAPAV
-3241 AGTEPVAGAAD
+3241 AGSGPVSGAVD

-3263 RPAHPGFFNQSVV
+3263 RPAHADFFDQSVV
-3276 VETAGAVDQDAL
+3276 VDSAGPVDEDAL

-3293 ALWTQHDALRARFAA
+3293 ALWTHHDALRARFTTA
-3308 DPDGTWRQDIAP
+3308 PDGTWRQDVPAADAP
-3320 ADGPVPELL
+3320 APDLLQVHDPRAEEL
-3329 EVHGRQTEERVT
+3329 VT
-3341 AAAHGGLQLDTGP
+3341 AAAHAGLRLATGP

-3366 RPTARL
+3366 RPARL
-3372 LLVAHHLVVD
+3372 LLVAHHLLVD

-3392 LETAYRQAAS
+3392 LETAYRQAVS
-3402 GQPVRLPARTTSVR
+3402 GEPVRLPARTTSAH
-3416 EWARRLRDRD
+3416 EWARRLRDHAGAFAAGLD
-3426 RFTEQLAHWERTARH
+3426 HWERTARH
-3441 CAAPLPVD
+3441 CADPLPAD
-3449 GTGGNTAADVREVTV
+3449 GTGGNTMADVREVTV
-3464 RLDRDR
+3464 RLDGDR
-3470 TADLLRRV
+3470 TDALLRRV

-3503 RDTVAVG
+3503 RGTVAVG

-3536 FPVALAVPH
+3536 YPVALTVPA

-3560 AVPERGL
+3560 AVPDRGL
-3567 GYGVLRHLAGEER
+3567 GYGVLRHLVREPR
-3580 LTGAPAP
+3580 LTGTPEPA
-3587 GISFNYLG
+3587 ISFNYLG
-3595 RFDWTADGGALIGAV
+3595 RFDWSGAGGTLVGAV

-3628 DVVARVEDDRLEIT
+3628 DVVARVEADRLEIT
-3642 WHYSTGRH
+3642 WYYSAARH

-3657 LAEGMLRALCD
+3657 LAEGVLRALGD
-3668 IVAHCARPEAGG
+3668 IVAHCAGPDAGG

-3695 VDRIAGDGRDVEDVH
+3695 VDRVAGTGRDVADIY
-3710 PLTPMQS
+3710 PLTPMQA
-3717 GMLFHSLLDPGGRTY
+3717 GMLFHSLLDPAGRTY
-3732 VNQVQLVLSGVT
+3732 VNQVQLVLNGVT
-3744 DPHALATAWQHTADA
+3744 DPRTLAEAWQQTADA

-3764 THLVWQETPEPLQVV
+3764 THLVWQETPQPLQVV

-3792 SGRPAD
+3792 SGRTAD
-3798 DGARDLDRLLAEDR
+3798 DLDRLLAEDR
-3812 EAGIDLGTAPLM
+3812 ERGIDLGAAPLM

-3863 AALTSGRRPQVPERR
+3863 AALTSGRRPQLPGRR

-3889 RDTARAERH
+3889 QDTERAERH
-3898 WRAALAGFQAPTE
+3898 WRTTLAGFQAPTE

-3919 EAHRASSSESVRI
+3919 EAHRASSCDTVRM
-3932 TLGPD
+3932 TLAPD
-3937 DSARLRETAQRA
+3937 VSARLRETAQHA

-3969 GGSDVVFG
+3969 GGTDVVFG

-4008 ERRPLLDWL
+4008 GERPLLEWL
-4017 RELQAAQSEAR
+4017 RELQAAQSEGR

-4033 SLAQLQAW
+4033 SLAQLQSW
-4041 SEVPGGTGLFDSIV
+4041 SEVPGGTGLFGSIL
-4055 VFENYPFDEGALARY
+4055 VFENYPFDEHALSRH
-4070 GLAMEQERDLE
+4070 GLSMEQERDLE

-4092 PGDTLSV
+4092 PGDTLAV
-4099 NLDYDPAAFDTGTVE
+4099 NLDYDPAAFDAPTVR

-4123 LTGMAADADRRLAD
+4123 LTGMADDAGRTLAE
-4137 LPLLAPAEGR
+4137 LPLLDTAGAR
-4147 ALVGR
+4147 ALVDR
-4152 FGGRVADTPRD
+4152 LGGPVAALPQD
-4163 TLPEAFRRQ
+4163 TLPDAFARQ
-4172 AERTPDAPAVRHGDT
+4172 AARTPHAPAVRHGEQC
-4187 RLTYRELDA
+4187 LTYAELDA
-4196 RSSRLARRLIAA
+4196 RANRLARRLIAV

-4225 LIVALLAVLKS
+4225 LVVALLAVLKS

-4264 ITATETAGRL
+4264 ITAAATAGRL
-4274 PDGPITRIL
+4274 PEGPFTRIL
-4283 LDAEPDPGV
+4283 LDEEPDPRT
-4292 PDLPVGDDERRGT
+4292 PDTPVGDGERRT
-4305 LLPGHP
+4305 ALLPGHP

-4344 FTGRALAHV
+4344 FTGRGLAHV
-4353 VASTSLN
+4353 IASTSLN
-4360 FDVSVFEIFSPLLSG
+4360 FDVSVFEIFAPLLAG

-4393 WKAGLLSAVP
+4393 WRAGLLSAVP

-4429 PARTVGRVREAVP
+4429 PARTVRRVREAVP
-4442 GCQVRNIYGPTEATV
+4442 GSEIRNIYGPTEATV

-4491 RPVPA
+4491 RPVPV

-4525 PDPFGPPGGRMY
+4525 PDPFGPAGSRMY
-4537 RTGDLVR
+4537 RTGDRVH
-4544 WTADGDLV
+4544 WTAGGDLR

-4574 AALARHPAVAAA
+4574 AALARHPDVAAA
-4586 AARVVEHD
+4586 AARVIEQD

-4604 PRTPGLPAPAGPPA
+4604 PRAG
-4618 TGPTGQSS
+4618 
-4626 VGGEVS
+4626 
-4632 GPAGQGSVAGEVSGP
+4632 
-4647 TGPGSVGGAVPGAA
+4647 
-4661 GVTSA
+4661 
-4666 GHPVSGPAGLP
+4666 GLP

-4684 FLARS
+4684 FLARG
-4689 LPDHLV
+4689 LPGHLV

-4713 DRRALPAPRWSAPTA
+4713 DRRALPAPERAASAT
-4728 GAAGRPPRTEAERT
+4728 GTRAGRPPRTPAEHT

-4747 SDVLGVP
+4747 TEVLGVP

-4769 VLGIQIV
+4769 ILGIQIV

-4790 LFTHQTLAELAN
+4790 LFTHQTLAELAAA
-4802 VAERMP
+4802 AEQVP
-4808 DPALAAVAAEQGPVT
+4808 DGPATATAEQGPVT
-4823 GDTPLTPVQ
+4823 GDAPLTPVQ
-4832 HWLLGTLTGDPAHFS
+4832 HWLLDTLTGDPAHFS
-4847 QTVAHELAAD
+4847 QTVCFELAAD
-4857 PDETLLRAALA
+4857 PDETLLRAALT

-4877 RLRFE
+4877 RHRFE
-4882 AAGDGRWRQHGTA
+4882 QAGDGRWRQYGTA
-4895 PGDDAHLE
+4895 PGDTAAHLE
-4903 VHHRAAPHEV
+4903 VHRDAEPREV
-4913 AGALAA
+4913 AAALGAA
-4919 GFDLA
+4919 FDLA
-4924 RGPLLRAALCRPAD
+4924 RGPLLRAALCRP
-4938 GGRPVLV
+4938 GGTGRPVLL

-4953 DAVSWRLILEDLD
+4953 DAVSWRILLEDLEM
-4966 TAYRALR
+4966 AYRALR
-4973 DGERPALAPKSTSFR
+4973 DGARPGLGAKSTSFQA
-4988 TWARRLAD
+4988 WARRLAA
-4996 HTGTGGFDGELAHWR
+4996 HTEAGGFDSELAHWQGTETGIT
-5011 DLDAGPALPT
+5011 LPA
-5021 DHTGGANT
+5021 DRTGGANT
-5029 VAVEENLTAGLDA
+5029 AGTEESVTAGLDA

-5065 CALGRVL
+5065 TALGRVL
-5072 ARWTGRDRVAVTLEG
+5072 ARWTGRDRVALTLEG
-5087 HGREELFEDTDLA
+5087 HGREELLDGTDLA

-5107 TMYPVALDV
+5107 TVYPVALDV
-5116 PRNAGTGTVLKA
+5116 PRGADTGAVLKS

-5148 LHPTAAAQLPAL
+5148 LHPTAGAALPAL

-5172 RTTPAPGGLLHA
+5172 RNPAPGGLLGA
-5184 PLGGLTGGMDRC
+5184 PHGDGLSGGMDRA

-5204 VLGRVVDDRLEFTW
+5204 VLGRVTGDRLEFTW
-5218 SYSREVHRRDTVA
+5218 SYSREVHRRETVA
-5231 RLAAELTDELR
+5231 RLAAELADELR
-5242 EIVRHCAAPGAGG
+5242 EIVRHCAEPGTGG

-5263 APLDQAAVDR
+5263 APLNQAAVDR
-5273 LVGSGA
+5273 LAGDGT

-5317 ARDPETLAAAWRH
+5317 ARDPGTLAAAWQH
-5330 VVDRTPVLRTSV
+5330 VVDHTPVLRTSV

-5361 VTEHDWSRI
+5361 VTEHDWSAL
-5370 PADRHDAELE
+5370 PEDRREAELE
-5380 RLLGEER
+5380 RLLASER
-5387 ARGIALERAPL
+5387 ARGLALERAPL

-5433 VMAAHAALARGER
+5433 VLAAHRALVRGER
-5446 PRLPGR
+5446 PRLPER

-5457 YAAWLAARDTGQ
+5457 YAAWLAARATGP
-5469 AEEHWR
+5469 AEDHWR
-5475 GALAGLSAPTP
+5475 GALSGLRTPTP

-5496 ETARS
+5496 TTARS
-5501 GTWLSRRLGAEE
+5501 GNWLSQRLGAEE

-5540 SRWSG
+5540 ARWSG
-5545 ERQVCFGTTVSG
+5545 EAEVCFGTTVSG

-5576 PARVDVDGGASSAGW
+5576 PARISVDGGAPVAGW
-5591 LRALQEAQAED
+5591 LRAVQQARAED
-5602 RRHDHLPLNEV
+5602 RRHDHLPLNTL
-5613 HALTQLQPGTIL
+5613 HALTELPPGTGL

-5666 SPGDRLSVELGYDA
+5666 SPGDRLAVELGYDL
-5680 RYFDAATADSLAG
+5680 RYFDTHTADALAAQ
-5693 RLLHTLHALAGTD
+5693 LLHTLHTLAGTD
-5706 GTARLDDLDVVPP
+5706 GTARLDDLDVLPP
-5719 AQRERLLHGPARP
+5719 AQRERLLRGPSRP
-5732 GLGPVPTAT
+5732 ETDEVPAVT
-5741 LPALVEAAVDRW
+5741 LPALVEAAADRH
-5753 PTAPA
+5753 PDAPA
-5758 LDAAGTTLGFAEVE
+5758 LAAPGLLLTFAEAE
-5772 ERANRL
+5772 ARANRL

-5784 RGTGPGELVA
+5784 RGAGPGDLVA
-5794 LLLPRSADMVLAQ
+5794 LLLPRSVDMVLAQ
-5807 LAVTKAGA
+5807 LAVAKAGA

-5842 DAKEVAG
+5842 DAKEIAA
-5849 LLAAPPDDV
+5849 LLAADPDEV
-5858 PAHRPTDADRTR
+5858 PGHRPGDADRRR
-5870 PLDPDDPAYVIYTSG
+5870 PLDLDDAAYVIYTSG
-5885 STGRPKGVVVTHRGL
+5885 STGTPKGVVVTHRGL

-5910 YQVAPGDR
+5910 YQVTEGDR

-5933 LCMSLPHGAG
+5933 LCMSLPHGAR

-5950 PLLGPELAGVLR
+5950 PLLGAELADVLR
-5962 TERITH
+5962 AERITH
-5968 TLLPPAALATLPADT
+5968 TLLPPAALATLPPGT

-5996 ADACGAELVAR
+5996 AEACGADLVAR

-6028 WSAPLTADGSAPPIG
+6028 WSAPLAADGGAPPIG

-6088 ARFVADPFGPP
+6088 ARFTADPFGPP

-6104 RTGDLVRRDSAGEL
+6104 RTGDLVRRDSGGEL
-6118 HYQGRTDHQLKLR
+6118 RYLGRTDHQLTLR

-6140 EATLVR
+6140 EAALVR
-6146 HPGVLDAVV
+6146 HPDVLDAVV

-6171 LTVPGAEPPTT
+6171 LTAPGAEPPAATE
-6182 AGLRELAAR
+6182 LRALAAR
-6191 SLPGHMVPSAF
+6191 FLPGHMVPAAF
-6202 VVLDRFPLTENG
+6202 VALDRFPLTENG

-6225 PADERERPEYV
+6225 PDEERDRAEYV

-6280 ANDAFGVTLT
+6280 ANDAFATALT
-6290 PRDVLVSHTV
+6290 PRDVLVSRTV
-6300 AALAQLVEDQ
+6300 AALAEVVEDQ
-6310 VLSELEEAA
+6310 ILSEL
-6319 YGGPAE
+6319 
-6325 EEAHGGSDTEDAAHS
+6325 
-6340 GHDGRRGAYGGPE
+6340 
-6353 AADTGR
+6353 
-6359 DGGPDAEDAGNDGGP
+6359 
-6374 DAEDAGNDGGPDAE
+6374 
-6388 DAGNDGYEA
+6388 
-6397 EDAAYGGHDHER
+6397 EDAAYGDTGFGSAASGDADDLGTGPDGTGPDDEDAALGGNDHER

>member
-9 APASSLAQAGPAAD
+9 APASSLPQAGPAAGL
-23 APESATAAEH
+23 PESDAAPAH

-65 GARADRLAAHLVRR
+65 AARAERLAAHLVRR

-126 LTDAAPAVTLD
+126 LADAGPAVTLD
-137 DAGQVG
+137 DPRRVG
-143 RLLDADEPPA
+143 ELLETGEPPA
-153 TEDTTGH
+153 AEDDTG
-160 AAEADA
+160 
-166 DRTAGTDADRRAG
+166 RR
-179 TGADHGAGTG
+179 TGAGAG
-189 ADRRA
+189 
-194 GTGVDREPGTAADH
+194 
-208 TARTDADH
+208 H

-233 TVTHRGIGG
+233 TVTHRGLGG
-242 FTAAAAERYAVGPG
+242 FTSAAAERYAVGPG

-274 FISVLSGA
+274 CVSVLCGA

-301 DEHRISHALIPP
+301 DEYRITHALIPP

-357 YGPTETTIVAT
+357 YGPTEATIVAT
-368 WTGPLTAGHGT
+368 WTGPLTAGRGT

-393 LDTAMRPVPPGV
+393 LDAAMRPVPPGA

-419 YLGRPGLTATRFVAD
+419 YLGRPGLTAARFVAD
-434 PFGRPGARLYRTG
+434 PFGTPGARLYRTG
-447 DRARWTAAGEL
+447 DRARWTADGEL

-481 AALRRAGAVG
+481 AALRRAGGGAVG
-491 EAVVVVREDE
+491 EAVVVVREDD
-501 PGRQRL
+501 PGHRRL
-507 VGYVTPAGQPA
+507 VAYVTPAEQQA
-518 PTDPAAP
+518 PTTPTDDAEPVDPAALSDSGEPRDAAGPVGAAEPVDSAAVSDSAEPRDAAAPADATERAGSAALAGAEP
-525 TAPAAPTDPAAPG
+525 TDVAESRDAEVPAGAAGPDNSAAPADSGEPRAFAGRPSSVAPTGGAGPVASAAPTGSAEPREPAAPAAASAAAS
-538 GAAVVLDPVALRAAV
+538 AAVPAIPAQSLDPVSLRAAV
-553 AAVLPA
+553 GRLLPA
-559 HMVPSAVVVLERM
+559 HMVPAVVVVLERM

-587 PERATAAGHVAPR
+587 PDRAVGGGRVAPR
-600 SPQERALARIWADVL
+600 SEGERVLAAIWAEVL
-615 GVDTVGV
+615 GVDAVGV
-622 TDDFFDLGGESILA
+622 TDDFFELGGESLLA
-636 ARALSRIRDEL
+636 ARVLARVRDEL
-647 GVRLTVR
+647 GVRLTLR

-674 AAPPEPIPP
+674 TAAREPIPP
-683 APREGGLPLSSA
+683 APAEGALPLSSA

-704 LTAGGTEYNT
+704 LSDGGTEYNT
-714 GVALRLSGPLD
+714 GVALRLRGALD
-725 PDALGRSLHRLAAR
+725 PDALRRSLYRLAAR
-739 HASLRTTFTTA
+739 HASLRTTFATA

-759 AEPDLPLRTAD
+759 PQPELPLRTAD
-770 LTGIPDARRAEA
+770 LSGAPDAEEA
-782 AETLLTEE
+782 VEALLTEE
-790 LGRPYDLAAGPLT
+790 LERPFDLAAGPLT

-810 AVEDHL
+810 GAEEHV

-837 LAALYHAET
+837 LAALYEAEV
-846 TGEPDGLAQPPL
+846 TGEPAGMAEPAV
-858 QYPDFAVWERRQRT
+858 QYPDFALWERRQRS
-872 AGGDAADLAYWRRHL
+872 GDADTADLAYWKRHL
-887 SGIQHLELPTDRPR
+887 AGLQQLELPTDRPR
-901 PAVRTTTGAA
+901 PAVRTTVGAA
-911 HRHTLPAELVT
+911 HRHVLPAELVS
-922 RLRQLAAGRGTT
+922 RLRRLAAGRGTT
-934 VFTLFAGASALLFS
+934 LFTLFAGASALLFS

-954 DVAFGT
+954 DIAFGT

-997 ETMRTTVL
+997 ESVRTTVL

-1011 AVPFDRVVEEL
+1011 GVPFDRVVEEL

-1041 TAFAV
+1041 SPLPV
-1046 PPLSGGLRFADHPL
+1046 PPLAGGLRLAEHPL

-1072 FTPDTDGGC
+1072 FTPDPDGGS
-1081 VLTAEFSTDLFE
+1081 VLTAEFNTDLFDP
-1093 AATVARLTAHLH
+1093 ATVARMTAHLH

-1111 ADGPGRRLAELTML
+1111 ADGPGRTLAELPML
-1125 SAEEQR
+1125 SAAEQL
-1131 TLVDTWNPPAR
+1131 TLVDSWNPPAR
-1142 RARDT
+1142 RLRETGHA
-1147 DHTTLPELL
+1147 TLPELL
-1156 HAQAARTPD
+1156 HGQAARTPG
-1165 RTAVVCGP
+1165 RTAVICGP
-1173 VRLDYAEVARR
+1173 DRLAYAEVARR
-1184 AGRIARLLAARGA
+1184 ANRLARRLIARGA
-1197 GPERLVALCLPRSA
+1197 GPETLVALCLPRTA

-1217 WAVLASGAA
+1217 WAVLTAGAA

-1258 TALPAD
+1258 AALPPD
-1264 CAPLILEDC
+1264 CDPLFLED
-1273 ADPSD
+1273 ATG
-1278 VHLAPSDVHPAPPA
+1278 PAVPDTDLTD
-1292 GADRTGPLLPDH
+1292 ADRLRPLLPDH

-1314 TGRPKGVVVIHRSVT
+1314 TGRPKGVVVTHRTVA
-1329 ALAQWARERFGAEG
+1329 ALARWAGERFGAEG
-1343 LAHVISSTSLNFDVS
+1343 LDHVIAATSLNFDVS
-1358 VFELLCPLVA
+1358 VFELLCPLTA

-1379 ALAEGAGPR
+1379 ALADGTGPR
-1388 HAGLLSGVPSV
+1388 RAGLLSGVPSV
-1399 VSRLISGGTAPVTAD
+1399 VSRLIAGGAAPVTAG

-1424 AQTVHDLRAA
+1424 AQTLHELRAA
-1434 MPGSRIANIYGPT
+1434 LPGCRIANIYGPT

-1456 FAGDRLPEQAP
+1456 FAGDRLPGQAP
-1467 PIGDPVALTR
+1467 PIGAPVALTR
-1477 AYVLDHALRP
+1477 AYVLDGALRP
-1487 QPVGVTGELYLGGG
+1487 RPVGVTGELYLGGG
-1501 GLARGYLHRP
+1501 GLARGYLNRP

-1534 DLVRRRADGGLEYVG
+1534 DLVRRRADGTLEYVG
-1549 RIDQQVKV
+1549 RTDQQVKV

-1572 GCAGVAEAAATAT
+1572 GCAGVTEAAAVAAT
-1585 TDGDGHRRLAG
+1585 DRDGHRRLVG
-1596 YVVPAAGQRV
+1596 YVVPAAGQRTE
-1606 DPEAVRRELGRTL
+1606 PEAVRRELGRTL

-1624 PSAVL
+1624 PSAVV

-1673 WAEVLRVERIGVDD
+1673 WAEVLRAERIGVDD

-1697 LSIQLVARARQEGLP
+1697 LSIQVVARARQEGLP
-1712 LTSRDVYRNQTVAA
+1712 LTSRDVYQHQTVAA
-1726 LARCADAAAGP
+1726 LARRADAAGGP
-1737 RETAPAPE
+1737 REAAPAPE

-1758 WLFAAAAERAGH
+1758 WLFDTAAERAGH
-1770 FSQALSVRTPDDL
+1770 FAQALSVRLPADL
-1783 DPAALEDALNDLAAH
+1783 DPAALEAALNDLVAH

-1803 SRFVTDGA
+1803 SRFTADGTDGRPA
-1811 DGGAGWFIDERAPR
+1811 WAVEERAPR
-1825 VRLTRHT
+1825 LRLARHT

-1856 HDCGPGLPRV
+1856 HDTGTGRPSV

-1873 LVIDG
+1873 LVVDG
-1878 VSWRV
+1878 VSWRL

-1894 RRAGDDGAAALPAK
+1894 RRTGRDGAAALPAK

-1913 QWARRLNAHAA
+1913 RWAHRLAAHAA

-1931 REYWAEAVPG
+1931 RAYWARTLSEPA
-1941 TEPALPADLPDGD
+1941 PALPTGPAG
-1954 DTYAAQRAVTVRLS
+1954 TYAQQRAHTVRLS
-1968 PAVTSALL
+1968 PEDTSALL

-1983 RTQANDVLLSALGR
+1983 RTRANDVLLAALGR

-2004 RDRVLVDVEGHGREE
+2004 RDRVLVDVEGHGRED

-2025 ISRTVGWF
+2025 ISRTAGWF
-2033 TTRYPL
+2033 TTRYPV
-2039 ALAVPEDAGWDTVL
+2039 ALTVPEDAGWDTVL

-2066 GLGHDALRRL
+2066 GLGYDVLRRL
-2076 TGSGAAPH
+2076 AGPGAAP
-2084 TPDAQVSF
+2084 PAADARISF

-2098 GLPDDPDGL
+2098 ELPQDPDGL

-2119 DPAAERPHALEV
+2119 DPAAARPHALEV
-2131 VGRLDDDELE
+2131 VGQLVDGQME
-2141 FTWFYADRRYRED
+2141 FTWFYADGPQRGEE
-2154 TVADLAGRFAA
+2154 VADLAGRYAA
-2165 ALEDL
+2165 ALADL
-2170 ARHAARPGA
+2170 ARYAARPGA

-2194 AAVDRITAA
+2194 AAVDRITGP
-2203 DPAAVADILPLTP
+2203 DPAAVADVYPLTP

-2228 GDSGVYFQQLTF
+2228 DDRGVYLQQLTF

-2245 PDPEALA
+2245 PDPGALA
-2252 AAWQY
+2252 AAWQH
-2257 VTDRTEVLRGRVAWQ
+2257 VTDRTETLRSRVVWQ

-2281 QRHAAVPVTHLD
+2281 ARHADLPVTHLD
-2293 WRDLPPDECRARL
+2293 WRDLTEDERRARL
-2306 DDVLARDRAQGI
+2306 DDVLARDRAEGI

-2332 VSGTAVRVVW
+2332 LSGTAVRVVW
-2342 SFHHLLLD
+2342 TFHHLLLD
-2350 GWSLFQVLSDVFARH
+2350 GWSLFQVLSDVFAHH
-2365 AGAGPD
+2365 AGAAPD
-2371 TLPHRPPHR
+2371 TLPHRPPYR
-2380 DYVAWLRQRDP
+2380 DYVAWLRRRDLAP
-2391 AEAEQHWR
+2391 AERHWR
-2399 HRLSGLTEATPLPY
+2399 RRLSGLAEATPLPY

-2426 HEVRGTLPA
+2426 HAVRRALPPA
-2435 PATRALEELARTSG
+2435 ATRALKELARTSG

-2465 RQASRDEVV
+2465 RQAGRDEAV
-2474 FGTTVSGRPPEL
+2474 FGTTVAGRPPEL
-2486 PGAEAMTGLF
+2486 PGADTMTGLF

-2515 LRTLQHDQI
+2515 LRALQHDQS

-2529 DHLPLTRIKA
+2529 DHLPLTRLKTFTG
-2539 CSRLP
+2539 LP
-2544 ERVGLFDSIV
+2544 ERAGLFDSIV

-2562 DDLAAS
+2562 DDLAAA

-2574 GLEGIETTNYPL
+2574 GLEGVETTNYPL
-2586 SLTAYPGAEL
+2586 SLTAYPGPEL
-2596 TLRLGYDPE
+2596 TLRLGYDPA
-2605 LFDAGTAERMAE
+2605 LFDTATAERMAE
-2617 YLTVLLS
+2617 YLTVLLTHLPA
-2624 GMATGSGRPPARL
+2624 GAHRPPARL
-2637 PLLAPD
+2637 PLLAPE
-2643 RREQVLRAWNDTAT
+2643 RRAQVLRAWNDTAT
-2657 DLPGSTVAGLF
+2657 GLPDTTVAALF
-2668 AAQVCRTPDAVAVE
+2668 AEQVRRTPDAVALD
-2682 AGDEHLTYRE
+2682 AGDTRLTYRE
-2692 LDARAARSAAR
+2692 LDARAGELAAH

-2709 RPEHPVG
+2709 RPERPVG
-2716 VLMDRSVELIVTQLA
+2716 VLMDRSAELIVAQLA

-2746 PAERLRRTLAEAGA
+2746 PAERLRRMLSEAGA
-2760 GLLLTDAGWER
+2760 DLLLTDAGRER
-2771 TAREALPGGRVLRV
+2771 TARELLPEGGILRV
-2785 DDASGADGP
+2785 DDTSRAPDAGP
-2794 APTCAVH
+2794 AHTVH

-2822 VRQRDVAALALDR
+2822 VRQRDVVALALDR
-2835 AFAGHDRILVHS
+2835 AFAGHDRVLVHS
-2847 PGAFDASTYEVWV
+2847 PHAFDAATYEVWV

-2871 PPTDVDAAQVR
+2871 PPAGLDAAQVR
-2882 HAITEQR
+2882 RAVTER
-2889 VSCLW
+2889 GVTCLW

-2921 DVVPAQAVRRVLDAC
+2921 EAVPGAVVRRVLDAC
-2936 PGLTVV
+2936 PDLTVV

-2975 DNTRVYVLDTA
+2975 DNTRVYVLDA
-2986 LQPQPPGIP
+2986 SLQPQPPGVP
-2995 GQLYIAGAGLAR
+2995 GELYIAGAGLAR

-3025 GPPGARMYR
+3025 GPPGTRMYR
-3034 TGDIVRWS
+3034 TGDLVRWS

-3075 HPGIAEAVVSLYEDA
+3075 HPAVAEAVVSLYEDA

-3100 PAGAA
+3100 PAEGAD
-3105 TVPSAAELR
+3105 VPSAAGLR

-3133 PELPLTGNG
+3133 PELPLTANG

-3147 RLPAPDWSAGG
+3147 RLPAPDWAAGAD
-3158 ERAHRAPRTETERIL
+3158 RDHREPRTDTERTL

-3181 GVARV
+3181 GVERV

-3207 RARAAGLTLTPRDL
+3207 RARAAGLALTPRDL
-3221 FRHPTVAELA
+3221 FRHPTVAALA
-3231 GASGGTGPAV
+3231 AAGGGAASAV
-3241 AGTEPVAGAAD
+3241 ASTAPVAGPAG
-3252 LTPIQHWFLDP
+3252 LTPIQHWFLDA
-3263 RPAHPGFFNQSVV
+3263 RPAHPAFFNQSVV
-3276 VETAGAVDQDAL
+3276 IETPGPVDEDAL

-3293 ALWTQHDALRARFAA
+3293 ALWTHHDALRARFHREG
-3308 DPDGTWRQDIAP
+3308 DGAWHQDITAHDSP
-3320 ADGPVPELL
+3320 APELL
-3329 EVHGRQTEERVT
+3329 RVHALRDEEGVT
-3341 AAAHGGLQLDTGP
+3341 AATHAQLHLDTGP
-3354 LFTARLFTADGT
+3354 LFVARLFTADGT
-3366 RPTARL
+3366 GPARL

-3392 LETAYRQAAS
+3392 LETAYRQAAT
-3402 GQPVRLPARTTSVR
+3402 GEPVRLPARTTSAA
-3416 EWARRLRDRD
+3416 EWVRRLGERDL
-3426 RFTEQLAHWERTARH
+3426 TGQLPHWERTARA
-3441 CAAPLPVD
+3441 CAEPLPVD
-3449 GTGGNTAADVREVTV
+3449 SAGGNTMADLREVTV
-3464 RLDRDR
+3464 RLDRER
-3470 TADLLRRV
+3470 TDALLRRV

-3493 LGRVLADWTG
+3493 LGRVLADWT
-3503 RDTVAVG
+3503 RRATVAVG
-3510 LEGHGREDQ
+3510 LEGHGREDRWA
-3519 LFEDV
+3519 EDV

-3530 GWFTSL
+3530 GWFTAL
-3536 FPVALAVPH
+3536 HPVALTVPA

-3560 AVPERGL
+3560 AVPDRGL
-3567 GYGVLRHLAGEER
+3567 GYGVLRHLARDPR
-3580 LTGAPAP
+3580 LTTAPEP

-3595 RFDWTADGGALIGAV
+3595 RFDWSPDDAALVRAV
-3610 PGGLGGAEAPGTE
+3610 PGGLGGAEAPDTE

-3642 WHYSTGRH
+3642 WHYSGGRH
-3650 HEETVTA
+3650 REETVTA
-3657 LAEGMLRALCD
+3657 LAEGMLDALGA
-3668 IVAHCARPEAGG
+3668 IVAHCARPDAGG

-3695 VDRIAGDGRDVEDVH
+3695 VDRIAGDGRDVQDIY
-3710 PLTPMQS
+3710 PLTPMQE
-3717 GMLFHSLLDPGGRTY
+3717 GMLFHSLLDPAGRTY
-3732 VNQVQLVLSGVT
+3732 VNQVQLVLAGVT
-3744 DPHALATAWQHTADA
+3744 DPHALAEAWQHTADA

-3764 THLVWQETPEPLQVV
+3764 TGLVWQETPEPLQVV

-3792 SGRPAD
+3792 SAWPEERRAPE
-3798 DGARDLDRLLAEDR
+3798 LDRLLAEDR
-3812 EAGIDLGTAPLM
+3812 ERGIDLAAAPLM

-3829 RLAPDRVR
+3829 RLGPDRVR

-3849 WSAAQVFDEVCERY
+3849 WSAAQVFEEVCERY
-3863 AALTSGRRPQVPERR
+3863 AALTSGRRPHTPERK

-3889 RDTARAERH
+3889 RDTGKAERY
-3898 WRAALAGFQAPTE
+3898 WRTALAGFQAPTE
-3911 LPRDRRPA
+3911 LPRDRRPDG
-3919 EAHRASSSESVRI
+3919 AHRTSSSGSVRM

-3937 DSARLRETAQRA
+3937 LSARLRETAQRH

-3969 GGSDVVFG
+3969 GGTDVVFG

-3995 LFINTLPTRARVD
+3995 LFINTLPTRVRVD
-4008 ERRPLLDWL
+4008 GSRPLPEWL
-4017 RELQAAQSEAR
+4017 REIQTAQSEAR

-4033 SLAQLQAW
+4033 SLAQIQSW
-4041 SEVPGGTGLFDSIV
+4041 SELPGGTSLFDSLV
-4055 VFENYPFDEGALARY
+4055 VFENYPFDADAPARH
-4070 GLAMEQERDLE
+4070 GLTMEPERDLE

-4092 PGDTLSV
+4092 PGDTLTV
-4099 NLDYDPAAFDTGTVE
+4099 NLDHDPAAFDTATVT

-4123 LTGMAADADRRLAD
+4123 LTGMAGGLDRRLAD
-4137 LPLLAPAEGR
+4137 LPLLDPAEER
-4147 ALVGR
+4147 ALVAR
-4152 FGGRVADTPRD
+4152 FGGRPAEAPRG
-4163 TLPEAFRRQ
+4163 TLPDAFRRQ
-4172 AERTPDAPAVRHGDT
+4172 AERTPGAPAVRHGDQV
-4187 RLTYRELDA
+4187 LTYRELDA
-4196 RSSRLARRLIAA
+4196 RSNRLARRLIAA

-4225 LIVALLAVLKS
+4225 LVTALLAVLKS

-4264 ITATETAGRL
+4264 ITASETAGRL
-4274 PDGPITRIL
+4274 PEGPFTRIL
-4283 LDAEPDPGV
+4283 LDDPEPGA
-4292 PDLPVGDDERRGT
+4292 PDSPVGDDERHSV

-4344 FTGRALAHV
+4344 FTGRGLHHV

-4360 FDVSVFEIFSPLLSG
+4360 FDVSVFEIFAPLLSG
-4375 GCVEV
+4375 GCVEI

-4393 WKAGLLSAVP
+4393 WRAGLLSAVP

-4429 PARTVGRVREAVP
+4429 PARTVRRVRDAVP
-4442 GCQVRNIYGPTEATV
+4442 GSEVRNIYGPTEATV

-4482 RAYVLDERM
+4482 RAHVLDERL
-4491 RPVPA
+4491 RPVPV
-4496 GAPGELF
+4496 GVPGELF

-4510 RGYLRRPGLTASRFL
+4510 RGYLGRPGLTAVRFL
-4525 PDPFGPPGGRMY
+4525 PDPFGPPGSRMY

-4586 AARVVEHD
+4586 AARVIEHA
-4594 GHRRLVGYAV
+4594 GHRRLVGYVV
-4604 PRTPGLPAPAGPPA
+4604 PRTPAAVDDSGAPGAVVAPGSGGSGVPVSAMSAGA
-4618 TGPTGQSS
+4618 
-4626 VGGEVS
+4626 E
-4632 GPAGQGSVAGEVSGP
+4632 
-4647 TGPGSVGGAVPGAA
+4647 GPGALV
-4661 GVTSA
+4661 
-4666 GHPVSGPAGLP
+4666 P

-4713 DRRALPAPRWSAPTA
+4713 DRRALPVPEWATPAT
-4728 GAAGRPPRTEAERT
+4728 GTAGRPPRTEAERI

-4747 SDVLGVP
+4747 TEVLGVP

-4769 VLGIQIV
+4769 VLGIRIV

-4790 LFTHQTLAELAN
+4790 LFTHQSLAELAA
-4802 VAERMP
+4802 VAERLP
-4808 DPALAAVAAEQGPVT
+4808 VTAVSAEQGPVT
-4823 GDTPLTPVQ
+4823 GDAPLTPVQ
-4832 HWLLGTLTGDPAHFS
+4832 HWLLSTLTGDPAHFS

-4868 AVLEHHDAL
+4868 VVLEHHDAL
-4877 RLRFE
+4877 RMRYE
-4882 AAGDGRWRQHGTA
+4882 QARDGSWRQYGTP
-4895 PGDDAHLE
+4895 PGDRDPHLE
-4903 VHHRAAPHEV
+4903 VHQGADPAAV
-4913 AGALAA
+4913 AEALGA

-4924 RGPLLRAALCRPAD
+4924 DGPLLRAALCRPAD
-4938 GGRPVLV
+4938 GTRPAGGARPVLL

-4973 DGERPALAPKSTSFR
+4973 DGGRPALAPKSTAFR
-4988 TWARRLAD
+4988 DWARRLAA
-4996 HTGTGGFDGELAHWR
+4996 HTEAGGFDTELSYWQGVETDTTLPVDHPG
-5011 DLDAGPALPT
+5011 GP
-5021 DHTGGANT
+5021 NT
-5029 VAVEENLTAGLDA
+5029 VADEDSVTAGLDA
-5042 EETRRLLQDV
+5042 EETRRLLQEV
-5052 PDAYRTRVNDVLL
+5052 PEAYRTRVNDVLL
-5065 CALGRVL
+5065 TALGRVL
-5072 ARWTGRDRVAVTLEG
+5072 ARWTGRDRVAVTLES
-5087 HGREELFEDTDLA
+5087 HGREQLFEDTDLA
-5100 RTVGWFT
+5100 RTTGWFT
-5107 TMYPVALDV
+5107 AMYPVALDV
-5116 PRNAGTGTVLKA
+5116 PRDAGPGAALKS

-5148 LHPTAAAQLPAL
+5148 LRPAAGRDLPAL
-5160 PPVCFNYLGRQD
+5160 PPVCFNYLGRPD
-5172 RTTPAPGGLLHA
+5172 AAPAPGGLLHA
-5184 PLGGLTGGMDRC
+5184 PHGGLAGGMDRS
-5196 ADRPYLLD
+5196 ANRPHLLD
-5204 VLGRVVDDRLEFTW
+5204 VLGQVTDDRLEFTW
-5218 SYSREVHRRDTVA
+5218 SYSRGRHRRETVA
-5231 RLAAELTDELR
+5231 RLAAELAEELR
-5242 EIVRHCAAPGAGG
+5242 AIIRHCAEPGAGG

-5273 LVGSGA
+5273 LVGDGA
-5279 DVTDVYPLTPTQTGM
+5279 GVTDVYPLTPTQTGM

-5317 ARDPETLAAAWRH
+5317 AHDPATLAAAWRH
-5330 VVDRTPVLRTSV
+5330 VVDHTPVLRTSV

-5354 HRDVTLP
+5354 HRHVTLP
-5361 VTEHDWSRI
+5361 VTEHDWSAL
-5370 PADRHDAELE
+5370 PAQRQATELE
-5380 RLLGEER
+5380 RLLADER
-5387 ARGIALERAPL
+5387 ARGLALDRAPL

-5433 VMAAHAALARGER
+5433 VMAAHAALTRGER
-5446 PRLPGR
+5446 PRLPER

-5457 YAAWLAARDTGQ
+5457 YASWLAARDTAA

-5475 GALAGLSAPTP
+5475 HALAGLGAPTP

-5496 ETARS
+5496 TTARS
-5501 GTWLSRRLGAEE
+5501 GTWLSRRLDTGQ
-5513 TRRLQEF
+5513 TRSLHEF

-5540 SRWSG
+5540 ARWSG
-5545 ERQVCFGTTVSG
+5545 QREVCFGTTVSG
-5557 RPADLPG
+5557 RPAGLPG

-5576 PARVDVDGGASSAGW
+5576 PARTEVDGAARRDTW
-5591 LRALQEAQAED
+5591 LRGLQEARAED
-5602 RRHDHLPLNEV
+5602 RRHDHLPLGEL
-5613 HALTQLQPGTIL
+5613 HSYTQLPPDTSL

-5639 ATAGAHGLALRD
+5639 TTAGAHGLALRD

-5666 SPGDRLSVELGYDA
+5666 SPGDRLTVELGYDP
-5680 RYFDAATADSLAG
+5680 RYFERSTADSMAEQ
-5693 RLLHTLHALAGTD
+5693 LLHTLHALAAPD
-5706 GTARLDDLDVVPP
+5706 DTARLDDLDVLPP
-5719 AQRERLLHGPARP
+5719 AYRERLLRGPSRP
-5732 GLGPVPTAT
+5732 ALGPVPATT

-5758 LDAAGTTLGFAEVE
+5758 LDAPGTLLTFAETE
-5772 ERANRL
+5772 ARANRL

-5784 RGTGPGELVA
+5784 RGAGPGDLVA

-5807 LAVTKAGA
+5807 LAVAKSGA

-5842 DAKEVAG
+5842 DAKEIAA
-5849 LLAAPPDDV
+5849 LLAAPPDDT
-5858 PAHRPTDADRTR
+5858 PGHRPTDADRRR

-5885 STGRPKGVVVTHRGL
+5885 STGTPKGVVVTHRGL

-5910 YQVAPGDR
+5910 YQVAAGDR

-5933 LCMSLPHGAG
+5933 LCMSLPHGAR

-5950 PLLGPELAGVLR
+5950 PLLGAELAGVLR
-5962 TERITH
+5962 AERVTH

-6028 WSAPLTADGSAPPIG
+6028 WSAPLEPDGSAPPIG

-6063 GVAGELWL
+6063 GVPGELWL

-6088 ARFVADPFGPP
+6088 ARFRADPFGPP

-6104 RTGDLVRRDSAGEL
+6104 RTGDLVRRDGAGEL
-6118 HYQGRTDHQLKLR
+6118 HYLGRTDHQLKLR

-6140 EATLVR
+6140 EAVLVR

-6171 LTVPGAEPPTT
+6171 LTAPGAEPPI
-6182 AGLRELAAR
+6182 AAELREQAAR
-6191 SLPGHMVPSAF
+6191 SLPGYMVPSAF

-6225 PADERERPEYV
+6225 PAGQERERPEYV

-6246 AAIWE
+6246 AELWE
-6251 ETLQTAV
+6251 EALQTAV
-6258 GAEDDYFLLGGDSMR
+6258 GAEDDYFLLGGDSLR

-6290 PRDVLVSHTV
+6290 PRDVLVSRTV
-6300 AALAQLVEDQ
+6300 AALAELVEEQ
-6310 VLSELEEAA
+6310 VLSELEAAA
-6319 YGGPAE
+6319 YGGDGPDP
-6325 EEAHGGSDTEDAAHS
+6325 AHGG
-6340 GHDGRRGAYGGPE
+6340 
-6353 AADTGR
+6353 
-6359 DGGPDAEDAGNDGGP
+6359 PDD
-6374 DAEDAGNDGGPDAE
+6374 
-6388 DAGNDGYEA
+6388 
-6397 EDAAYGGHDHER
+6397 EDAAYGSPDHDER